1 MSLRDAIESGN
12 YQNYFTDESNQKKKK
27 KTLKEAIEDGTY
39 QNYFEDDVPE
49 ESQKDKRTVEFLEGA
64 KKIAKADEFKD
75 GYQVGDISK
84 TVLGTLTD
92 LTQDTAAGILQ
103 PFESGI
109 DIVANLIATGQTKL
123 GFNEAANR
131 TREFANQN
139 LSANI
144 SEKIANATT
153 PGVLYNIINGTPQ
166 KIFNPAE
173 IEYDKNKNF
182 IENYKEGF
190 KKAYL
195 TKSNKQEYEHSSA
208 SGEITDEIVSLIAS
222 NISKSGISKKME
234 NLTGT
239 KEIGNSKLGATI
251 NGGNIG
257 ITISGRTLNLP
268 TFAFAGGM
276 ASGLQEAN
284 EKENISE
291 IERWTKGISGGII
304 ESTTEGLFGL
314 LGVGGNEL
322 TDAWGEKAAQ
332 QFSSKAG
339 KMLAKTGVSAS
350 GEAIEEFLSYAG
362 NFLVDNGIIDK
373 LGNADFK
380 NEWNW
385 GEVGEQ
391 MALAF
396 VSSTLTSGGESL
408 LQSNSAIQA
417 AEEQLGRKL
426 TSKEKADVTQAS
438 IEGTIQ
444 EKLNQINKYT
454 DNENKVYEKLV
465 NDKVNNELKNSTI
478 EQEYSKRVDEQEKM
492 LARDLTEQEKLQV
505 QKEVEEAFDKNEIS
519 IESGIDSKKRKE
531 IEKQVKE
538 DLQNG
543 KIDTKQIREIL
554 GENTDISKDTLL
566 QNSYIQEQ
574 RKSQVYVY
582 EKTESAPKNAV
593 MESAVNANMNNTEIS
608 RNLINYV
615 AKVSEDTGVAYRFVN
630 NEQLKELG
638 YSKENKIINGVV
650 SKDGVVYLNSQ
661 SKEAINYVL
670 GHETTH
676 LLENTK
682 EYTELQDL
690 VLDYAKQTGIY
701 EETMNSIK
709 ETYSDILETSE
720 QFANELTSELT
731 SRLLFTDEN
740 FVNQLSV
747 KQPNVFQKIYDYI
760 KHMIKMTTSGSE
772 EAKQLEKIKYNF
784 EKAYRQVNKQTN
796 NKLKDKFSIQNNNG
810 NKYVKIDTDQKV
822 FDGIDKKDYN
832 QIAKMYMQ
840 DYLKGKTIL
849 NENDNANIGRK
860 GINKYTN
867 PNQQTKYLS
876 EKMQLTP
883 ELKNVLE
890 IAEKVSDGTPTK
902 VTTKFPNWEYY
913 KFRFEIDGK
922 QFEGLI
928 NIGVDKEGNKHF
940 YEINKIHTTSNSY
953 VSTNKSSSTDSIK
966 NSITSQSEDV
976 NTTTKYSMQES
987 ENNSDS
993 FSMNSQNNAKTGV
1006 EALEDYRNN
1015 KKQEYERI
1023 ANEFGGGSYFWEAN
1037 LEGKDRDYAIRMLK
1051 KDSSVQQKFI
1061 EKNEF
1066 EKVNKPVEYL
1076 RFKTQE
1082 MQNFIKDNNITSLK
1096 ELINNKNLVDEYFNL
1111 WFGNKDSLNEYTKQS
1126 YEAWKDLF
1134 NSQAEVYARGGQT
1147 LRTLKSFEKDIKN
1160 INSGVTEIVDEYETA
1175 KKLENMPEYT
1185 AYVESFIDGLYNK
1198 KPKLN
1203 TEELTTLAQD
1213 TFGTTTNFNIG
1224 AYMTPDGK
1232 LLNFG
1237 DHGYRNDHRD
1247 ISSIGYDMQE
1257 FIDAGNIRMKPEGNG
1272 FELKLEPT
1280 SKQYE
1285 TLSDYIDNLKGEV
1298 YVEIDIGNN
1307 KYDGVNYKEGTPT
1320 SKIIND
1326 LQYYFRNG
1334 KFPTK
1339 SEFAQF
1345 RYSIQK
1351 DSDKNVF
1358 DKVIPKGNDYKVTA
1372 EDVAIDKSAIKNE
1385 ENIPISEKYQ
1395 NKEEKPRAKAVQ
1407 YANSAKNSFR
1417 RKFAQDMKIDEAVN
1431 KQLINDSLNQ
1441 IEAEIQQN
1449 GKLSKQRANEIFDY
1463 MYSNLQTKDGNYYFD
1478 TVDSSYEI
1486 LDRENFDR
1494 NLEPLIQE
1502 LKLADRYNKE
1512 ELSNTTSIKD
1522 TETLKEVYN
1531 QISIKQKKYDKISN
1545 KEVLTKRDRA
1555 QVDRLINKEITID
1568 ELPADVNKKGII
1580 NVYNAKYELAELK
1593 KETQSYRKQIVSEYR
1608 NLAQKVTEDIRTW
1621 RDKKAGWKYQINTMK
1636 RNLRDIIPNKAEA
1649 QKMYDTYFKPITKNN
1664 AMIEKEINNYNE
1676 RISKYEINNQE
1687 STYIQMIGEYTYN
1700 PESKISNEVIQEFYN
1715 KNEKKIDIDKCNKA
1729 VEEFR
1734 NIYDELFEKINTT
1747 LLENGY
1753 KPVEYRKG
1761 YFPHFI
1767 EDKAESVIGKMAEK
1781 LGWRIKKD
1789 TLPTDIAGITDS
1801 FKPGKAWTSFSQQR
1815 TGDATDYNA
1824 LKGYDNYIRGAMDV
1838 IYHTEDIQKLR
1849 ALENEIRYQYSSDG
1863 VKEKINEIYANNEL
1877 DIQEQQNQITE
1888 VLDDVKN
1895 SPMGNFVTEL
1905 KNYTNNLA
1913 NKKATGDR
1921 GMEEFWSR
1929 ETYSVMS
1936 NIQNRVSANMVGAN
1950 ISSAL
1955 TNFIPITQAWSQTS
1969 TKNLMRGIKE
1979 SIAIQFKDD
1988 GFADNSTFLTN
1999 RTKNAD
2005 RLYKTGLDTVND
2017 KLGFI
2022 FDKVDEFTSNAIVR
2036 GKYYDNIEKGMS
2048 IQEAMSN
2055 ADEFAKDVI
2064 AGRSKGD
2071 MPTVFNKK
2079 NPLAKLVTA
2088 FQLEVNNQY
2097 GYMFKDIPT
2106 DLGGEA
2112 KEKLV
2117 GAFVKMFL
2125 GAFFYNMLAEKITGR
2140 KSAFSP
2146 IDIALD
2152 TYKTATNEKLSLG
2165 EKVKSIGGDLI
2176 GEAPFL
2182 GGVAGGGR
2190 LPIQAALPSVSDTV
2204 SSVAD
2209 LFDMNVENKTSAIN
2223 TLKKELSKP
2232 LYYVA
2237 LPFAGGQLKKTIEGL
2252 SMYNEDLP
2260 IAGSYTNSGKLR
2272 YTVSEDLGTKIK
2284 AGIFGQYS
2292 VKEAK
2297 EYFDEGYSSLTEKQT
2312 QELVELDIPM
2322 SDYRQYKNKL
2332 KEIDKIKQDEIDDGT
2347 SKLEMKLDYINE
2359 LDLSNEQKNI
2369 LANNATTRKDK
2380 IDMSKYDEYSG
2391 LEEMDFATKNPSKYK
2406 VIKTVADY
2414 KTYNNYSEQI
2424 KELKEKYSTDTKKK
2438 RATVDF
2444 INDLPLNVEQ
2454 KAVMIKLNYNS
2465 INDNNPIIVNYINNL
2480 DLDTKE
2486 KIEIFEKLGFT
2497 YKGGRLYD

>member
-27 KTLKEAIEDGTY
+27 KTLREAIEDGTY
-39 QNYFEDDVPE
+39 QNYFKDDVPE
-49 ESQKDKRTVEFLEGA
+49 ENQSDSF
-64 KKIAKADEFKD
+64 FKQSEANTFETIL
-75 GYQVGDISK
+75 GTTGDIATH
-84 TVLGTLTD
+84 TVKGIMSIGEGIGDLLTY
-92 LTQDTAAGILQ
+92 AHAGIEEKKGNKSEADILRRNAQ
-103 PFESGI
+103 ESAMDKVFEG
-109 DIVANLIATGQTKL
+109 V
-123 GFNEAANR
+123 
-131 TREFANQN
+131 
-139 LSANI
+139 
-144 SEKIANATT
+144 EKN
-153 PGVLYNIINGTPQ
+153 V
-166 KIFNPAE
+166 
-173 IEYDKNKNF
+173 DKNSVIGNRGDAI
-182 IENYKEGF
+182 IEGLGYVAGMT
-190 KKAYL
+190 AISL
-195 TKSNKQEYEHSSA
+195 A
-208 SGEITDEIVSLIAS
+208 SGGAATA
-222 NISKSGISKKME
+222 
-234 NLTGT
+234 
-239 KEIGNSKLGATI
+239 LGATASTA
-251 NGGNIG
+251 GLAA
-257 ITISGRTLNLP
+257 TAASTAT
-268 TFAFAGGM
+268 TFASAMGNSMSEAYKSGASNDEAFKYGVIGGLAEAG
-276 ASGLQEAN
+276 
-284 EKENISE
+284 SE
-291 IERWTKGISGGII
+291 L
-304 ESTTEGLFGL
+304 LFGG
-314 LGVGGNEL
+314 LG
-322 TDAWGEKAAQ
+322 KA
-332 QFSSKAG
+332 SKAVG
-339 KMLAKTGVSAS
+339 LAKSAVPVDDMLAKKVSGVFKSKLAKNLSQYAIKAGAEGTEELVSGFISAIGKKVTYMKEEDFNKIVKNENLLEQFVDGMIIS
-350 GEAIEEFLSYAG
+350 GITQAPGLVKSTTKGRDFLSG
-362 NFLVDNGIIDK
+362 
-373 LGNADFK
+373 
-380 NEWNW
+380 
-385 GEVGEQ
+385 
-391 MALAF
+391 
-396 VSSTLTSGGESL
+396 
-408 LQSNSAIQA
+408 
-417 AEEQLGRKL
+417 
-426 TSKEKADVTQAS
+426 
-438 IEGTIQ
+438 
-444 EKLNQINKYT
+444 YT

-519 IESGIDSKKRKE
+519 VESGIDSKKRKE
-531 IEKQVKE
+531 IEEQVKE
-538 DLQNG
+538 NLQNG

-554 GENTDISKDTLL
+554 GENTDISKDNLL

-720 QFANELTSELT
+720 QFTNELTSELT

-772 EAKQLEKIKYNF
+772 EAKQLEKIKYSF

-810 NKYVKIDTDQKV
+810 NKYIKIDTDQKV

-849 NENDNANIGRK
+849 NKNDNANIGRK

-890 IAEKVSDGTPTK
+890 IAEKVSEGTPTK
-902 VTTKFPNWEYY
+902 DTAKFPNWEYY

-953 VSTNKSSSTDSIK
+953 VSTNKSSSTDPIK

-987 ENNSDS
+987 ENNSKRLEISNNVRNDVYKATSDLVEELDNDS
-993 FSMNSQNNAKTGV
+993 TFISTEDIKEKVDYYLTKESKDEIAQLYEKYDNEEIDDDFMQEIISIENNAIKDKLS
-1006 EALEDYRNN
+1006 ALGYEYN
-1015 KKQEYERI
+1015 KKDNNYSKINGLIESHEKILKYLDDENIKYEISKSKQAGIFPSIYIQDENGNIIMRI
-1023 ANEFGGGSYFWEAN
+1023 ANH
-1037 LEGKDRDYAIRMLK
+1037 
-1051 KDSSVQQKFI
+1051 
-1061 EKNEF
+1061 KNNNASIDE
-1066 EKVNKPVEYL
+1066 VYTNKEL
-1076 RFKTQE
+1076 LDTDKI
-1082 MQNFIKDNNITSLK
+1082 IKDI
-1096 ELINNKNLVDEYFNL
+1096 
-1111 WFGNKDSLNEYTKQS
+1111 GNKT
-1126 YEAWKDLF
+1126 
-1134 NSQAEVYARGGQT
+1134 
-1147 LRTLKSFEKDIKN
+1147 KN
-1160 INSGVTEIVDEYETA
+1160 IN
-1175 KKLENMPEYT
+1175 N
-1185 AYVESFIDGLYNK
+1185 
-1198 KPKLN
+1198 
-1203 TEELTTLAQD
+1203 
-1213 TFGTTTNFNIG
+1213 
-1224 AYMTPDGK
+1224 
-1232 LLNFG
+1232 
-1237 DHGYRNDHRD
+1237 
-1247 ISSIGYDMQE
+1247 
-1257 FIDAGNIRMKPEGNG
+1257 
-1272 FELKLEPT
+1272 
-1280 SKQYE
+1280 
-1285 TLSDYIDNLKGEV
+1285 
-1298 YVEIDIGNN
+1298 
-1307 KYDGVNYKEGTPT
+1307 
-1320 SKIIND
+1320 
-1326 LQYYFRNG
+1326 
-1334 KFPTK
+1334 
-1339 SEFAQF
+1339 
-1345 RYSIQK
+1345 RYSIQRESKK
-1351 DSDKNVF
+1351 DVF
-1358 DKVIPKGNDYKVTA
+1358 DKIIPQGNDYKVTA
-1372 EDVAIDKSAIKNE
+1372 EDVAITETKNNTETE
-1385 ENIPISEKYQ
+1385 ETNIPISEKYQ
-1395 NKEEKPRAKAVQ
+1395 NEQEEKARTKAVQ
-1407 YANSAKNSFR
+1407 YANRAKNRFT
-1417 RKFAQDMKIDEAVN
+1417 RKFTQDMKIDETVN
-1431 KQLINDSLNQ
+1431 KSIINDSLKQ
-1441 IEAEIQQN
+1441 IETEIQQN

-1463 MYSNLQTKDGNYYFD
+1463 MYSNLQTKDGNYYLD

-1531 QISIKQKKYDKISN
+1531 QISIKQKEYDKISN

-1555 QVDRLINKEITID
+1555 QVDRLINKEITIN

-1593 KETQSYRKQIVSEYR
+1593 KETQNYRKQVVSEYR
-1608 NLAQKVTEDIRTW
+1608 NLAQKMTEDIRTW

-1734 NIYDELFEKINTT
+1734 NIYNELFEKINTT
-1747 LLENGY
+1747 LLKNGY
-1753 KPVEYRKG
+1753 KPVDYRKG

-1767 EDKAESVIGKMAEK
+1767 EDKSESVVGKLAEK
-1781 LGWRIKKD
+1781 LGWKIKED
-1789 TLPTDIAGITDS
+1789 TLPTDIAGITDT

-1863 VKEKINEIYANNEL
+1863 IKEKINEIYANNEL

-1955 TNFIPITQAWSQTS
+1955 TNFIPITQAWAQTS

-2079 NPLAKLVTA
+2079 NPVAKLFTA

-2125 GAFFYNMLAEKITGR
+2125 GAFFYNMLAEEITGR

-2146 IDIALD
+2146 IDIAID
-2152 TYKTATNEKLSLG
+2152 SYKTATNENLGLG
-2165 EKVKSIGGDLI
+2165 EKVTSIGGDLI

-2232 LYYVA
+2232 LYYIA

-2252 SMYNEDLP
+2252 SMYNKDLP

-2297 EYFDEGYSSLTEKQT
+2297 EYFDEGYSPLTEKQT

-2347 SKLEMKLDYINE
+2347 SKLEMKLDYINGLE
-2359 LDLSNEQKNI
+2359 LSNEQKNI
-2369 LANNATTRKDK
+2369 LANNATTRKEK

-2391 LEEMDFATKNPSKYK
+2391 LEEMDFAIKSPSEYK
-2406 VIKTVADY
+2406 TIKTITDY
-2414 KTYNNYSEQI
+2414 ETYNTYSNEI
-2424 KELKEKYSTDTKKK
+2424 KDLKKKYSTDTQKK
-2438 RATVDF
+2438 RAIVDY
-2444 INDLPLNVEQ
+2444 INDLPLNIEQ

-2465 INDNNPIIVNYINNL
+2465 IDDNNPIIVNYINNL
-2480 DLDTKE
+2480 NIETKD
-2486 KIEIFEKLGFT
+2486 KIEIFQKLGFT

>member
-27 KTLKEAIEDGTY
+27 KTLREAIEDGTY
-39 QNYFEDDVPE
+39 QNYFEDDEMDDTSRYGRGNIDLLNRPIVKNDDG
-49 ESQKDKRTVEFLEGA
+49 SISTVRSMSFQ
-64 KKIAKADEFKD
+64 DKD
-75 GYQVGDISK
+75 GKEVLVPTVLNGKIVSDSEAINNYYKTGEYLGKFDTIEEANKYAEELHKQQEKIYSSNSDGFLKKSEGNIFETILGTTGDIATH
-84 TVLGTLTD
+84 TVKGIMSIGEGIGDLLTY
-92 LTQDTAAGILQ
+92 AHAGI
-103 PFESGI
+103 EEKRG
-109 DIVANLIATGQTKL
+109 
-123 GFNEAANR
+123 
-131 TREFANQN
+131 NQ
-139 LSANI
+139 S
-144 SEKIANATT
+144 K
-153 PGVLYNIINGTPQ
+153 
-166 KIFNPAE
+166 AE
-173 IEYDKNKNF
+173 ILRKNAQESTMDKVFEGVEKNVDKNSA
-182 IENYKEGF
+182 IGDRGDAIVEGLGYV
-190 KKAYL
+190 AGMTAISL
-195 TKSNKQEYEHSSA
+195 A
-208 SGEITDEIVSLIAS
+208 SGGAATA
-222 NISKSGISKKME
+222 
-234 NLTGT
+234 
-239 KEIGNSKLGATI
+239 LGATANTAGLVATAASTATTFSSAMGNSMSEAYKSGASNDEAFKYGVI
-251 NGGNIG
+251 GG
-257 ITISGRTLNLP
+257 L
-268 TFAFAGGM
+268 AEAG
-276 ASGLQEAN
+276 
-284 EKENISE
+284 SE
-291 IERWTKGISGGII
+291 L
-304 ESTTEGLFGL
+304 LFGG
-314 LGVGGNEL
+314 LG
-322 TDAWGEKAAQ
+322 KA
-332 QFSSKAG
+332 SKAVG
-339 KMLAKTGVSAS
+339 LAKSAVPVDDMLAKKVSGVFKSKLAKNLSQYAIKAGAEGTEELVSGFISAIGKKVTYMKEEDFNKIVKNENLLEQFVDGMIIS
-350 GEAIEEFLSYAG
+350 GITQAPGLVKSTTKGRDFLSG
-362 NFLVDNGIIDK
+362 
-373 LGNADFK
+373 
-380 NEWNW
+380 
-385 GEVGEQ
+385 
-391 MALAF
+391 
-396 VSSTLTSGGESL
+396 
-408 LQSNSAIQA
+408 
-417 AEEQLGRKL
+417 
-426 TSKEKADVTQAS
+426 
-438 IEGTIQ
+438 
-444 EKLNQINKYT
+444 YT

-519 IESGIDSKKRKE
+519 VESGIDSKKRKE

-810 NKYVKIDTDQKV
+810 NKYIKIDTDQKV

-890 IAEKVSDGTPTK
+890 IAEKVSEGTPTK
-902 VTTKFPNWEYY
+902 DTAKFPNWEYY

-987 ENNSDS
+987 ENNS
-993 FSMNSQNNAKTGV
+993 
-1006 EALEDYRNN
+1006 
-1015 KKQEYERI
+1015 KQ
-1023 ANEFGGGSYFWEAN
+1023 
-1037 LEGKDRDYAIRMLK
+1037 
-1051 KDSSVQQKFI
+1051 
-1061 EKNEF
+1061 
-1066 EKVNKPVEYL
+1066 
-1076 RFKTQE
+1076 
-1082 MQNFIKDNNITSLK
+1082 K
-1096 ELINNKNLVDEYFNL
+1096 E
-1111 WFGNKDSLNEYTKQS
+1111 
-1126 YEAWKDLF
+1126 
-1134 NSQAEVYARGGQT
+1134 
-1147 LRTLKSFEKDIKN
+1147 
-1160 INSGVTEIVDEYETA
+1160 
-1175 KKLENMPEYT
+1175 
-1185 AYVESFIDGLYNK
+1185 
-1198 KPKLN
+1198 
-1203 TEELTTLAQD
+1203 
-1213 TFGTTTNFNIG
+1213 
-1224 AYMTPDGK
+1224 
-1232 LLNFG
+1232 
-1237 DHGYRNDHRD
+1237 
-1247 ISSIGYDMQE
+1247 
-1257 FIDAGNIRMKPEGNG
+1257 
-1272 FELKLEPT
+1272 
-1280 SKQYE
+1280 SKQ
-1285 TLSDYIDNLKGEV
+1285 
-1298 YVEIDIGNN
+1298 
-1307 KYDGVNYKEGTPT
+1307 
-1320 SKIIND
+1320 
-1326 LQYYFRNG
+1326 
-1334 KFPTK
+1334 
-1339 SEFAQF
+1339 
-1345 RYSIQK
+1345 
-1351 DSDKNVF
+1351 NVF
-1358 DKVIPKGNDYKVTA
+1358 DKVIPQGNEYKVTA
-1372 EDVAIDKSAIKNE
+1372 EDVAVTETKNNTETE
-1385 ENIPISEKYQ
+1385 ETNIPISEKYQ
-1395 NKEEKPRAKAVQ
+1395 NEQEEKVRTKAVQ
-1407 YANSAKNSFR
+1407 YANKAKNRFI
-1417 RKFAQDMKIDEAVN
+1417 RKFTQDMKIDETAN
-1431 KQLINDSLNQ
+1431 KSIINDSLKQ
-1441 IEAEIQQN
+1441 IETEIQQN

-1531 QISIKQKKYDKISN
+1531 QISIKQKEYDKISN

-1580 NVYNAKYELAELK
+1580 NVYNVKYELAELK
-1593 KETQSYRKQIVSEYR
+1593 KETQNYRKQVVSEYR
-1608 NLAQKVTEDIRTW
+1608 NLAQKMTEDIRTW

-1734 NIYDELFEKINTT
+1734 NIYNELFEKINTT
-1747 LLENGY
+1747 LLKNGY

-1789 TLPTDIAGITDS
+1789 TLPTDIAGITDT

-1838 IYHTEDIQKLR
+1838 IYHTEDVQKLR
-1849 ALENEIRYQYSSDG
+1849 ALENEIRYQYSEDG
-1863 VKEKINEIYANNEL
+1863 IKEKINEIYANNEL

-1888 VLDDVKN
+1888 VLDNVKN

-2022 FDKVDEFTSNAIVR
+2022 FDKVDEFTSNVIVR
-2036 GKYYDNIEKGMS
+2036 AKYYDNIEKGMAV
-2048 IQEAMSN
+2048 QNAMDS

-2125 GAFFYNMLAEKITGR
+2125 GAFFYNMLAEEITGR

-2176 GEAPFL
+2176 GEVPFF
-2182 GGVAGGGR
+2182 GGILGGGR

-2209 LFDMNVENKTSAIN
+2209 LFDMNVKNKTSAIN

-2232 LYYVA
+2232 LYYIA

-2297 EYFDEGYSSLTEKQT
+2297 EYFDEGYSPLTEKQT

-2322 SDYRQYKNKL
+2322 SDYRQYKDKL

-2347 SKLEMKLDYINE
+2347 SKLEMKLDYINGLE
-2359 LDLSNEQKNI
+2359 LSNEQKNI
-2369 LANNATTRKDK
+2369 LANNTTTRKEK

-2391 LEEMDFATKNPSKYK
+2391 LDEMDFAIKSPSEYK
-2406 VIKTVADY
+2406 TIKTITDY
-2414 KTYNNYSEQI
+2414 KTYNTYSNEI
-2424 KELKEKYSTDTKKK
+2424 KDLKKKYSTDTQKK
-2438 RATVDF
+2438 RAIVDY
-2444 INDLPLNVEQ
+2444 INDLPLNIEQ

-2465 INDNNPIIVNYINNL
+2465 IDDNNPIIVNYINNL
-2480 DLDTKE
+2480 NIETKD
-2486 KIEIFEKLGFT
+2486 KIEIFQKLGFT

>member
-1 MSLRDAIESGN
+1 MSLREAIESGN

-27 KTLKEAIEDGTY
+27 KTLREAIEDGTY

-49 ESQKDKRTVEFLEGA
+49 ESQKDKRIVNFLEGA

-166 KIFNPAE
+166 KIFNPAG

-182 IENYKEGF
+182 IENYKDGF

-195 TKSNKQEYEHSSA
+195 TKSDEQEYEHSSA

-322 TDAWGEKAAQ
+322 TDTWREKAAQ

-519 IESGIDSKKRKE
+519 VESDIDSKKRKE
-531 IEKQVKE
+531 IEEQVKE
-538 DLQNG
+538 NLQNG

-608 RNLINYV
+608 RNLIDYV
-615 AKVSEDTGVAYRFVN
+615 AKISEDTGVAYRFVN

-720 QFANELTSELT
+720 QFTNELTSELT

-796 NKLKDKFSIQNNNG
+796 SNLNDKNNYHVSENLNNNIDNILKNIQERNPVKLRDYTPAILVDNGVKDFPMYENPSHIRKNILTDVEAQKLGLAVNSRDHYHGLGKELYIKAIDSLDNPRVIFKNNNNNEYLILTVIKDKNNN
-810 NKYVKIDTDQKV
+810 NIVVPIEIETSTKVNNIKIDINRVKTVYGYEEKNNIDLNNYIKHNIVENKFTKIYEQK
-822 FDGIDKKDYN
+822 KE
-832 QIAKMYMQ
+832 
-840 DYLKGKTIL
+840 KGTGFSTV
-849 NENDNANIGRK
+849 AN
-860 GINKYTN
+860 
-867 PNQQTKYLS
+867 S
-876 EKMQLTP
+876 
-883 ELKNVLE
+883 
-890 IAEKVSDGTPTK
+890 
-902 VTTKFPNWEYY
+902 
-913 KFRFEIDGK
+913 
-922 QFEGLI
+922 
-928 NIGVDKEGNKHF
+928 
-940 YEINKIHTTSNSY
+940 
-953 VSTNKSSSTDSIK
+953 NKSIPSSNK
-966 NSITSQSEDV
+966 DV

-987 ENNSDS
+987 ENNS
-993 FSMNSQNNAKTGV
+993 
-1006 EALEDYRNN
+1006 
-1015 KKQEYERI
+1015 
-1023 ANEFGGGSYFWEAN
+1023 
-1037 LEGKDRDYAIRMLK
+1037 
-1051 KDSSVQQKFI
+1051 
-1061 EKNEF
+1061 
-1066 EKVNKPVEYL
+1066 
-1076 RFKTQE
+1076 
-1082 MQNFIKDNNITSLK
+1082 
-1096 ELINNKNLVDEYFNL
+1096 
-1111 WFGNKDSLNEYTKQS
+1111 
-1126 YEAWKDLF
+1126 
-1134 NSQAEVYARGGQT
+1134 
-1147 LRTLKSFEKDIKN
+1147 
-1160 INSGVTEIVDEYETA
+1160 
-1175 KKLENMPEYT
+1175 
-1185 AYVESFIDGLYNK
+1185 
-1198 KPKLN
+1198 
-1203 TEELTTLAQD
+1203 
-1213 TFGTTTNFNIG
+1213 
-1224 AYMTPDGK
+1224 
-1232 LLNFG
+1232 
-1237 DHGYRNDHRD
+1237 
-1247 ISSIGYDMQE
+1247 
-1257 FIDAGNIRMKPEGNG
+1257 
-1272 FELKLEPT
+1272 
-1280 SKQYE
+1280 
-1285 TLSDYIDNLKGEV
+1285 
-1298 YVEIDIGNN
+1298 
-1307 KYDGVNYKEGTPT
+1307 
-1320 SKIIND
+1320 
-1326 LQYYFRNG
+1326 
-1334 KFPTK
+1334 
-1339 SEFAQF
+1339 
-1345 RYSIQK
+1345 
-1351 DSDKNVF
+1351 VF
-1358 DKVIPKGNDYKVTA
+1358 DKVIPQGNDYKVTA
-1372 EDVAIDKSAIKNE
+1372 EDVAITETKNNIETE
-1385 ENIPISEKYQ
+1385 ETNIPISEKNQ
-1395 NKEEKPRAKAVQ
+1395 NEQEEKARAKAVQ
-1407 YANSAKNSFR
+1407 YANRAKNRFT
-1417 RKFAQDMKIDEAVN
+1417 RKFTQDMKIDETVN
-1431 KQLINDSLNQ
+1431 KSIINDSLKQ
-1441 IEAEIQQN
+1441 IETEIQQN

-1463 MYSNLQTKDGNYYFD
+1463 MYSNLQTKDGNYYLD

-1531 QISIKQKKYDKISN
+1531 QISIKQKEYDKISN

-1580 NVYNAKYELAELK
+1580 NVYNAKYELSELK
-1593 KETQSYRKQIVSEYR
+1593 KETQNYRKQVVSEYR
-1608 NLAQKVTEDIRTW
+1608 NLAQKMTEDIRTW
-1621 RDKKAGWKYQINTMK
+1621 KDKKAGWQYQINTMK
-1636 RNLRDIIPNKAEA
+1636 RNLRDIIPSKAEA
-1649 QKMYDTYFKPITKNN
+1649 QKMYDTYFKPITQNN

-1715 KNEKKIDIDKCNKA
+1715 KNEKKIDVDKCNKA

-1734 NIYDELFEKINTT
+1734 NVYNELFEKINTT
-1747 LLENGY
+1747 LLKNGY
-1753 KPVEYRKG
+1753 KPVDYRKG

-1767 EDKAESVIGKMAEK
+1767 EDKAESVVGKLAEK
-1781 LGWRIKKD
+1781 LGWKIKKD
-1789 TLPTDIAGITDS
+1789 TLPTDIAGITDT

-1863 VKEKINEIYANNEL
+1863 IKEKINEIYANNEL

-1895 SPMGNFVTEL
+1895 SPMGNLVTEL

-2036 GKYYDNIEKGMS
+2036 SKYYDNIEKGMP

-2079 NPLAKLVTA
+2079 NPVAKLFTA

-2117 GAFVKMFL
+2117 GAFIKMFL
-2125 GAFFYNMLAEKITGR
+2125 GAFFYNMLAEEITGR

-2146 IDIALD
+2146 IDIAID
-2152 TYKTATNEKLSLG
+2152 SYKTATNENLGLG
-2165 EKVKSIGGDLI
+2165 EKITSIGGDLI
-2176 GEAPFL
+2176 GEAPFF

-2223 TLKKELSKP
+2223 TLKTELSKP

-2297 EYFDEGYSSLTEKQT
+2297 EYFDEGYSPLTEKQT
-2312 QELVELDIPM
+2312 QELIELDIPM
-2322 SDYRQYKNKL
+2322 SDYRQYTNKL

-2347 SKLEMKLDYINE
+2347 SKLEMKLDYINGLE
-2359 LDLSNEQKNI
+2359 LSNEQKNI
-2369 LANNATTRKDK
+2369 LANNTTTRKEK

-2391 LEEMDFATKNPSKYK
+2391 LDEMDFAIKSPSEYK
-2406 VIKTVADY
+2406 TIKTITDY
-2414 KTYNNYSEQI
+2414 ETYNTYSNEI
-2424 KELKEKYSTDTKKK
+2424 KDLKKKYSTDTQKK
-2438 RATVDF
+2438 RAIVDY
-2444 INDLPLNVEQ
+2444 INDLPLNIEQ

-2465 INDNNPIIVNYINNL
+2465 IDDNNPIIVNYINNL
-2480 DLDTKE
+2480 NIETKD

>member
-27 KTLKEAIEDGTY
+27 KTLREAIEDGTY

-49 ESQKDKRTVEFLEGA
+49 ENQSDSF
-64 KKIAKADEFKD
+64 FKQSEANTFETIL
-75 GYQVGDISK
+75 GTTGDIATH
-84 TVLGTLTD
+84 TVKGIMSIGEGIGDLLTY
-92 LTQDTAAGILQ
+92 AHAGIEEKKGNKSEADILRRNAQ
-103 PFESGI
+103 ESAMDKVFEG
-109 DIVANLIATGQTKL
+109 V
-123 GFNEAANR
+123 
-131 TREFANQN
+131 
-139 LSANI
+139 
-144 SEKIANATT
+144 EKN
-153 PGVLYNIINGTPQ
+153 V
-166 KIFNPAE
+166 
-173 IEYDKNKNF
+173 DKNSVIGNRGDAI
-182 IENYKEGF
+182 IEGLGYVAGMT
-190 KKAYL
+190 AISL
-195 TKSNKQEYEHSSA
+195 A
-208 SGEITDEIVSLIAS
+208 SGGAATA
-222 NISKSGISKKME
+222 
-234 NLTGT
+234 
-239 KEIGNSKLGATI
+239 LGATASTA
-251 NGGNIG
+251 GLAA
-257 ITISGRTLNLP
+257 TAASTAT
-268 TFAFAGGM
+268 TFASAMGNSMSEAYKSGASNDEAFKYGVIGGLAEAG
-276 ASGLQEAN
+276 
-284 EKENISE
+284 SE
-291 IERWTKGISGGII
+291 L
-304 ESTTEGLFGL
+304 LFGG
-314 LGVGGNEL
+314 LG
-322 TDAWGEKAAQ
+322 KA
-332 QFSSKAG
+332 SKAVG
-339 KMLAKTGVSAS
+339 LAKSAVPVDDMLAKKVSGVFKSKLAKNLSQYAIKAGAEGTEELVSGFISAIGKKVTYMKEEDFNKIVKNENLLEQFVDGMIIS
-350 GEAIEEFLSYAG
+350 GITQAPGLVKSTTKGRDFLSG
-362 NFLVDNGIIDK
+362 
-373 LGNADFK
+373 
-380 NEWNW
+380 
-385 GEVGEQ
+385 
-391 MALAF
+391 
-396 VSSTLTSGGESL
+396 
-408 LQSNSAIQA
+408 
-417 AEEQLGRKL
+417 
-426 TSKEKADVTQAS
+426 
-438 IEGTIQ
+438 
-444 EKLNQINKYT
+444 YT

-519 IESGIDSKKRKE
+519 VESGIDSKKRKE
-531 IEKQVKE
+531 IEEQVKE
-538 DLQNG
+538 NLQNG

-554 GENTDISKDTLL
+554 GENTDISKDNLL

-720 QFANELTSELT
+720 QFTNELTSELT

-810 NKYVKIDTDQKV
+810 NKYIKIDTDQKV

-890 IAEKVSDGTPTK
+890 IAEKVSEGTPTK
-902 VTTKFPNWEYY
+902 DTAKFPNWEYY

-987 ENNSDS
+987 ENNSKMLEISNNVRNDVYEATSDLVEELDNDS
-993 FSMNSQNNAKTGV
+993 TFISTEDINDIKEKVDYYLTKESKDEIAQLYEKYDNEEIDDDFMQEIISIENNAIKDKLS
-1006 EALEDYRNN
+1006 ALGYEYN
-1015 KKQEYERI
+1015 KKDNNYSKINGLIESHEKILKYLDDENIKYEISKSKQAGIFPSIYIQDENGNIIMRI
-1023 ANEFGGGSYFWEAN
+1023 ANH
-1037 LEGKDRDYAIRMLK
+1037 
-1051 KDSSVQQKFI
+1051 
-1061 EKNEF
+1061 KNNNASIDE
-1066 EKVNKPVEYL
+1066 VYTNKEL
-1076 RFKTQE
+1076 LDTDKI
-1082 MQNFIKDNNITSLK
+1082 IKDI
-1096 ELINNKNLVDEYFNL
+1096 
-1111 WFGNKDSLNEYTKQS
+1111 GNKT
-1126 YEAWKDLF
+1126 
-1134 NSQAEVYARGGQT
+1134 
-1147 LRTLKSFEKDIKN
+1147 KN
-1160 INSGVTEIVDEYETA
+1160 IN
-1175 KKLENMPEYT
+1175 N
-1185 AYVESFIDGLYNK
+1185 
-1198 KPKLN
+1198 
-1203 TEELTTLAQD
+1203 
-1213 TFGTTTNFNIG
+1213 
-1224 AYMTPDGK
+1224 
-1232 LLNFG
+1232 
-1237 DHGYRNDHRD
+1237 
-1247 ISSIGYDMQE
+1247 
-1257 FIDAGNIRMKPEGNG
+1257 
-1272 FELKLEPT
+1272 
-1280 SKQYE
+1280 
-1285 TLSDYIDNLKGEV
+1285 
-1298 YVEIDIGNN
+1298 
-1307 KYDGVNYKEGTPT
+1307 
-1320 SKIIND
+1320 
-1326 LQYYFRNG
+1326 
-1334 KFPTK
+1334 
-1339 SEFAQF
+1339 
-1345 RYSIQK
+1345 RYSIQRESKK
-1351 DSDKNVF
+1351 DVF
-1358 DKVIPKGNDYKVTA
+1358 DKIIPQGNDYKVTA
-1372 EDVAIDKSAIKNE
+1372 EDVAVTETKNNTETE
-1385 ENIPISEKYQ
+1385 ETNIPISEKYQ
-1395 NKEEKPRAKAVQ
+1395 NEQEEKARTKAVQ
-1407 YANSAKNSFR
+1407 YANRAKNRFT
-1417 RKFAQDMKIDEAVN
+1417 RKFTQDMKIDETVN
-1431 KQLINDSLNQ
+1431 KSIINDSLKQ
-1441 IEAEIQQN
+1441 IETEIQQN

-1463 MYSNLQTKDGNYYFD
+1463 MYSKLQTKDGNYYLD

-1531 QISIKQKKYDKISN
+1531 QISIKQKEYDKISN

-1593 KETQSYRKQIVSEYR
+1593 KETQNYRKQVVSEYR
-1608 NLAQKVTEDIRTW
+1608 NLAQKMTEDIRTW

-1734 NIYDELFEKINTT
+1734 NIYNELFEKINTT
-1747 LLENGY
+1747 LLKNGY
-1753 KPVEYRKG
+1753 KPVDYRKG

-1767 EDKAESVIGKMAEK
+1767 EDKAESVVGKLAEK
-1781 LGWRIKKD
+1781 LGWKIKKD
-1789 TLPTDIAGITDS
+1789 SLPTDIAGITDT

-1863 VKEKINEIYANNEL
+1863 IKEKINEIYANNEL

-1955 TNFIPITQAWSQTS
+1955 TNFIPITQAWAQTS

-2079 NPLAKLVTA
+2079 NPVAKLFTA

-2125 GAFFYNMLAEKITGR
+2125 GAFFYNMLAEEITGR

-2146 IDIALD
+2146 IDIAID
-2152 TYKTATNEKLSLG
+2152 SYKTATNENLGLG
-2165 EKVKSIGGDLI
+2165 EKVTSIGGDLI

-2232 LYYVA
+2232 LYYIA

-2252 SMYNEDLP
+2252 SMYNKDLP

-2297 EYFDEGYSSLTEKQT
+2297 EYFDEGYSPLTEKQT

-2347 SKLEMKLDYINE
+2347 SKLEMKLDYINGLE
-2359 LDLSNEQKNI
+2359 LSNEQKNI
-2369 LANNATTRKDK
+2369 LANNATTRKEK

-2391 LEEMDFATKNPSKYK
+2391 LEEMDFAIKSPSEYK
-2406 VIKTVADY
+2406 TIKTITDY
-2414 KTYNNYSEQI
+2414 ETYNTYSNEI
-2424 KELKEKYSTDTKKK
+2424 KDLKKKYSTDTQKK
-2438 RATVDF
+2438 RAIVDY
-2444 INDLPLNVEQ
+2444 INDLPLNIEQ

-2465 INDNNPIIVNYINNL
+2465 IDDNNPIIVNYINNL
-2480 DLDTKE
+2480 NIETKD
-2486 KIEIFEKLGFT
+2486 KIEIFQKLGFT

>member
-1 MSLRDAIESGN
+1 MSLREAIESGN

-27 KTLKEAIEDGTY
+27 KTLREAIEDGTY

-49 ESQKDKRTVEFLEGA
+49 ESQKDKRIVEFLEGA

-109 DIVANLIATGQTKL
+109 DIVANLIATGQAKL

-195 TKSNKQEYEHSSA
+195 TKSNEQEYEHSSA

-322 TDAWGEKAAQ
+322 TDAWGKKAAQ

-531 IEKQVKE
+531 IEEQVKE
-538 DLQNG
+538 ELQNG

-554 GENTDISKDTLL
+554 GENTDISKDNLL

-720 QFANELTSELT
+720 QFTNELTSELT

-810 NKYVKIDTDQKV
+810 NKYIKIDTDQKV

-840 DYLKGKTIL
+840 DYLKGKTTL
-849 NENDNANIGRK
+849 SENDSANIGRK

-867 PNQQTKYLS
+867 PNQQTKYLN

-890 IAEKVSDGTPTK
+890 IAEKVSEGTPTK
-902 VTTKFPNWEYY
+902 DTTKFPNWEYY

-966 NSITSQSEDV
+966 NSITSQSENV

-987 ENNSDS
+987 ENNSKRLEISNNVRNDVYKATSDLVEELDNDS
-993 FSMNSQNNAKTGV
+993 TFISTENINDIKEKVDYYLTKESKDEIAQLYEKYDNEEIDDDFMQEIISIENNAIKDKLS
-1006 EALEDYRNN
+1006 ALGYEYN
-1015 KKQEYERI
+1015 KKDNNYSKINGLIESHEKILKYLDDENIKYEISKSKQAGIFPSIYIQDENGNIIMRI
-1023 ANEFGGGSYFWEAN
+1023 ANH
-1037 LEGKDRDYAIRMLK
+1037 
-1051 KDSSVQQKFI
+1051 
-1061 EKNEF
+1061 KNNNASIDE
-1066 EKVNKPVEYL
+1066 VYTNKEL
-1076 RFKTQE
+1076 LDTDKI
-1082 MQNFIKDNNITSLK
+1082 IKDI
-1096 ELINNKNLVDEYFNL
+1096 
-1111 WFGNKDSLNEYTKQS
+1111 GNKT
-1126 YEAWKDLF
+1126 
-1134 NSQAEVYARGGQT
+1134 
-1147 LRTLKSFEKDIKN
+1147 KN
-1160 INSGVTEIVDEYETA
+1160 IN
-1175 KKLENMPEYT
+1175 N
-1185 AYVESFIDGLYNK
+1185 
-1198 KPKLN
+1198 
-1203 TEELTTLAQD
+1203 
-1213 TFGTTTNFNIG
+1213 
-1224 AYMTPDGK
+1224 
-1232 LLNFG
+1232 
-1237 DHGYRNDHRD
+1237 
-1247 ISSIGYDMQE
+1247 
-1257 FIDAGNIRMKPEGNG
+1257 
-1272 FELKLEPT
+1272 
-1280 SKQYE
+1280 
-1285 TLSDYIDNLKGEV
+1285 
-1298 YVEIDIGNN
+1298 
-1307 KYDGVNYKEGTPT
+1307 
-1320 SKIIND
+1320 
-1326 LQYYFRNG
+1326 
-1334 KFPTK
+1334 
-1339 SEFAQF
+1339 
-1345 RYSIQK
+1345 RYSIQRESK
-1351 DSDKNVF
+1351 QDVF
-1358 DKVIPKGNDYKVTA
+1358 DKVIPQGNNYKVTA
-1372 EDVAIDKSAIKNE
+1372 EDVATTETKNNIETE
-1385 ENIPISEKYQ
+1385 ETNIPISEKYQ
-1395 NKEEKPRAKAVQ
+1395 NEQEEKARTKAVQ
-1407 YANSAKNSFR
+1407 YANRAKNRFT
-1417 RKFAQDMKIDEAVN
+1417 RKFTQDMKIDETVN
-1431 KQLINDSLNQ
+1431 KSIINDSLKQ
-1441 IEAEIQQN
+1441 IETEIQQN

-1463 MYSNLQTKDGNYYFD
+1463 MYSNLQTKDGNYYLD

-1531 QISIKQKKYDKISN
+1531 QISIKQKEYDKISN

-1593 KETQSYRKQIVSEYR
+1593 KETQNYRKQVVSEYR
-1608 NLAQKVTEDIRTW
+1608 NLAQKMTEDIRTW

-1734 NIYDELFEKINTT
+1734 NIYNELFEKINTT
-1747 LLENGY
+1747 LLKNGY
-1753 KPVEYRKG
+1753 KPVDYRKG

-1767 EDKAESVIGKMAEK
+1767 EDKAESVVGKLAEK
-1781 LGWRIKKD
+1781 LGWKIKKD
-1789 TLPTDIAGITDS
+1789 SLPTDIAGITDT

-1863 VKEKINEIYANNEL
+1863 IKEKINEIYANNEL

-2079 NPLAKLVTA
+2079 NPVAKLFTA

-2125 GAFFYNMLAEKITGR
+2125 GAFFYNMLAEEITGR

-2146 IDIALD
+2146 IDIAID
-2152 TYKTATNEKLSLG
+2152 SYKTATNENLGLG
-2165 EKVKSIGGDLI
+2165 EKVTSIGGDLI

-2284 AGIFGQYS
+2284 AEIFGQYS

-2297 EYFDEGYSSLTEKQT
+2297 EYFDEGYSPLTEKQT

-2347 SKLEMKLDYINE
+2347 SKLEMKLDYINGLE
-2359 LDLSNEQKNI
+2359 LSNEQKNI
-2369 LANNATTRKDK
+2369 LANNTTTRKEK

-2391 LEEMDFATKNPSKYK
+2391 LDEMDFAIKSPSEYK
-2406 VIKTVADY
+2406 TIKTITDY
-2414 KTYNNYSEQI
+2414 ETYNTYSNEI
-2424 KELKEKYSTDTKKK
+2424 KDLKKKYSTDTQKK
-2438 RATVDF
+2438 RAIVDY
-2444 INDLPLNVEQ
+2444 INDLPLNIEQ

-2465 INDNNPIIVNYINNL
+2465 IDDNNPIIVNYINNL
-2480 DLDTKE
+2480 NIETKD
-2486 KIEIFEKLGFT
+2486 KIEIFQKLGFT

>member
-1 MSLRDAIESGN
+1 MSLREAIESGN

-27 KTLKEAIEDGTY
+27 KTLREAIEDGTY

-49 ESQKDKRTVEFLEGA
+49 ENQSDSF
-64 KKIAKADEFKD
+64 FKQSEANTFETIL
-75 GYQVGDISK
+75 GTTGDIATH
-84 TVLGTLTD
+84 TVKGIMSIGEGIGDLLTY
-92 LTQDTAAGILQ
+92 AHAGIEEKKGNKSEADILRRNAQ
-103 PFESGI
+103 ESAMDKVFEG
-109 DIVANLIATGQTKL
+109 V
-123 GFNEAANR
+123 
-131 TREFANQN
+131 
-139 LSANI
+139 
-144 SEKIANATT
+144 EKN
-153 PGVLYNIINGTPQ
+153 V
-166 KIFNPAE
+166 
-173 IEYDKNKNF
+173 DKNSVIGNRGDA
-182 IENYKEGF
+182 IVEGLGYV
-190 KKAYL
+190 AGMTAISL
-195 TKSNKQEYEHSSA
+195 A
-208 SGEITDEIVSLIAS
+208 SGGAATA
-222 NISKSGISKKME
+222 
-234 NLTGT
+234 
-239 KEIGNSKLGATI
+239 LGATASTA
-251 NGGNIG
+251 GLAA
-257 ITISGRTLNLP
+257 TAASTAT
-268 TFAFAGGM
+268 TFASAMGNSMSEAYKSGASNDEAFKYGVIGGLAEAG
-276 ASGLQEAN
+276 
-284 EKENISE
+284 SE
-291 IERWTKGISGGII
+291 L
-304 ESTTEGLFGL
+304 LFGG
-314 LGVGGNEL
+314 LG
-322 TDAWGEKAAQ
+322 KA
-332 QFSSKAG
+332 SKAVG
-339 KMLAKTGVSAS
+339 LAKSAVPVDDMLAKKVSGVFKSKLAKNLSQYAIKAGAEGTEELVSGFISAIGKKVTYMKEEDFNKIVKNENLLEQFVDGMIIS
-350 GEAIEEFLSYAG
+350 GITQAPGLVKSTTKGRDFLSG
-362 NFLVDNGIIDK
+362 
-373 LGNADFK
+373 
-380 NEWNW
+380 
-385 GEVGEQ
+385 
-391 MALAF
+391 
-396 VSSTLTSGGESL
+396 
-408 LQSNSAIQA
+408 
-417 AEEQLGRKL
+417 
-426 TSKEKADVTQAS
+426 
-438 IEGTIQ
+438 
-444 EKLNQINKYT
+444 YT

-519 IESGIDSKKRKE
+519 VESGIDGKKRKE
-531 IEKQVKE
+531 IEEQVKE
-538 DLQNG
+538 ELQNG

-554 GENTDISKDTLL
+554 GENTDISKDNLL

-709 ETYSDILETSE
+709 ETYSDMLETSE
-720 QFANELTSELT
+720 QFTNELTSELT

-784 EKAYRQVNKQTN
+784 EKVYRQVNKQTN
-796 NKLKDKFSIQNNNG
+796 NKLKDKFSIQNDNG
-810 NKYVKIDTDQKV
+810 NKYIKIDTDQKV

-840 DYLKGKTIL
+840 DYLKGKTTL
-849 NENDNANIGRK
+849 SENDSANIGRK

-867 PNQQTKYLS
+867 PNQQTKYLN

-890 IAEKVSDGTPTK
+890 IAEKVSEGTPTK
-902 VTTKFPNWEYY
+902 DTTKFPNWEYY

-966 NSITSQSEDV
+966 NSITSQSENV

-987 ENNSDS
+987 ENNSKRLEISNNVRNDVYKATSDLVEELDNDS
-993 FSMNSQNNAKTGV
+993 TFISTEDINDIKEKVDYYLTKESKDEIAQLYEKYDNEEIDDDFMQEIISIENNAIKDKLS
-1006 EALEDYRNN
+1006 ALGYEYN
-1015 KKQEYERI
+1015 KKDNNYSKINGLIESHEKILKYLDDENIKYEISKSKQAGIFPSIYIQDENGNIIMRI
-1023 ANEFGGGSYFWEAN
+1023 ANH
-1037 LEGKDRDYAIRMLK
+1037 
-1051 KDSSVQQKFI
+1051 
-1061 EKNEF
+1061 KNNNASIDE
-1066 EKVNKPVEYL
+1066 VYTNKEL
-1076 RFKTQE
+1076 LDTDKI
-1082 MQNFIKDNNITSLK
+1082 IKDI
-1096 ELINNKNLVDEYFNL
+1096 
-1111 WFGNKDSLNEYTKQS
+1111 GNKT
-1126 YEAWKDLF
+1126 
-1134 NSQAEVYARGGQT
+1134 
-1147 LRTLKSFEKDIKN
+1147 KN
-1160 INSGVTEIVDEYETA
+1160 IN
-1175 KKLENMPEYT
+1175 N
-1185 AYVESFIDGLYNK
+1185 
-1198 KPKLN
+1198 
-1203 TEELTTLAQD
+1203 
-1213 TFGTTTNFNIG
+1213 
-1224 AYMTPDGK
+1224 
-1232 LLNFG
+1232 
-1237 DHGYRNDHRD
+1237 
-1247 ISSIGYDMQE
+1247 
-1257 FIDAGNIRMKPEGNG
+1257 
-1272 FELKLEPT
+1272 
-1280 SKQYE
+1280 
-1285 TLSDYIDNLKGEV
+1285 
-1298 YVEIDIGNN
+1298 
-1307 KYDGVNYKEGTPT
+1307 
-1320 SKIIND
+1320 
-1326 LQYYFRNG
+1326 
-1334 KFPTK
+1334 
-1339 SEFAQF
+1339 
-1345 RYSIQK
+1345 RYSIQRESKK
-1351 DSDKNVF
+1351 DVF
-1358 DKVIPKGNDYKVTA
+1358 DKIIPQGNDYKVTA
-1372 EDVAIDKSAIKNE
+1372 EDVAITETKNNTETE
-1385 ENIPISEKYQ
+1385 ETNIPISEKYQ
-1395 NKEEKPRAKAVQ
+1395 NEQEEKARTKAVQ
-1407 YANSAKNSFR
+1407 YANRAKNRFT
-1417 RKFAQDMKIDEAVN
+1417 RKFTQDMKIDETVN
-1431 KQLINDSLNQ
+1431 KSIINDSLKQ
-1441 IEAEIQQN
+1441 IETEIQQN

-1463 MYSNLQTKDGNYYFD
+1463 MYSKLQTKDGNYYLD

-1531 QISIKQKKYDKISN
+1531 QISIKQKEYDKISN

-1555 QVDRLINKEITID
+1555 QVDRLINKEITIN

-1593 KETQSYRKQIVSEYR
+1593 KETQNYRKQVVSEYR
-1608 NLAQKVTEDIRTW
+1608 NLAQKMTEDIRTW

-1734 NIYDELFEKINTT
+1734 NIYNELFEKINTT
-1747 LLENGY
+1747 LLKNGY
-1753 KPVEYRKG
+1753 KPVDYRKG

-1767 EDKAESVIGKMAEK
+1767 EDKSESVVGKLAEK
-1781 LGWRIKKD
+1781 LGWKIKKD

-1863 VKEKINEIYANNEL
+1863 IKEKINEIYANNEL

-2079 NPLAKLVTA
+2079 NPVAKLFTA

-2125 GAFFYNMLAEKITGR
+2125 GAFFYNMLAEEITGR

-2146 IDIALD
+2146 IDIAID
-2152 TYKTATNEKLSLG
+2152 SYKTATNENLGLG
-2165 EKVKSIGGDLI
+2165 EKVTSIGGDLI

-2297 EYFDEGYSSLTEKQT
+2297 EYFDEGYSPLTEKQT

-2347 SKLEMKLDYINE
+2347 SKLEIKLDYINGLE
-2359 LDLSNEQKNI
+2359 LSNEQKNI
-2369 LANNATTRKDK
+2369 LANNTTTRKEK

-2391 LEEMDFATKNPSKYK
+2391 LDEMDFAIKSPSEYK
-2406 VIKTVADY
+2406 TIKTITDY
-2414 KTYNNYSEQI
+2414 ETYNTYSNEI
-2424 KELKEKYSTDTKKK
+2424 KDLKKKYSTDTQKK
-2438 RATVDF
+2438 RAIVDY
-2444 INDLPLNVEQ
+2444 INDLPLNIEQ

-2465 INDNNPIIVNYINNL
+2465 IDDNNPIIVNYINNL
-2480 DLDTKE
+2480 NIETKD
-2486 KIEIFEKLGFT
+2486 KIEIFQKLGFT

>member
-195 TKSNKQEYEHSSA
+195 TKSNEQEYEHSSA
-208 SGEITDEIVSLIAS
+208 SGEITDEIVNLIAS

-519 IESGIDSKKRKE
+519 VESGIDSKKRKE
-531 IEKQVKE
+531 IEEQVKE

-554 GENTDISKDTLL
+554 GENTDISEDTLL
-566 QNSYIQEQ
+566 QNSYIQEH
-574 RKSQVYVY
+574 RKTQAYDY
-582 EKTESAPKNAV
+582 KRTESVAKNAV
-593 MESAVNANMNNTEIS
+593 MESAVSANMNNTEIS
-608 RNLINYV
+608 RNLIDYV
-615 AKVSEDTGVAYRFVN
+615 AKISEDTGVAYRFVN
-630 NEQLKELG
+630 NEQLRDLG

-682 EYTELQDL
+682 EYTDLQNL

-701 EETMNSIK
+701 EETINSIK

-720 QFANELTSELT
+720 QFTNELTSELT

-796 NKLKDKFSIQNNNG
+796 NKLKDKFSIQNDNG
-810 NKYVKIDTDQKV
+810 NKYIKIDTDQKV

-840 DYLKGKTIL
+840 DYLKGKTTL
-849 NENDNANIGRK
+849 SENDSANIGRK

-890 IAEKVSDGTPTK
+890 IAEKVSEGTPTK
-902 VTTKFPNWEYY
+902 DTAKFPNWEYY

-987 ENNSDS
+987 ENNSKRLEISNNVRNDVYKATSDLVEELDNDS
-993 FSMNSQNNAKTGV
+993 TFISTEDINDIKEKVDYYLTKESKDEIAQLYEKYDNEEIDDDFMQEIISIENNAIKDKLS
-1006 EALEDYRNN
+1006 ALGYEYN
-1015 KKQEYERI
+1015 KKDNNYSKINGLIESHEKILKYLDDENIKYEISKSKQAGIFPSIYIQDENGNIIMRI
-1023 ANEFGGGSYFWEAN
+1023 ANH
-1037 LEGKDRDYAIRMLK
+1037 
-1051 KDSSVQQKFI
+1051 
-1061 EKNEF
+1061 KNNNASIDE
-1066 EKVNKPVEYL
+1066 VYTNKEL
-1076 RFKTQE
+1076 LDTDKI
-1082 MQNFIKDNNITSLK
+1082 IKDI
-1096 ELINNKNLVDEYFNL
+1096 
-1111 WFGNKDSLNEYTKQS
+1111 GNKT
-1126 YEAWKDLF
+1126 
-1134 NSQAEVYARGGQT
+1134 
-1147 LRTLKSFEKDIKN
+1147 KN
-1160 INSGVTEIVDEYETA
+1160 IN
-1175 KKLENMPEYT
+1175 N
-1185 AYVESFIDGLYNK
+1185 
-1198 KPKLN
+1198 
-1203 TEELTTLAQD
+1203 
-1213 TFGTTTNFNIG
+1213 
-1224 AYMTPDGK
+1224 
-1232 LLNFG
+1232 
-1237 DHGYRNDHRD
+1237 
-1247 ISSIGYDMQE
+1247 
-1257 FIDAGNIRMKPEGNG
+1257 
-1272 FELKLEPT
+1272 
-1280 SKQYE
+1280 
-1285 TLSDYIDNLKGEV
+1285 
-1298 YVEIDIGNN
+1298 
-1307 KYDGVNYKEGTPT
+1307 
-1320 SKIIND
+1320 
-1326 LQYYFRNG
+1326 
-1334 KFPTK
+1334 
-1339 SEFAQF
+1339 
-1345 RYSIQK
+1345 RYSIQRESKK
-1351 DSDKNVF
+1351 DVF
-1358 DKVIPKGNDYKVTA
+1358 DKVIPQGNDYKVTA
-1372 EDVAIDKSAIKNE
+1372 EDVAITETKNNTETE
-1385 ENIPISEKYQ
+1385 ETNIPISEKYQ
-1395 NKEEKPRAKAVQ
+1395 NEQEEKARTKAVQ
-1407 YANSAKNSFR
+1407 YANRAKNRFT
-1417 RKFAQDMKIDEAVN
+1417 RKFTQDMKIDETAN
-1431 KQLINDSLNQ
+1431 KSIINDSLKQ
-1441 IEAEIQQN
+1441 IEIEIQQN

-1463 MYSNLQTKDGNYYFD
+1463 MYSNLQTKDGNYYLD

-1531 QISIKQKKYDKISN
+1531 QISIKQKEYDKISN

-1580 NVYNAKYELAELK
+1580 NVYNAKVELVELK
-1593 KETQSYRKQIVSEYR
+1593 KETENYRKEVVSKRR
-1608 NLAQKVTEDIRTW
+1608 NLAQKMIENITTW
-1621 RDKKAGWKYQINTMK
+1621 KDKKRGWEYQINTMK
-1636 RNLRDIIPNKAEA
+1636 RNLRDIIPNKLEA
-1649 QKMYDTYFKPITKNN
+1649 QEMYDTYFRSITKNN
-1664 AMIEKEINNYNE
+1664 ATIEKEINKYNE

-1700 PESKISNEVIQEFYN
+1700 PESKISNEIIQKFYEKN
-1715 KNEKKIDIDKCNKA
+1715 KKKIDIDKCNNA

-1789 TLPTDIAGITDS
+1789 TLPTDIAGITDT

-1824 LKGYDNYIRGAMDV
+1824 LKGFDNYIRGAMDV
-1838 IYHTEDIQKLR
+1838 IYHTEDVQKLR

-1863 VKEKINEIYANNEL
+1863 IKEKINEIYANNEL

-1913 NKKATGDR
+1913 NKKATSDR

-1929 ETYSVMS
+1929 ETYSIMT

-2079 NPLAKLVTA
+2079 NPVAKLFTA

-2117 GAFVKMFL
+2117 GAFVKMLL
-2125 GAFFYNMLAEKITGR
+2125 GAFFYNMLAEEITGR

-2152 TYKTATNEKLSLG
+2152 TYKTATNEKLGLG

-2176 GEAPFL
+2176 GEVPFF
-2182 GGVAGGGR
+2182 GGILGGGR
-2190 LPIQAALPSVSDTV
+2190 LPIQAAIPDGGEVLK
-2204 SSVAD
+2204 SSFD

-2297 EYFDEGYSSLTEKQT
+2297 EYFDEGYSPLTEKQT

-2347 SKLEMKLDYINE
+2347 SKLEMKLDYINGLE
-2359 LDLSNEQKNI
+2359 LSNEQKNI
-2369 LANNATTRKDK
+2369 LANNITTRKEK

-2391 LEEMDFATKNPSKYK
+2391 LDEMDFAIKSPSEYK
-2406 VIKTVADY
+2406 TIKTITDY
-2414 KTYNNYSEQI
+2414 ETYNTYSNEI
-2424 KELKEKYSTDTKKK
+2424 KDLKKKYSTDTQKK
-2438 RATVDF
+2438 RAIVDY
-2444 INDLPLNVEQ
+2444 INDLPLNIEQ

-2465 INDNNPIIVNYINNL
+2465 IDDNNPIIVNYINNL
-2480 DLDTKE
+2480 NIETKD
-2486 KIEIFEKLGFT
+2486 KIEIFQKLGFT

>member
-1 MSLRDAIESGN
+1 MSLREAIESGN

-27 KTLKEAIEDGTY
+27 KTLREAIEDGTY

-49 ESQKDKRTVEFLEGA
+49 ESQKDKRIVEFLEGA

-109 DIVANLIATGQTKL
+109 DIVANLIATGQAKL

-195 TKSNKQEYEHSSA
+195 TKSNEQEYEHSSA

-362 NFLVDNGIIDK
+362 NFLVDNDIIDK

-505 QKEVEEAFDKNEIS
+505 QKEVEDAFDKNEIS
-519 IESGIDSKKRKE
+519 VESGIDSKKRKE
-531 IEKQVKE
+531 IEEQVKE

-543 KIDTKQIREIL
+543 KIDTNQIREIL

-720 QFANELTSELT
+720 QFTNELTSELT

-810 NKYVKIDTDQKV
+810 NKYIKIDTDQKV

-890 IAEKVSDGTPTK
+890 IAEKVSKGTPTK
-902 VTTKFPNWEYY
+902 DTAKFPNWEYY

-993 FSMNSQNNAKTGV
+993 FNFDKNAKRYEDLKSSNTVIFNKKTDGTINVEITNDSELVNQFTAYSKDNAIKQLGSDIANYIYNNATENSKTINLKQTENV
-1006 EALEDYRNN
+1006 KVQDTSQKEKQFEIIRNTNPMLDDYHVGIRN
-1015 KKQEYERI
+1015 I
-1023 ANEFGGGSYFWEAN
+1023 
-1037 LEGKDRDYAIRMLK
+1037 D
-1051 KDSSVQQKFI
+1051 
-1061 EKNEF
+1061 
-1066 EKVNKPVEYL
+1066 
-1076 RFKTQE
+1076 
-1082 MQNFIKDNNITSLK
+1082 
-1096 ELINNKNLVDEYFNL
+1096 
-1111 WFGNKDSLNEYTKQS
+1111 
-1126 YEAWKDLF
+1126 
-1134 NSQAEVYARGGQT
+1134 
-1147 LRTLKSFEKDIKN
+1147 DIKTFDEV
-1160 INSGVTEIVDEYETA
+1160 INDG
-1175 KKLENMPEYT
+1175 
-1185 AYVESFIDGLYNK
+1185 ESFAWGDFSKEDAENALKNGRITVYSSYPIKQG
-1198 KPKLN
+1198 
-1203 TEELTTLAQD
+1203 
-1213 TFGTTTNFNIG
+1213 TFV
-1224 AYMTPDGK
+1224 
-1232 LLNFG
+1232 
-1237 DHGYRNDHRD
+1237 
-1247 ISSIGYDMQE
+1247 S
-1257 FIDAGNIRMKPEGNG
+1257 
-1272 FELKLEPT
+1272 
-1280 SKQYE
+1280 
-1285 TLSDYIDNLKGEV
+1285 
-1298 YVEIDIGNN
+1298 
-1307 KYDGVNYKEGTPT
+1307 T
-1320 SKIIND
+1320 SKIQAEEYAGGRKSRVYSKTIPLEYVAWINGD
-1326 LQYYFRNG
+1326 EGQYA
-1334 KFPTK
+1334 KIDSK
-1339 SEFAQF
+1339 
-1345 RYSIQK
+1345 YSIQRESK
-1351 DSDKNVF
+1351 QDVF
-1358 DKVIPKGNDYKVTA
+1358 DKVIPQGNDYKVTA
-1372 EDVAIDKSAIKNE
+1372 EDVAITETKNNTETE
-1385 ENIPISEKYQ
+1385 ETNIPISEKYQ
-1395 NKEEKPRAKAVQ
+1395 NEQEEKARTKAVQ
-1407 YANSAKNSFR
+1407 YANRAKNRFT
-1417 RKFAQDMKIDEAVN
+1417 RKFTQDMKIDETVN
-1431 KQLINDSLNQ
+1431 KSIINDSLKQ
-1441 IEAEIQQN
+1441 IETEIQQN

-1463 MYSNLQTKDGNYYFD
+1463 MYSNLQTKDGNYYLD

-1531 QISIKQKKYDKISN
+1531 QISIKQKEYDKISN

-1593 KETQSYRKQIVSEYR
+1593 KETQNYRKQVVSEYR
-1608 NLAQKVTEDIRTW
+1608 NLAQKMTEDIRTW

-1734 NIYDELFEKINTT
+1734 NIYNELFEKINTT
-1747 LLENGY
+1747 LLKNGY

-1789 TLPTDIAGITDS
+1789 TLPTDIAGITDT

-1863 VKEKINEIYANNEL
+1863 IKEKINEIYANNEL

-1955 TNFIPITQAWSQTS
+1955 TNFIPITQAWAQTS

-2079 NPLAKLVTA
+2079 NPVAKLFTA

-2125 GAFFYNMLAEKITGR
+2125 GAFFYNMLAEEITGR

-2146 IDIALD
+2146 IDIAID
-2152 TYKTATNEKLSLG
+2152 SYKTATNENLGLG
-2165 EKVKSIGGDLI
+2165 EKVTSIGGDLI

-2232 LYYVA
+2232 LYYIA

-2252 SMYNEDLP
+2252 SMYNKDLP

-2272 YTVSEDLGTKIK
+2272 YTVSEDLGAKIK
-2284 AGIFGQYS
+2284 ARIFGQYS

-2297 EYFDEGYSSLTEKQT
+2297 EYFDEGYSPLTEKQT

-2347 SKLEMKLDYINE
+2347 SKLEMKLDYINGLE
-2359 LDLSNEQKNI
+2359 LSNEQKNI
-2369 LANNATTRKDK
+2369 LANNATTRKEK

-2391 LEEMDFATKNPSKYK
+2391 LEEMDFAIKSPSEYK
-2406 VIKTVADY
+2406 TIKTITDY
-2414 KTYNNYSEQI
+2414 ETYNTYSNEI
-2424 KELKEKYSTDTKKK
+2424 KDLKKKYSTDTQKK
-2438 RATVDF
+2438 RAIVDY
-2444 INDLPLNVEQ
+2444 INDLPLNIEQ

-2465 INDNNPIIVNYINNL
+2465 IDDNNPIIVNYINNL
-2480 DLDTKE
+2480 NIETKD
-2486 KIEIFEKLGFT
+2486 KIEIFQKLGFT

>member
-1 MSLRDAIESGN
+1 MSLREAIESGN

-27 KTLKEAIEDGTY
+27 KTLREAIEDGTY

-49 ESQKDKRTVEFLEGA
+49 ESQKDKRIVEFLEGA

-195 TKSNKQEYEHSSA
+195 TKSNEQEYEHSSA

-284 EKENISE
+284 EKENINE

-519 IESGIDSKKRKE
+519 VESGIDSKKRKE
-531 IEKQVKE
+531 IEEQVKE

-720 QFANELTSELT
+720 QFTNELTSELT

-810 NKYVKIDTDQKV
+810 NKYIKIDTDQKV

-890 IAEKVSDGTPTK
+890 IAEKVSEGTPTK
-902 VTTKFPNWEYY
+902 DTAKFPNWEYY

-993 FSMNSQNNAKTGV
+993 FNISKYDNKGRELSKQQQEYFKDSKVRDKKGNLLTMYHSTDADFSTFTYDNLGKTGLAYGEGFYFTDSEKAKKTYGKNTKTVYLDISKPMEIGKRTMTKNDFKKLV
-1006 EALEDYRNN
+1006 EAVNERTNGQVEADYGNINDALQVYEYGGDDIDLVNELKNESGLSNAEYYSLLRETLGYDGIKANN
-1015 KKQEYERI
+1015 KTNGEDGNYWI
-1023 ANEFGGGSYFWEAN
+1023 A
-1037 LEGKDRDYAIRMLK
+1037 
-1051 KDSSVQQKFI
+1051 
-1061 EKNEF
+1061 
-1066 EKVNKPVEYL
+1066 
-1076 RFKTQE
+1076 
-1082 MQNFIKDNNITSLK
+1082 
-1096 ELINNKNLVDEYFNL
+1096 FNP
-1111 WFGNKDSLNEYTKQS
+1111 NQ
-1126 YEAWKDLF
+1126 
-1134 NSQAEVYARGGQT
+1134 
-1147 LRTLKSFEKDIKN
+1147 IKN
-1160 INSGVTEIVDEYETA
+1160 IDNSNPTD
-1175 KKLENMPEYT
+1175 N
-1185 AYVESFIDGLYNK
+1185 
-1198 KPKLN
+1198 
-1203 TEELTTLAQD
+1203 
-1213 TFGTTTNFNIG
+1213 
-1224 AYMTPDGK
+1224 PD
-1232 LLNFG
+1232 
-1237 DHGYRNDHRD
+1237 
-1247 ISSIGYDMQE
+1247 I
-1257 FIDAGNIRMKPEGNG
+1257 
-1272 FELKLEPT
+1272 
-1280 SKQYE
+1280 
-1285 TLSDYIDNLKGEV
+1285 
-1298 YVEIDIGNN
+1298 
-1307 KYDGVNYKEGTPT
+1307 
-1320 SKIIND
+1320 
-1326 LQYYFRNG
+1326 
-1334 KFPTK
+1334 
-1339 SEFAQF
+1339 
-1345 RYSIQK
+1345 RYSIQRESKK
-1351 DSDKNVF
+1351 DVF
-1358 DKVIPKGNDYKVTA
+1358 DKVIPQGNNYKVTA
-1372 EDVAIDKSAIKNE
+1372 EDVAITETKNNTETE
-1385 ENIPISEKYQ
+1385 ETNIPISEKYQ
-1395 NKEEKPRAKAVQ
+1395 NEQEEKARTKAVQ
-1407 YANSAKNSFR
+1407 YANRAKNRFT
-1417 RKFAQDMKIDEAVN
+1417 RKFTQDMKIDETVN
-1431 KQLINDSLNQ
+1431 KSIINDSLKQ
-1441 IEAEIQQN
+1441 IENEIQQN

-1463 MYSNLQTKDGNYYFD
+1463 MYSNLQTKDGNYYLD

-1531 QISIKQKKYDKISN
+1531 QISIKQKEYDKISN

-1555 QVDRLINKEITID
+1555 QVDRLINKEITIN

-1593 KETQSYRKQIVSEYR
+1593 KETQNYRKQVVSEYR
-1608 NLAQKVTEDIRTW
+1608 NLAQKMTEDIRTW

-1734 NIYDELFEKINTT
+1734 NIYNELFEKINTT
-1747 LLENGY
+1747 LLKNGY
-1753 KPVEYRKG
+1753 KPVDYRKG

-1767 EDKAESVIGKMAEK
+1767 EDKAESVVGKLAEK
-1781 LGWRIKKD
+1781 LGWKIKKD
-1789 TLPTDIAGITDS
+1789 SLPTDIAGITDT

-1863 VKEKINEIYANNEL
+1863 IKEKINEIYANNEL

-2079 NPLAKLVTA
+2079 NPVAKLFTA

-2125 GAFFYNMLAEKITGR
+2125 GAFFYNMLAEEITGR

-2146 IDIALD
+2146 IDIAID
-2152 TYKTATNEKLSLG
+2152 SYKTATNENLGLG
-2165 EKVKSIGGDLI
+2165 EKVTSIGGDLI

-2232 LYYVA
+2232 LYYIA

-2297 EYFDEGYSSLTEKQT
+2297 EYFDEGYSPLTEKQT

-2347 SKLEMKLDYINE
+2347 SKLEMKLDYINDLE
-2359 LDLSNEQKNI
+2359 LSNEQKNI
-2369 LANNATTRKDK
+2369 LANNATTRKEK

-2391 LEEMDFATKNPSKYK
+2391 LEEMDFAIKSPSEYK
-2406 VIKTVADY
+2406 TIKTITDY
-2414 KTYNNYSEQI
+2414 ETYNTYSNEI
-2424 KELKEKYSTDTKKK
+2424 KDLKKKYSTDTQKK
-2438 RATVDF
+2438 RAIVGY
-2444 INDLPLNVEQ
+2444 INDLPLNIEQ

-2465 INDNNPIIVNYINNL
+2465 IDDNNPIIVNYINNL
-2480 DLDTKE
+2480 NIETKD
-2486 KIEIFEKLGFT
+2486 KIEIFQKLGFT

>member
-195 TKSNKQEYEHSSA
+195 TKSNEQEYEHSSA
-208 SGEITDEIVSLIAS
+208 SGEITDEIVNLIAA

-519 IESGIDSKKRKE
+519 VESGIDSKKRKE
-531 IEKQVKE
+531 IEEQVKE

-554 GENTDISKDTLL
+554 GENTDISEDTLL
-566 QNSYIQEQ
+566 QNSYIQEH
-574 RKSQVYVY
+574 RKTQAYDY
-582 EKTESAPKNAV
+582 KRTESVAKNAV
-593 MESAVNANMNNTEIS
+593 MESAVSANMNNTEIS
-608 RNLINYV
+608 RNLIDYV
-615 AKVSEDTGVAYRFVN
+615 AKISEDTGVAYRFVN
-630 NEQLKELG
+630 NEQLRDLG

-682 EYTELQDL
+682 EYTDLQNL

-701 EETMNSIK
+701 EETINSIK

-720 QFANELTSELT
+720 QFTNELTSELT

-796 NKLKDKFSIQNNNG
+796 NKLKDKFSIQNDNG
-810 NKYVKIDTDQKV
+810 NKYIKIDTDQKV

-840 DYLKGKTIL
+840 DYLKGKTTL
-849 NENDNANIGRK
+849 SENDSANIGRK

-890 IAEKVSDGTPTK
+890 IAEKVSEGTPTK
-902 VTTKFPNWEYY
+902 DTAKFPNWEYY

-987 ENNSDS
+987 ENNSKRLEISNNVRNDVYKATSDLVEELDNDS
-993 FSMNSQNNAKTGV
+993 TFISTEDINDIKEKVDYYLTKESKDEIAQLYEKYDNEEIDDDFMQEIISIENNAIKDKLS
-1006 EALEDYRNN
+1006 ALGYEYN
-1015 KKQEYERI
+1015 KKDNNYSKINGLIESHEKILKYLDDENIKYEISKSKQAGIFPSIYIQDENGNIIMRI
-1023 ANEFGGGSYFWEAN
+1023 ANH
-1037 LEGKDRDYAIRMLK
+1037 
-1051 KDSSVQQKFI
+1051 
-1061 EKNEF
+1061 KNNNASIDE
-1066 EKVNKPVEYL
+1066 VYTNKEL
-1076 RFKTQE
+1076 LDTDKI
-1082 MQNFIKDNNITSLK
+1082 IKDI
-1096 ELINNKNLVDEYFNL
+1096 
-1111 WFGNKDSLNEYTKQS
+1111 GNKT
-1126 YEAWKDLF
+1126 
-1134 NSQAEVYARGGQT
+1134 
-1147 LRTLKSFEKDIKN
+1147 KN
-1160 INSGVTEIVDEYETA
+1160 IN
-1175 KKLENMPEYT
+1175 N
-1185 AYVESFIDGLYNK
+1185 
-1198 KPKLN
+1198 
-1203 TEELTTLAQD
+1203 
-1213 TFGTTTNFNIG
+1213 
-1224 AYMTPDGK
+1224 
-1232 LLNFG
+1232 
-1237 DHGYRNDHRD
+1237 
-1247 ISSIGYDMQE
+1247 
-1257 FIDAGNIRMKPEGNG
+1257 
-1272 FELKLEPT
+1272 
-1280 SKQYE
+1280 
-1285 TLSDYIDNLKGEV
+1285 
-1298 YVEIDIGNN
+1298 
-1307 KYDGVNYKEGTPT
+1307 
-1320 SKIIND
+1320 
-1326 LQYYFRNG
+1326 
-1334 KFPTK
+1334 
-1339 SEFAQF
+1339 
-1345 RYSIQK
+1345 RYSIQRESKK
-1351 DSDKNVF
+1351 DVF
-1358 DKVIPKGNDYKVTA
+1358 DKVIPQGNDYKVTA
-1372 EDVAIDKSAIKNE
+1372 EDVAITETKNNTETE
-1385 ENIPISEKYQ
+1385 ETNIPISEKYQ
-1395 NKEEKPRAKAVQ
+1395 NEQEEKARTKAVQ
-1407 YANSAKNSFR
+1407 YANRAKNRFT
-1417 RKFAQDMKIDEAVN
+1417 RKFTQDMKIDETAN
-1431 KQLINDSLNQ
+1431 KSIINDSLKQ
-1441 IEAEIQQN
+1441 IEIEIQQN

-1463 MYSNLQTKDGNYYFD
+1463 MYSNLQTKDGNYYLD

-1531 QISIKQKKYDKISN
+1531 QISIKQKEYDKISN

-1580 NVYNAKYELAELK
+1580 NVYNAKVELVELK
-1593 KETQSYRKQIVSEYR
+1593 KETENYRKEVVSKRR
-1608 NLAQKVTEDIRTW
+1608 NLAQKMIENITTW
-1621 RDKKAGWKYQINTMK
+1621 KDKKRGWEYQINTMK
-1636 RNLRDIIPNKAEA
+1636 RNLRDIIPNKLEA
-1649 QKMYDTYFKPITKNN
+1649 QEMYDTYFRSITKNN
-1664 AMIEKEINNYNE
+1664 ATIEKEINKYNE

-1700 PESKISNEVIQEFYN
+1700 PESKISNEIIQKFYEKN
-1715 KNEKKIDIDKCNKA
+1715 KKKIDIDKCNNA

-1789 TLPTDIAGITDS
+1789 TLPTDIAGITDT

-1824 LKGYDNYIRGAMDV
+1824 LKGFDNYIRGAMDV
-1838 IYHTEDIQKLR
+1838 IYHTEDVQKLR

-1863 VKEKINEIYANNEL
+1863 IKEKINEIYANNEL

-1913 NKKATGDR
+1913 NKKATSDR

-1929 ETYSVMS
+1929 ETYSIMT

-2079 NPLAKLVTA
+2079 NPVAKLFTA

-2117 GAFVKMFL
+2117 GAFVKMLL
-2125 GAFFYNMLAEKITGR
+2125 GAFFYNMLAEEITGR

-2152 TYKTATNEKLSLG
+2152 TYKTATNEKLGLG

-2176 GEAPFL
+2176 GEVPFF
-2182 GGVAGGGR
+2182 GGILGGGR
-2190 LPIQAALPSVSDTV
+2190 LPIQAAIPDGGEVLK
-2204 SSVAD
+2204 SSFD

-2297 EYFDEGYSSLTEKQT
+2297 EYFDEGYSPLTEKQT

-2347 SKLEMKLDYINE
+2347 SKLEMKLDYINGLE
-2359 LDLSNEQKNI
+2359 LSNEQKNI
-2369 LANNATTRKDK
+2369 LANNITTRKEK

-2391 LEEMDFATKNPSKYK
+2391 LDEMDFAIKSPSEYK
-2406 VIKTVADY
+2406 TIKTITDY
-2414 KTYNNYSEQI
+2414 ETYNTYSNEI
-2424 KELKEKYSTDTKKK
+2424 KDLKKKYSTDTQKK
-2438 RATVDF
+2438 RAIVDY
-2444 INDLPLNVEQ
+2444 INDLPLNIEQ

-2465 INDNNPIIVNYINNL
+2465 IDDNNPIIVNYINNL
-2480 DLDTKE
+2480 NIETKD
-2486 KIEIFEKLGFT
+2486 KIEIFQKLGFT

>member
-27 KTLKEAIEDGTY
+27 KTLREAIEDGTY

-49 ESQKDKRTVEFLEGA
+49 ESQKDKRIVEFLEGA

-195 TKSNKQEYEHSSA
+195 TRSNEQEYEHSSA

-519 IESGIDSKKRKE
+519 VESGIDAKKRKE
-531 IEKQVKE
+531 IEEQVKE
-538 DLQNG
+538 EFQNG

-566 QNSYIQEQ
+566 QNNYIQEQ

-615 AKVSEDTGVAYRFVN
+615 AKISEDTGVAYRFVN

-720 QFANELTSELT
+720 QFTNELTSELT

-740 FVNQLSV
+740 FISELSV
-747 KQPNVFQKIYDYI
+747 KQPNVFQKIFDYI
-760 KHMIKMTTSGSE
+760 KHMIKMTTAGSE

-784 EKAYRQVNKQTN
+784 EKAYKNIDRTVKN
-796 NKLKDKFSIQNNNG
+796 KFSIQTASDG
-810 NKYVKIDTDQKV
+810 SKYVQVDTDQNI
-822 FDGIDKKDYN
+822 FSGIEKKDYN
-832 QIAKMYMQ
+832 KIAKMYMQ
-840 DYLKGKTIL
+840 DYLMGETQLSKSDEAIIDKKS
-849 NENDNANIGRK
+849 A
-860 GINKYTN
+860 NKYTN
-867 PNQQTKYLS
+867 PGKRQQNFDK
-876 EKMQLTP
+876 KMQLTP

-890 IAEKVSDGTPTK
+890 IAQIDSTSVPTK
-902 VTTKFPNWEYY
+902 DTSKYKNWEYY
-913 KFRFEIDGK
+913 KFNFKLNEK
-922 QFEGLI
+922 SFEGTI
-928 NIGVDKEGNKHF
+928 NIGIDGNGDKHF
-940 YEINKIHTTSNSY
+940 YEINKIKEIDDISGKNL
-953 VSTNKSSSTDSIK
+953 NRSSTSFIKDSIPSS
-966 NSITSQSEDV
+966 NENV
-976 NTTTKYSMQES
+976 NTTKYSIQNNENNTQNKLTEEQKRFISRIYDLQYFKNGDKYSVEAINNDGNLEYQASSLS
-987 ENNSDS
+987 ENNLRKYFGD
-993 FSMNSQNNAKTGV
+993 
-1006 EALEDYRNN
+1006 D
-1015 KKQEYERI
+1015 I
-1023 ANEFGGGSYFWEAN
+1023 ANE
-1037 LEGKDRDYAIRMLK
+1037 I
-1051 KDSSVQQKFI
+1051 I
-1061 EKNEF
+1061 EKGTRMYKSVNKDLLKIEKPQVDI
-1066 EKVNKPVEYL
+1066 EKV
-1076 RFKTQE
+1076 
-1082 MQNFIKDNNITSLK
+1082 
-1096 ELINNKNLVDEYFNL
+1096 
-1111 WFGNKDSLNEYTKQS
+1111 TK
-1126 YEAWKDLF
+1126 
-1134 NSQAEVYARGGQT
+1134 
-1147 LRTLKSFEKDIKN
+1147 
-1160 INSGVTEIVDEYETA
+1160 
-1175 KKLENMPEYT
+1175 
-1185 AYVESFIDGLYNK
+1185 
-1198 KPKLN
+1198 
-1203 TEELTTLAQD
+1203 LAQKE
-1213 TFGTTTNFNIG
+1213 FGTTTDFRIG
-1224 AYMTPDGK
+1224 AYMTIDGK
-1232 LLNFG
+1232 LLNF
-1237 DHGYRNDHRD
+1237 DTDKTGYRDDHRT
-1247 ISSIGYDMQE
+1247 ISSIGYNMQE
-1257 FIDAGNIRMKPEGNG
+1257 FIDMGNIRMQPESKGID
-1272 FELKLEPT
+1272 LTLEPT
-1280 SKQYE
+1280 EKQYQ
-1285 TLSDYIDNLKGEV
+1285 TLSKYIDNNNGEI
-1298 YVEIDIGNN
+1298 YIDIN
-1307 KYDGVNYKEGTPT
+1307 KADGTYDTADYKTNTPT
-1320 SKIIND
+1320 NKIISD
-1326 LQYYFRNG
+1326 IQYYFRNG
-1334 KFPTK
+1334 KFPK
-1339 SEFAQF
+1339 RSDLAQF

-1358 DKVIPKGNDYKVTA
+1358 DKIIPKGNDYKVTA
-1372 EDVAIDKSAIKNE
+1372 EDVAIDKSAIENE

-1407 YANSAKNSFR
+1407 YSNRAKNSFR
-1417 RKFAQDMKIDEAVN
+1417 RKFAQDMKIDEGVN

-1441 IEAEIQQN
+1441 IEVEIQQN
-1449 GKLSKQRANEIFDY
+1449 GKLSKQRANEIFEN
-1463 MYSNLQTKDGNYYFD
+1463 MYSNLKDKDGNYYVD
-1478 TVDSSYEI
+1478 TVDKGYKI

-1494 NLEPLIQE
+1494 NIEPLIKE

-1512 ELSNTTSIKD
+1512 ELKNVTSIKD
-1522 TETLKEVYN
+1522 IPTLKEVYK
-1531 QISIKQKKYDKISN
+1531 QISIKQKEYDKVSN

-1593 KETQSYRKQIVSEYR
+1593 KETQNYRKQVVSEYR
-1608 NLAQKVTEDIRTW
+1608 NLAQKMTEDIRTW
-1621 RDKKAGWKYQINTMK
+1621 RDKKAGWQYQINTMK
-1636 RNLRDIIPNKAEA
+1636 RNFRDIIPNKLEA

-1664 AMIEKEINNYNE
+1664 AMIEKEINNYNK

-1789 TLPTDIAGITDS
+1789 TLPTDIAGITDT

-1863 VKEKINEIYANNEL
+1863 IKEKINEIYANNEL

-1895 SPMGNFVTEL
+1895 SPMENLVTEL

-1929 ETYSVMS
+1929 ETYSIMT

-1979 SIAIQFKDD
+1979 SIAIQVKDD

-2079 NPLAKLVTA
+2079 NPVAKLFTA

-2097 GYMFKDIPT
+2097 GYMFKDIPM

-2125 GAFFYNMLAEKITGR
+2125 GAFFYNMLAEEITGR

-2146 IDIALD
+2146 IDIAID
-2152 TYKTATNEKLSLG
+2152 SYKTATNENLGLG
-2165 EKVKSIGGDLI
+2165 EKVTSIGEDLI

-2297 EYFDEGYSSLTEKQT
+2297 EYFDEGYSPLTEKQT

-2322 SDYRQYKNKL
+2322 SDYRKYKNKL

-2347 SKLEMKLDYINE
+2347 SKLEMKLDYINGLE
-2359 LDLSNEQKNI
+2359 LSNEQKNI
-2369 LANNATTRKDK
+2369 LANNTTTRKEK

-2391 LEEMDFATKNPSKYK
+2391 LDEMDFAIKSPSEYK
-2406 VIKTVADY
+2406 TIKTITDY
-2414 KTYNNYSEQI
+2414 ETYNTYSNEI
-2424 KELKEKYSTDTKKK
+2424 KDLKKKYSTDTQKK
-2438 RATVDF
+2438 RAIVDY
-2444 INDLPLNVEQ
+2444 INDLPLNIEQ

-2465 INDNNPIIVNYINNL
+2465 IDDNNPIIVNYINNL
-2480 DLDTKE
+2480 NIETKD
-2486 KIEIFEKLGFT
+2486 KIEIFQKLGFT

>member
-12 YQNYFTDESNQKKKK
+12 YQNYFTDESSQKKKK
-27 KTLKEAIEDGTY
+27 KTLREAIEDGTY
-39 QNYFEDDVPE
+39 QNYFKDDVPE
-49 ESQKDKRTVEFLEGA
+49 ENQSDSF
-64 KKIAKADEFKD
+64 FKQSEANTFETIL
-75 GYQVGDISK
+75 GTTGDIATH
-84 TVLGTLTD
+84 TVKGIMSIGEGIGDLLTY
-92 LTQDTAAGILQ
+92 AHAGIEEKKGNKSEADILRRNAQ
-103 PFESGI
+103 ESAMDKVFEG
-109 DIVANLIATGQTKL
+109 V
-123 GFNEAANR
+123 
-131 TREFANQN
+131 
-139 LSANI
+139 
-144 SEKIANATT
+144 EKN
-153 PGVLYNIINGTPQ
+153 V
-166 KIFNPAE
+166 
-173 IEYDKNKNF
+173 DKNSVIGNRGDAI
-182 IENYKEGF
+182 IEGLGYVAGMT
-190 KKAYL
+190 AISL
-195 TKSNKQEYEHSSA
+195 A
-208 SGEITDEIVSLIAS
+208 SGGAATA
-222 NISKSGISKKME
+222 
-234 NLTGT
+234 
-239 KEIGNSKLGATI
+239 LGATASTA
-251 NGGNIG
+251 GLAA
-257 ITISGRTLNLP
+257 TAASTAT
-268 TFAFAGGM
+268 TFASAMGNSMSEAYKSGASNDEAFKYGVIGGLAEAG
-276 ASGLQEAN
+276 
-284 EKENISE
+284 SE
-291 IERWTKGISGGII
+291 L
-304 ESTTEGLFGL
+304 LFGG
-314 LGVGGNEL
+314 LG
-322 TDAWGEKAAQ
+322 KA
-332 QFSSKAG
+332 SKAVG
-339 KMLAKTGVSAS
+339 LAKSAVPVDDMLAKKVSGVFKSKLAKNLSQYAIKAGAEGTEELVSGFISAIGKKVTYMKEEDFNKIVKNENLLEQFVDGMIIS
-350 GEAIEEFLSYAG
+350 GITQAPGLVKSTTKGRDFLSG
-362 NFLVDNGIIDK
+362 
-373 LGNADFK
+373 
-380 NEWNW
+380 
-385 GEVGEQ
+385 
-391 MALAF
+391 
-396 VSSTLTSGGESL
+396 
-408 LQSNSAIQA
+408 
-417 AEEQLGRKL
+417 
-426 TSKEKADVTQAS
+426 
-438 IEGTIQ
+438 
-444 EKLNQINKYT
+444 YT

-519 IESGIDSKKRKE
+519 VESGIDSKKRKE
-531 IEKQVKE
+531 IEEQVKE
-538 DLQNG
+538 NLQNG

-554 GENTDISKDTLL
+554 GENTDISKDNLL

-720 QFANELTSELT
+720 QFTNELTSELT

-810 NKYVKIDTDQKV
+810 NKYIKIDTDQKV

-849 NENDNANIGRK
+849 NKNDNANIGRK

-890 IAEKVSDGTPTK
+890 IAEKVSEGTPTK
-902 VTTKFPNWEYY
+902 DTAKFPNWEYY

-953 VSTNKSSSTDSIK
+953 VSTNKSSSTDPIK

-987 ENNSDS
+987 ENNSKRLEISNNVRNDVYKATSDLVEELDNDS
-993 FSMNSQNNAKTGV
+993 TFISTEDIKEKVDYYLTKESKDEIAQLYEKYDNEEIDDDFMQEIISIENNAIKDKLS
-1006 EALEDYRNN
+1006 ALGYEYN
-1015 KKQEYERI
+1015 KKDNNYSKINGLIESHEKILKYLDDENIKYEISKSKQAGIFPSIYIQDENGNIIMRI
-1023 ANEFGGGSYFWEAN
+1023 ANH
-1037 LEGKDRDYAIRMLK
+1037 
-1051 KDSSVQQKFI
+1051 
-1061 EKNEF
+1061 KNNNASIDE
-1066 EKVNKPVEYL
+1066 VYTNKEL
-1076 RFKTQE
+1076 LDTDKI
-1082 MQNFIKDNNITSLK
+1082 IKDI
-1096 ELINNKNLVDEYFNL
+1096 
-1111 WFGNKDSLNEYTKQS
+1111 GNKT
-1126 YEAWKDLF
+1126 
-1134 NSQAEVYARGGQT
+1134 
-1147 LRTLKSFEKDIKN
+1147 KN
-1160 INSGVTEIVDEYETA
+1160 IN
-1175 KKLENMPEYT
+1175 N
-1185 AYVESFIDGLYNK
+1185 
-1198 KPKLN
+1198 
-1203 TEELTTLAQD
+1203 
-1213 TFGTTTNFNIG
+1213 
-1224 AYMTPDGK
+1224 
-1232 LLNFG
+1232 
-1237 DHGYRNDHRD
+1237 
-1247 ISSIGYDMQE
+1247 
-1257 FIDAGNIRMKPEGNG
+1257 
-1272 FELKLEPT
+1272 
-1280 SKQYE
+1280 
-1285 TLSDYIDNLKGEV
+1285 
-1298 YVEIDIGNN
+1298 
-1307 KYDGVNYKEGTPT
+1307 
-1320 SKIIND
+1320 
-1326 LQYYFRNG
+1326 
-1334 KFPTK
+1334 
-1339 SEFAQF
+1339 
-1345 RYSIQK
+1345 RYSIQRESKK
-1351 DSDKNVF
+1351 DVF
-1358 DKVIPKGNDYKVTA
+1358 DKIIPQGNDYKVTA
-1372 EDVAIDKSAIKNE
+1372 EDVAITETKNNTETE
-1385 ENIPISEKYQ
+1385 ETNIPISEKYQ
-1395 NKEEKPRAKAVQ
+1395 NEQEEKARTKAVQ
-1407 YANSAKNSFR
+1407 YANRAKNRFT
-1417 RKFAQDMKIDEAVN
+1417 RKFTQDMKIDETVN
-1431 KQLINDSLNQ
+1431 KSIINDSLKQ
-1441 IEAEIQQN
+1441 IETEIQQN

-1463 MYSNLQTKDGNYYFD
+1463 MYSNLQTKDGNYYLD

-1531 QISIKQKKYDKISN
+1531 QISIKQKEYDKISN

-1555 QVDRLINKEITID
+1555 QVDRLINKEITIN

-1593 KETQSYRKQIVSEYR
+1593 KETQNYRKQVVSEYR
-1608 NLAQKVTEDIRTW
+1608 NLAQKMTEDIRTW

-1734 NIYDELFEKINTT
+1734 NIYNELFEKINTT
-1747 LLENGY
+1747 LLKNGY
-1753 KPVEYRKG
+1753 KPVDYRKG

-1767 EDKAESVIGKMAEK
+1767 EDKSESVVGKLAEK
-1781 LGWRIKKD
+1781 LGWKIKED
-1789 TLPTDIAGITDS
+1789 TLPTDIAGITDT

-1863 VKEKINEIYANNEL
+1863 IKEKINEIYANNEL

-1955 TNFIPITQAWSQTS
+1955 TNFIPITQAWAQTS

-2079 NPLAKLVTA
+2079 NPVAKLFTA

-2125 GAFFYNMLAEKITGR
+2125 GAFFYNMLAEEITGR

-2146 IDIALD
+2146 IDIAID
-2152 TYKTATNEKLSLG
+2152 SYKTATNENLGLG
-2165 EKVKSIGGDLI
+2165 EKVTSIGGDLI

-2232 LYYVA
+2232 LYYIA

-2252 SMYNEDLP
+2252 SMYNKDLP

-2297 EYFDEGYSSLTEKQT
+2297 EYFDEGYSPLTEKQT

-2347 SKLEMKLDYINE
+2347 SKLEMKLDYINGLE
-2359 LDLSNEQKNI
+2359 LSNEQKNI
-2369 LANNATTRKDK
+2369 LANNATTRKEK

-2391 LEEMDFATKNPSKYK
+2391 LEEMDFAIKSPSEYK
-2406 VIKTVADY
+2406 TIKTITDY
-2414 KTYNNYSEQI
+2414 ETYNTYSNEI
-2424 KELKEKYSTDTKKK
+2424 KDLKKKYSTDTQKK
-2438 RATVDF
+2438 RAIVDY
-2444 INDLPLNVEQ
+2444 INDLPLNIEQ

-2465 INDNNPIIVNYINNL
+2465 IDDNNPIIVNYINNL
-2480 DLDTKE
+2480 NIETKD
-2486 KIEIFEKLGFT
+2486 KIEIFQKLGFT

>member
-1 MSLRDAIESGN
+1 MSLREAIESGN

-27 KTLKEAIEDGTY
+27 KTLREAIEDGTY

-49 ESQKDKRTVEFLEGA
+49 ESQKDKRIVEFLEGA

-109 DIVANLIATGQTKL
+109 DIVANLIATGQAKL

-195 TKSNKQEYEHSSA
+195 TKSNEQEYEHSSA

-322 TDAWGEKAAQ
+322 TDAWGKKAAQ

-531 IEKQVKE
+531 IEEQVKE
-538 DLQNG
+538 ELQNG

-554 GENTDISKDTLL
+554 GENTDISKDNLL

-720 QFANELTSELT
+720 QFTNELTSELT

-810 NKYVKIDTDQKV
+810 NKYIKIDTDQKV

-840 DYLKGKTIL
+840 DYLKGKTTL
-849 NENDNANIGRK
+849 SENDSANIGRK

-867 PNQQTKYLS
+867 PNQQTKYLN

-890 IAEKVSDGTPTK
+890 IAEKVSEGTPTK
-902 VTTKFPNWEYY
+902 DTTKFPNWEYY

-966 NSITSQSEDV
+966 NSITSQSENV

-987 ENNSDS
+987 ENNSKRLEISNNVRNDVYKATSDLVEELDNDS
-993 FSMNSQNNAKTGV
+993 TFISTENINDIKEKVDYYLTKESKDEIAQLYEKYDNEEIDDDFMQEIISIENNAIKDKLS
-1006 EALEDYRNN
+1006 ALGYEYN
-1015 KKQEYERI
+1015 KKDNNYSKINGLIESHEKILKYLDDENIKYEISKSKQAGIFPSIYIQDENGNIIMRI
-1023 ANEFGGGSYFWEAN
+1023 ANH
-1037 LEGKDRDYAIRMLK
+1037 
-1051 KDSSVQQKFI
+1051 
-1061 EKNEF
+1061 KNNNASIDE
-1066 EKVNKPVEYL
+1066 VYTNKEL
-1076 RFKTQE
+1076 LDTDKI
-1082 MQNFIKDNNITSLK
+1082 IKDI
-1096 ELINNKNLVDEYFNL
+1096 
-1111 WFGNKDSLNEYTKQS
+1111 GNKT
-1126 YEAWKDLF
+1126 
-1134 NSQAEVYARGGQT
+1134 
-1147 LRTLKSFEKDIKN
+1147 KN
-1160 INSGVTEIVDEYETA
+1160 IN
-1175 KKLENMPEYT
+1175 N
-1185 AYVESFIDGLYNK
+1185 
-1198 KPKLN
+1198 
-1203 TEELTTLAQD
+1203 
-1213 TFGTTTNFNIG
+1213 
-1224 AYMTPDGK
+1224 
-1232 LLNFG
+1232 
-1237 DHGYRNDHRD
+1237 
-1247 ISSIGYDMQE
+1247 
-1257 FIDAGNIRMKPEGNG
+1257 
-1272 FELKLEPT
+1272 
-1280 SKQYE
+1280 
-1285 TLSDYIDNLKGEV
+1285 
-1298 YVEIDIGNN
+1298 
-1307 KYDGVNYKEGTPT
+1307 
-1320 SKIIND
+1320 
-1326 LQYYFRNG
+1326 
-1334 KFPTK
+1334 
-1339 SEFAQF
+1339 
-1345 RYSIQK
+1345 RYSIQRESK
-1351 DSDKNVF
+1351 QDVF
-1358 DKVIPKGNDYKVTA
+1358 DKVIPQGNNYKVTA
-1372 EDVAIDKSAIKNE
+1372 EDVATTETKNNIETE
-1385 ENIPISEKYQ
+1385 ETNIPISEKYQ
-1395 NKEEKPRAKAVQ
+1395 NEQEEKARTKAVQ
-1407 YANSAKNSFR
+1407 YANRAKNRFT
-1417 RKFAQDMKIDEAVN
+1417 RKFTQDMKIDETVN
-1431 KQLINDSLNQ
+1431 KSIINDSLKQ
-1441 IEAEIQQN
+1441 IETEIQQN

-1463 MYSNLQTKDGNYYFD
+1463 MYSNLQTKDGNYYLD

-1531 QISIKQKKYDKISN
+1531 QISIKQKEYDKISN

-1593 KETQSYRKQIVSEYR
+1593 KETQNYRKQVVSEYR
-1608 NLAQKVTEDIRTW
+1608 NLAQKMTEDIRTW

-1734 NIYDELFEKINTT
+1734 NIYNELFEKINTT
-1747 LLENGY
+1747 LLKNGY
-1753 KPVEYRKG
+1753 KPVDYRKG

-1767 EDKAESVIGKMAEK
+1767 EDKAESVVGKLAEK
-1781 LGWRIKKD
+1781 LGWKIKKD
-1789 TLPTDIAGITDS
+1789 SLPTDIAGITDT

-1863 VKEKINEIYANNEL
+1863 IKEKINEIYANNEL

-2079 NPLAKLVTA
+2079 NPVAKLFTA

-2125 GAFFYNMLAEKITGR
+2125 GAFFYNMLAEEITGR

-2146 IDIALD
+2146 IDIAID
-2152 TYKTATNEKLSLG
+2152 SYKTATNENLGLG
-2165 EKVKSIGGDLI
+2165 EKVTSIGGDLI

-2297 EYFDEGYSSLTEKQT
+2297 EYFDEGYSPLTEKQT

-2347 SKLEMKLDYINE
+2347 SKLEMKLDYINGLE
-2359 LDLSNEQKNI
+2359 LSNEQKNI
-2369 LANNATTRKDK
+2369 LANNTTTRKEK

-2391 LEEMDFATKNPSKYK
+2391 LDEMDFAIKSPSEYK
-2406 VIKTVADY
+2406 TIKTITDY
-2414 KTYNNYSEQI
+2414 ETYNTYSNEI
-2424 KELKEKYSTDTKKK
+2424 KDLKKKYSTDTQKK
-2438 RATVDF
+2438 RAIVDY
-2444 INDLPLNVEQ
+2444 INDLPLNIEQ

-2465 INDNNPIIVNYINNL
+2465 IDDNNLIIVNYINNL
-2480 DLDTKE
+2480 NIETKD
-2486 KIEIFEKLGFT
+2486 KIEIFQKLGFT

>member
-195 TKSNKQEYEHSSA
+195 TKSNEQEYEHSSA
-208 SGEITDEIVSLIAS
+208 SGEITDEIVNLIAS

-519 IESGIDSKKRKE
+519 VESGIDSKKRKE
-531 IEKQVKE
+531 IEEQVKE

-554 GENTDISKDTLL
+554 GENTDISEDTLL
-566 QNSYIQEQ
+566 QNSYIQEH
-574 RKSQVYVY
+574 RKTQAYDY
-582 EKTESAPKNAV
+582 KRTESVAKNAV
-593 MESAVNANMNNTEIS
+593 MESAVSANMNNTEIS
-608 RNLINYV
+608 RNLIDYV
-615 AKVSEDTGVAYRFVN
+615 AKISEDTGVAYRFVN
-630 NEQLKELG
+630 NEQLRDLG

-682 EYTELQDL
+682 EYTDLQNL

-701 EETMNSIK
+701 EETINSIK

-720 QFANELTSELT
+720 QFTNELTSELT

-796 NKLKDKFSIQNNNG
+796 NKLKDKFSIQNDNG
-810 NKYVKIDTDQKV
+810 NKYIKIDTDQKV

-840 DYLKGKTIL
+840 DYLKGKTTL
-849 NENDNANIGRK
+849 SENDSANIGRK

-890 IAEKVSDGTPTK
+890 IAEKVSEGTPTK
-902 VTTKFPNWEYY
+902 DTAKFPNWEYY

-987 ENNSDS
+987 ENNSKRLEISNNVRNDVYKATSDLVEELDNDS
-993 FSMNSQNNAKTGV
+993 TFISTEDINDIKEKVDYYLTKESKDEIAQLYEKYDNEEIDDDFMQEIISIENNAIKDKLS
-1006 EALEDYRNN
+1006 ALGYEYN
-1015 KKQEYERI
+1015 KKDNNYSKINGLIESHEKILKYLDDENIKYEISKSKQAGIFPSIYIQDENGNIIMRI
-1023 ANEFGGGSYFWEAN
+1023 ANH
-1037 LEGKDRDYAIRMLK
+1037 
-1051 KDSSVQQKFI
+1051 
-1061 EKNEF
+1061 KNNNASIDE
-1066 EKVNKPVEYL
+1066 VYTNKEL
-1076 RFKTQE
+1076 LDTDKI
-1082 MQNFIKDNNITSLK
+1082 IKDI
-1096 ELINNKNLVDEYFNL
+1096 
-1111 WFGNKDSLNEYTKQS
+1111 GNKT
-1126 YEAWKDLF
+1126 
-1134 NSQAEVYARGGQT
+1134 
-1147 LRTLKSFEKDIKN
+1147 KN
-1160 INSGVTEIVDEYETA
+1160 IN
-1175 KKLENMPEYT
+1175 N
-1185 AYVESFIDGLYNK
+1185 
-1198 KPKLN
+1198 
-1203 TEELTTLAQD
+1203 
-1213 TFGTTTNFNIG
+1213 
-1224 AYMTPDGK
+1224 
-1232 LLNFG
+1232 
-1237 DHGYRNDHRD
+1237 
-1247 ISSIGYDMQE
+1247 
-1257 FIDAGNIRMKPEGNG
+1257 
-1272 FELKLEPT
+1272 
-1280 SKQYE
+1280 
-1285 TLSDYIDNLKGEV
+1285 
-1298 YVEIDIGNN
+1298 
-1307 KYDGVNYKEGTPT
+1307 
-1320 SKIIND
+1320 
-1326 LQYYFRNG
+1326 
-1334 KFPTK
+1334 
-1339 SEFAQF
+1339 
-1345 RYSIQK
+1345 RYSIQRESKK
-1351 DSDKNVF
+1351 DVF
-1358 DKVIPKGNDYKVTA
+1358 DKVIPQGNDYKVTA
-1372 EDVAIDKSAIKNE
+1372 EDVAITETKNNTETE
-1385 ENIPISEKYQ
+1385 ETNIPISEKYQ
-1395 NKEEKPRAKAVQ
+1395 NEQEEKARTKAVQ
-1407 YANSAKNSFR
+1407 YANRAKNRFT
-1417 RKFAQDMKIDEAVN
+1417 RKFTQDMKIDETAN
-1431 KQLINDSLNQ
+1431 KSIINDSLKQ
-1441 IEAEIQQN
+1441 IEIEIQQN

-1463 MYSNLQTKDGNYYFD
+1463 MYSNLQTKDGNYYLD

-1531 QISIKQKKYDKISN
+1531 QISIKQKEYDKISN

-1568 ELPADVNKKGII
+1568 GLPADVNKKGII

-1593 KETQSYRKQIVSEYR
+1593 KETQNYRKQVVSEYR
-1608 NLAQKVTEDIRTW
+1608 NLAQKMTEDIRTW

-1734 NIYDELFEKINTT
+1734 NIYNELFEKINTT
-1747 LLENGY
+1747 LLKNGY
-1753 KPVEYRKG
+1753 KPVDYRKG

-1767 EDKAESVIGKMAEK
+1767 EDKSESVVGKLAEK
-1781 LGWRIKKD
+1781 LGWKIKKD
-1789 TLPTDIAGITDS
+1789 TLPTDIAGITDT

-1863 VKEKINEIYANNEL
+1863 IKEKINEIYANNEL

-1888 VLDDVKN
+1888 VLDNVKN

-2036 GKYYDNIEKGMS
+2036 AKYYDNIEKGMS

-2079 NPLAKLVTA
+2079 NPVAKLFTA

-2125 GAFFYNMLAEKITGR
+2125 GAFFYNMLAEEITGR
-2140 KSAFSP
+2140 KSALSP
-2146 IDIALD
+2146 IDIAID
-2152 TYKTATNEKLSLG
+2152 SYKTATNENLGLG
-2165 EKVKSIGGDLI
+2165 EKVTSIGGDLI

-2297 EYFDEGYSSLTEKQT
+2297 EYFDEGYSPLTEKQT

-2347 SKLEMKLDYINE
+2347 SKLEMKLDYINGLE
-2359 LDLSNEQKNI
+2359 LSNEQKNI
-2369 LANNATTRKDK
+2369 LANNTTTRKEK

-2391 LEEMDFATKNPSKYK
+2391 LDEMDFAIKSPSEYK
-2406 VIKTVADY
+2406 TIKIIADY
-2414 KTYNNYSEQI
+2414 ETYNTYSNEI
-2424 KELKEKYSTDTKKK
+2424 KDLKKKYSTDTQKK
-2438 RATVDF
+2438 RAIVDY
-2444 INDLPLNVEQ
+2444 INDLPLNIEQ

-2465 INDNNPIIVNYINNL
+2465 IDDNNPIIVNYINSL
-2480 DLDTKE
+2480 DLDIKE

>member
-12 YQNYFTDESNQKKKK
+12 YQNYFTDEGNKKKK
-27 KTLKEAIEDGTY
+27 KTLREAIEDGTY

-49 ESQKDKRTVEFLEGA
+49 ESQKDKRIVEFLEGS

-92 LTQDTAAGILQ
+92 LTQDAAAGILQ

-195 TKSNKQEYEHSSA
+195 TKSNEQEYEHSSA

-396 VSSTLTSGGESL
+396 VSSTLTSEGESL

-438 IEGTIQ
+438 IEGTIH

-519 IESGIDSKKRKE
+519 VESGIDSKKRKE

-574 RKSQVYVY
+574 RKSQVYIY

-987 ENNSDS
+987 ENNS
-993 FSMNSQNNAKTGV
+993 
-1006 EALEDYRNN
+1006 
-1015 KKQEYERI
+1015 KQ
-1023 ANEFGGGSYFWEAN
+1023 
-1037 LEGKDRDYAIRMLK
+1037 
-1051 KDSSVQQKFI
+1051 
-1061 EKNEF
+1061 
-1066 EKVNKPVEYL
+1066 
-1076 RFKTQE
+1076 
-1082 MQNFIKDNNITSLK
+1082 K
-1096 ELINNKNLVDEYFNL
+1096 E
-1111 WFGNKDSLNEYTKQS
+1111 
-1126 YEAWKDLF
+1126 
-1134 NSQAEVYARGGQT
+1134 
-1147 LRTLKSFEKDIKN
+1147 
-1160 INSGVTEIVDEYETA
+1160 
-1175 KKLENMPEYT
+1175 
-1185 AYVESFIDGLYNK
+1185 
-1198 KPKLN
+1198 
-1203 TEELTTLAQD
+1203 
-1213 TFGTTTNFNIG
+1213 
-1224 AYMTPDGK
+1224 
-1232 LLNFG
+1232 
-1237 DHGYRNDHRD
+1237 
-1247 ISSIGYDMQE
+1247 
-1257 FIDAGNIRMKPEGNG
+1257 
-1272 FELKLEPT
+1272 
-1280 SKQYE
+1280 SKQ
-1285 TLSDYIDNLKGEV
+1285 D
-1298 YVEIDIGNN
+1298 
-1307 KYDGVNYKEGTPT
+1307 
-1320 SKIIND
+1320 
-1326 LQYYFRNG
+1326 
-1334 KFPTK
+1334 
-1339 SEFAQF
+1339 
-1345 RYSIQK
+1345 
-1351 DSDKNVF
+1351 VF
-1358 DKVIPKGNDYKVTA
+1358 DKVIPQGNEYKVTA
-1372 EDVAIDKSAIKNE
+1372 EDVAVTETKNNIEAE
-1385 ENIPISEKYQ
+1385 EPNIPISEKYQ
-1395 NKEEKPRAKAVQ
+1395 NEQEEKARAKAVQ
-1407 YANSAKNSFR
+1407 YANRAKNRFT
-1417 RKFAQDMKIDEAVN
+1417 RKFTQDMKLDETVN
-1431 KQLINDSLNQ
+1431 KSIINDSLKQ
-1441 IEAEIQQN
+1441 IETEIQQN

-1463 MYSNLQTKDGNYYFD
+1463 MYSNLQTKDGNYYLD

-1494 NLEPLIQE
+1494 NLEPLIKE

-1522 TETLKEVYN
+1522 TETLKEVYD
-1531 QISIKQKKYDKISN
+1531 QISIKQKEYDKISN

-1593 KETQSYRKQIVSEYR
+1593 KETQNYRKQVVSEYR
-1608 NLAQKVTEDIRTW
+1608 NLAQKMTEDIRTW

-1700 PESKISNEVIQEFYN
+1700 PESKISNEIIQKFYEKN
-1715 KNEKKIDIDKCNKA
+1715 KKKIDIDKCNNA

-1753 KPVEYRKG
+1753 RPVEYRKG

-1789 TLPTDIAGITDS
+1789 TLPTDIAGITDT

-1863 VKEKINEIYANNEL
+1863 IKEKINEIYANNEL

-1888 VLDDVKN
+1888 VLDNVKN

-2079 NPLAKLVTA
+2079 NPVAKLFTA

-2297 EYFDEGYSSLTEKQT
+2297 EYFDEGYSPLTEKQT

-2369 LANNATTRKDK
+2369 LAYNATTRKDK

-2424 KELKEKYSTDTKKK
+2424 KELKEKYSTDTQKK

>member
-1 MSLRDAIESGN
+1 MSLREAIESGN

-27 KTLKEAIEDGTY
+27 KTLREAIEDGTY

-49 ESQKDKRTVEFLEGA
+49 ESQKDKRIVEFLEGA

-109 DIVANLIATGQTKL
+109 DIVANLIATGQAKL

-195 TKSNKQEYEHSSA
+195 TKSNEQEYEHSSA

-322 TDAWGEKAAQ
+322 TDAWGKKAAQ

-519 IESGIDSKKRKE
+519 VESGIDSKKRKE
-531 IEKQVKE
+531 IEEQVKE
-538 DLQNG
+538 ELQNG

-554 GENTDISKDTLL
+554 GENTDISKDNLL

-720 QFANELTSELT
+720 QFTNELTSELT

-810 NKYVKIDTDQKV
+810 NKYIKIDTDQKV

-840 DYLKGKTIL
+840 DYLKGKTTL
-849 NENDNANIGRK
+849 SENDSANIGRK

-867 PNQQTKYLS
+867 PNQQTKYLN

-890 IAEKVSDGTPTK
+890 IAEKVSEGTPTK
-902 VTTKFPNWEYY
+902 DTTKFPNWEYY

-966 NSITSQSEDV
+966 NSITSQSENV

-987 ENNSDS
+987 ENNSKRIEISNNVRNDVYKATSDLVEELDNDS
-993 FSMNSQNNAKTGV
+993 TFISTEDINDIKEKVDYYLTKESKDEIAQLYEKYDNEEIDDDFMQEIISIENNAIKDKLS
-1006 EALEDYRNN
+1006 ALGYEYN
-1015 KKQEYERI
+1015 KKDNNYSKINGLIESHEKILKYLDDENIKYEISKSKQAGIFPSIYIQDENGNIIMRI
-1023 ANEFGGGSYFWEAN
+1023 ANH
-1037 LEGKDRDYAIRMLK
+1037 
-1051 KDSSVQQKFI
+1051 
-1061 EKNEF
+1061 KNNNASIDE
-1066 EKVNKPVEYL
+1066 VYTNKEL
-1076 RFKTQE
+1076 LDTDKI
-1082 MQNFIKDNNITSLK
+1082 IKDI
-1096 ELINNKNLVDEYFNL
+1096 
-1111 WFGNKDSLNEYTKQS
+1111 GNKT
-1126 YEAWKDLF
+1126 
-1134 NSQAEVYARGGQT
+1134 
-1147 LRTLKSFEKDIKN
+1147 KN
-1160 INSGVTEIVDEYETA
+1160 IN
-1175 KKLENMPEYT
+1175 N
-1185 AYVESFIDGLYNK
+1185 
-1198 KPKLN
+1198 
-1203 TEELTTLAQD
+1203 
-1213 TFGTTTNFNIG
+1213 
-1224 AYMTPDGK
+1224 
-1232 LLNFG
+1232 
-1237 DHGYRNDHRD
+1237 
-1247 ISSIGYDMQE
+1247 
-1257 FIDAGNIRMKPEGNG
+1257 
-1272 FELKLEPT
+1272 
-1280 SKQYE
+1280 
-1285 TLSDYIDNLKGEV
+1285 
-1298 YVEIDIGNN
+1298 
-1307 KYDGVNYKEGTPT
+1307 
-1320 SKIIND
+1320 
-1326 LQYYFRNG
+1326 
-1334 KFPTK
+1334 
-1339 SEFAQF
+1339 
-1345 RYSIQK
+1345 RYSIQRESKK
-1351 DSDKNVF
+1351 DVF
-1358 DKVIPKGNDYKVTA
+1358 DKVIPQGNDYKVTA
-1372 EDVAIDKSAIKNE
+1372 EDVAITETKNNTETE
-1385 ENIPISEKYQ
+1385 ETNIPISEKYQ
-1395 NKEEKPRAKAVQ
+1395 NEQEEKARTKAVQ
-1407 YANSAKNSFR
+1407 YANRAKNRFT
-1417 RKFAQDMKIDEAVN
+1417 RKFTQDMKIDEAAN
-1431 KQLINDSLNQ
+1431 KSIINDSLKQ
-1441 IEAEIQQN
+1441 IETEIQQN

-1463 MYSNLQTKDGNYYFD
+1463 MYSNLQTKDGNYYLD
-1478 TVDSSYEI
+1478 TVNSSYEI

-1531 QISIKQKKYDKISN
+1531 QISIKQKEYDKISN

-1593 KETQSYRKQIVSEYR
+1593 KETQNYRKQVVSEYR
-1608 NLAQKVTEDIRTW
+1608 NLAQKMTEDIRTW

-1664 AMIEKEINNYNE
+1664 ATIEKEINNYNE

-1700 PESKISNEVIQEFYN
+1700 PESKISNEIIQKFYEKN
-1715 KNEKKIDIDKCNKA
+1715 KKKIDIDKCNNA

-1789 TLPTDIAGITDS
+1789 TLPTDIAGITDT

-2036 GKYYDNIEKGMS
+2036 AKYYDNIEKGMS

-2079 NPLAKLVTA
+2079 NPVAKLFTA

-2125 GAFFYNMLAEKITGR
+2125 GAFFYNMLAEEITGR

-2146 IDIALD
+2146 IDIAID
-2152 TYKTATNEKLSLG
+2152 SYKTATNENLGLG
-2165 EKVKSIGGDLI
+2165 EKITSIGGDLI

-2190 LPIQAALPSVSDTV
+2190 LPIQAALPSASDTV

-2297 EYFDEGYSSLTEKQT
+2297 EYFDEGYSPLTEKQT

-2347 SKLEMKLDYINE
+2347 SKLEMKLDYINGLE
-2359 LDLSNEQKNI
+2359 LSNEQKNI
-2369 LANNATTRKDK
+2369 LANNTTTRKEK

-2391 LEEMDFATKNPSKYK
+2391 LDEMDFATKSPSEYK
-2406 VIKTVADY
+2406 TIKTITDY
-2414 KTYNNYSEQI
+2414 ETYNSYSNEI
-2424 KELKEKYSTDTKKK
+2424 KDLKKKYSTDTQKK
-2438 RATVDF
+2438 RAIVDY
-2444 INDLPLNVEQ
+2444 INDLPLNIEQ

-2480 DLDTKE
+2480 NIETKD
-2486 KIEIFEKLGFT
+2486 KIEIFQKLGFT

>member
-195 TKSNKQEYEHSSA
+195 TKSNEQEYEHSSA
-208 SGEITDEIVSLIAS
+208 SGEITDEIVNLIAS

-519 IESGIDSKKRKE
+519 VESGIDSKKRKE
-531 IEKQVKE
+531 IEEQVKE

-554 GENTDISKDTLL
+554 GENTDISEDTLL
-566 QNSYIQEQ
+566 QNSYIQEHKKTQ
-574 RKSQVYVY
+574 AYDYKR
-582 EKTESAPKNAV
+582 TESVAKNAV
-593 MESAVNANMNNTEIS
+593 MESAVSANMNNTEIS
-608 RNLINYV
+608 RNLIDYV
-615 AKVSEDTGVAYRFVN
+615 AKISEDTGVAYRFVN
-630 NEQLKELG
+630 NEQLRDLG

-682 EYTELQDL
+682 EYTDLQNL

-701 EETMNSIK
+701 EETINSIK

-720 QFANELTSELT
+720 QFTNELTSELT

-796 NKLKDKFSIQNNNG
+796 NKLKDKFSIQNDNG
-810 NKYVKIDTDQKV
+810 NKYIKIDTDQKV

-840 DYLKGKTIL
+840 DYLKGKTTL
-849 NENDNANIGRK
+849 SENDSANIGRK

-890 IAEKVSDGTPTK
+890 IAEKVSEGTPTK
-902 VTTKFPNWEYY
+902 DTAKFPNWEYY

-987 ENNSDS
+987 ENNSKRLEISNNVRNDVYKATSDLVEELDNDS
-993 FSMNSQNNAKTGV
+993 TFISTEDINDIKEKVDYYLTKESKDEIAQLYEKYDNEEIDDDFMQEIISIENNAIKDKLSTLGY
-1006 EALEDYRNN
+1006 EYN
-1015 KKQEYERI
+1015 KKDNNYSKINGLIESHEKILKYLDDENIKYEISKSKQAGIFPSIYIQDENGNIIMRI
-1023 ANEFGGGSYFWEAN
+1023 ANH
-1037 LEGKDRDYAIRMLK
+1037 
-1051 KDSSVQQKFI
+1051 
-1061 EKNEF
+1061 KNNNASIDE
-1066 EKVNKPVEYL
+1066 VYTNKEL
-1076 RFKTQE
+1076 LDTDKI
-1082 MQNFIKDNNITSLK
+1082 IKDI
-1096 ELINNKNLVDEYFNL
+1096 
-1111 WFGNKDSLNEYTKQS
+1111 GNKT
-1126 YEAWKDLF
+1126 
-1134 NSQAEVYARGGQT
+1134 
-1147 LRTLKSFEKDIKN
+1147 KN
-1160 INSGVTEIVDEYETA
+1160 IN
-1175 KKLENMPEYT
+1175 N
-1185 AYVESFIDGLYNK
+1185 
-1198 KPKLN
+1198 
-1203 TEELTTLAQD
+1203 
-1213 TFGTTTNFNIG
+1213 
-1224 AYMTPDGK
+1224 
-1232 LLNFG
+1232 
-1237 DHGYRNDHRD
+1237 
-1247 ISSIGYDMQE
+1247 
-1257 FIDAGNIRMKPEGNG
+1257 
-1272 FELKLEPT
+1272 
-1280 SKQYE
+1280 
-1285 TLSDYIDNLKGEV
+1285 
-1298 YVEIDIGNN
+1298 
-1307 KYDGVNYKEGTPT
+1307 
-1320 SKIIND
+1320 
-1326 LQYYFRNG
+1326 
-1334 KFPTK
+1334 
-1339 SEFAQF
+1339 
-1345 RYSIQK
+1345 RYSIQRESKK
-1351 DSDKNVF
+1351 DVF
-1358 DKVIPKGNDYKVTA
+1358 DKVIPQGNDYKVTA
-1372 EDVAIDKSAIKNE
+1372 EDVAITETKNNTETE
-1385 ENIPISEKYQ
+1385 ETNIPISEKYQ
-1395 NKEEKPRAKAVQ
+1395 NEQEEKARTKAVQ
-1407 YANSAKNSFR
+1407 YANRAKNRFT
-1417 RKFAQDMKIDEAVN
+1417 RKFTQDMKIDETAN
-1431 KQLINDSLNQ
+1431 KSIINDSLKQ
-1441 IEAEIQQN
+1441 IEIEIQQN

-1463 MYSNLQTKDGNYYFD
+1463 MYSNLQTKDGNYYLD

-1531 QISIKQKKYDKISN
+1531 QISIKQKEYDKISN

-1568 ELPADVNKKGII
+1568 GLPADVNKKGII

-1593 KETQSYRKQIVSEYR
+1593 KETQNYRKQVVSEYR
-1608 NLAQKVTEDIRTW
+1608 NLAQKMTEDIRTW

-1734 NIYDELFEKINTT
+1734 NIYNELFEKINTT
-1747 LLENGY
+1747 LLKNGY
-1753 KPVEYRKG
+1753 KPVDYRKG

-1767 EDKAESVIGKMAEK
+1767 EDKSESVVGKLAEK
-1781 LGWRIKKD
+1781 LGWKIKKD
-1789 TLPTDIAGITDS
+1789 TLPTDIAGITDT

-1863 VKEKINEIYANNEL
+1863 IKEKINEIYANNEL

-1888 VLDDVKN
+1888 VLDNVKN

-2036 GKYYDNIEKGMS
+2036 AKYYDNIEKGMS

-2079 NPLAKLVTA
+2079 NPVAKLFTA

-2125 GAFFYNMLAEKITGR
+2125 GAFFYNMLAEEITGR
-2140 KSAFSP
+2140 KSALSP
-2146 IDIALD
+2146 IDIAID
-2152 TYKTATNEKLSLG
+2152 SYKTATNENLGLG
-2165 EKVKSIGGDLI
+2165 EKVTSIGGDLI

-2297 EYFDEGYSSLTEKQT
+2297 EYFDEGYSPLTEKQT

-2347 SKLEMKLDYINE
+2347 SKLEMKLDYINGLE
-2359 LDLSNEQKNI
+2359 LSNEQKNI
-2369 LANNATTRKDK
+2369 LANNTTTRKEK

-2391 LEEMDFATKNPSKYK
+2391 LDEMDFAIKSPSEYK
-2406 VIKTVADY
+2406 TIKIIADY
-2414 KTYNNYSEQI
+2414 ETYNTYSNEI
-2424 KELKEKYSTDTKKK
+2424 KDLKKKYSTDTQKK
-2438 RATVDF
+2438 RAIVDY
-2444 INDLPLNVEQ
+2444 INDLPLNIEQ

-2465 INDNNPIIVNYINNL
+2465 IDDNNPIIVNYINSL
-2480 DLDTKE
+2480 DLDIKE

>member
-1 MSLRDAIESGN
+1 MSLREAIESGN

-27 KTLKEAIEDGTY
+27 KTLREAIEDGTY

-49 ESQKDKRTVEFLEGA
+49 ESQKDKRIVEFLEGA

-109 DIVANLIATGQTKL
+109 DIVANLIATGQAKL

-195 TKSNKQEYEHSSA
+195 TKSNEQEYEHSSA

-519 IESGIDSKKRKE
+519 VESDIDSKKRKE
-531 IEKQVKE
+531 IEEQVKE

-720 QFANELTSELT
+720 QFTNELTSELT

-796 NKLKDKFSIQNNNG
+796 NKLKDKFSIQNDNG
-810 NKYVKIDTDQKV
+810 NKYIKIDTDQKV

-890 IAEKVSDGTPTK
+890 IAEKVSEGTPTK
-902 VTTKFPNWEYY
+902 DTAKFPNWEYY

-987 ENNSDS
+987 ENNSKRLEISNNVRNDVYKATSDLVEELDNDS
-993 FSMNSQNNAKTGV
+993 TFISTEDINDIKEKVDYYLTKESKDEIAQLYEKYDNEEIDDDFMQEIISIENNAIKDKLS
-1006 EALEDYRNN
+1006 ALGYEYN
-1015 KKQEYERI
+1015 KKDNNYSKINGLIESHEKILKYLDNENIKYEISKSKQAGIFPSIYIQDENGNIIMRI
-1023 ANEFGGGSYFWEAN
+1023 ANH
-1037 LEGKDRDYAIRMLK
+1037 
-1051 KDSSVQQKFI
+1051 
-1061 EKNEF
+1061 KNNNASIDE
-1066 EKVNKPVEYL
+1066 VYTNKEL
-1076 RFKTQE
+1076 LDTDKI
-1082 MQNFIKDNNITSLK
+1082 IKDI
-1096 ELINNKNLVDEYFNL
+1096 
-1111 WFGNKDSLNEYTKQS
+1111 GNKT
-1126 YEAWKDLF
+1126 
-1134 NSQAEVYARGGQT
+1134 
-1147 LRTLKSFEKDIKN
+1147 KN
-1160 INSGVTEIVDEYETA
+1160 IN
-1175 KKLENMPEYT
+1175 N
-1185 AYVESFIDGLYNK
+1185 
-1198 KPKLN
+1198 
-1203 TEELTTLAQD
+1203 
-1213 TFGTTTNFNIG
+1213 
-1224 AYMTPDGK
+1224 
-1232 LLNFG
+1232 
-1237 DHGYRNDHRD
+1237 
-1247 ISSIGYDMQE
+1247 
-1257 FIDAGNIRMKPEGNG
+1257 
-1272 FELKLEPT
+1272 
-1280 SKQYE
+1280 
-1285 TLSDYIDNLKGEV
+1285 
-1298 YVEIDIGNN
+1298 
-1307 KYDGVNYKEGTPT
+1307 
-1320 SKIIND
+1320 
-1326 LQYYFRNG
+1326 
-1334 KFPTK
+1334 
-1339 SEFAQF
+1339 
-1345 RYSIQK
+1345 RYSIQRESKK
-1351 DSDKNVF
+1351 DVF
-1358 DKVIPKGNDYKVTA
+1358 DKVIPQGNNYKVTA
-1372 EDVAIDKSAIKNE
+1372 EDVAITETKNNTETE
-1385 ENIPISEKYQ
+1385 ETNIPISEKYQ
-1395 NKEEKPRAKAVQ
+1395 NEQEEKARTKAVQ
-1407 YANSAKNSFR
+1407 YANRAKNRFT
-1417 RKFAQDMKIDEAVN
+1417 RKFTQDMKIDETVN
-1431 KQLINDSLNQ
+1431 KSIINDSLKQ
-1441 IEAEIQQN
+1441 IENEIQQN

-1463 MYSNLQTKDGNYYFD
+1463 MYSNLQTKDGNYYLD

-1531 QISIKQKKYDKISN
+1531 QISIKQKEYDKISN

-1555 QVDRLINKEITID
+1555 QVDRLINKEITIN

-1593 KETQSYRKQIVSEYR
+1593 KETQNYRKQVVSEYR
-1608 NLAQKVTEDIRTW
+1608 NLAQKMTEDIRTW

-1734 NIYDELFEKINTT
+1734 NIYNELFEKINTT
-1747 LLENGY
+1747 LLKNGY
-1753 KPVEYRKG
+1753 KPVDYRKG

-1767 EDKAESVIGKMAEK
+1767 EDKAESVVGKLAEK
-1781 LGWRIKKD
+1781 LGWKIKKD
-1789 TLPTDIAGITDS
+1789 SLPTDIAGITDT

-1863 VKEKINEIYANNEL
+1863 IKEKINEIYANNEL

-2079 NPLAKLVTA
+2079 NPVAKLFTA

-2125 GAFFYNMLAEKITGR
+2125 GAFFYNMLAEEITGR

-2146 IDIALD
+2146 IDIAID
-2152 TYKTATNEKLSLG
+2152 SYKTATNENLGLG
-2165 EKVKSIGGDLI
+2165 EKVTSIGGDLI

-2232 LYYVA
+2232 LYYIA

-2297 EYFDEGYSSLTEKQT
+2297 EYFDEGYSPLTEKQT

-2347 SKLEMKLDYINE
+2347 SKLEMKLDYINDLE
-2359 LDLSNEQKNI
+2359 LSNEQKNI
-2369 LANNATTRKDK
+2369 LANNATTRKEK

-2391 LEEMDFATKNPSKYK
+2391 LEEMDFAIKSPSEYK
-2406 VIKTVADY
+2406 TIKTITDY
-2414 KTYNNYSEQI
+2414 ETYNTYSNEI
-2424 KELKEKYSTDTKKK
+2424 KDLKKKYSTDTQKK
-2438 RATVDF
+2438 RAIVGY
-2444 INDLPLNVEQ
+2444 INDLPLNIEQ

-2465 INDNNPIIVNYINNL
+2465 IDDNNPIIVNYINNL
-2480 DLDTKE
+2480 NIETKD
-2486 KIEIFEKLGFT
+2486 KIEIFQKLGFT

>member
-1 MSLRDAIESGN
+1 MSLREAIESGN

-27 KTLKEAIEDGTY
+27 KTLREAIEDGTY

-49 ESQKDKRTVEFLEGA
+49 ESQKDKRIVEFLEGA

-195 TKSNKQEYEHSSA
+195 TKSNEQEYEHSSA

-284 EKENISE
+284 EKENINE

-505 QKEVEEAFDKNEIS
+505 QKEVEAAFDKNEIS
-519 IESGIDSKKRKE
+519 VESDIDSKKRKE
-531 IEKQVKE
+531 IEEQVKE
-538 DLQNG
+538 NLQNG

-615 AKVSEDTGVAYRFVN
+615 AKISEDTGVAYRFVN

-720 QFANELTSELT
+720 QFTNELTSELT

-796 NKLKDKFSIQNNNG
+796 NKLKDKFSIQNDNG
-810 NKYVKIDTDQKV
+810 NKYIKIDTDQKV
-822 FDGIDKKDYN
+822 FDGIDRKDYN

-840 DYLKGKTIL
+840 DYLKGRTTL
-849 NENDNANIGRK
+849 NENDSANIGRK

-890 IAEKVSDGTPTK
+890 IAEKVSEGNPTK
-902 VTTKFPNWEYY
+902 DTTKFPNWEYY

-993 FSMNSQNNAKTGV
+993 FNFDKNAKRYEDLKSSNTVIFNKKTDGTINVEITNDSELVNQFTVYSKDNAIKQLGSDIANYIYNNATENSKTINLKQTENV
-1006 EALEDYRNN
+1006 KVQDTSQKEKQFEIIRNTNPVLDDYHVGIRN
-1015 KKQEYERI
+1015 I
-1023 ANEFGGGSYFWEAN
+1023 
-1037 LEGKDRDYAIRMLK
+1037 D
-1051 KDSSVQQKFI
+1051 
-1061 EKNEF
+1061 
-1066 EKVNKPVEYL
+1066 
-1076 RFKTQE
+1076 
-1082 MQNFIKDNNITSLK
+1082 
-1096 ELINNKNLVDEYFNL
+1096 
-1111 WFGNKDSLNEYTKQS
+1111 
-1126 YEAWKDLF
+1126 
-1134 NSQAEVYARGGQT
+1134 
-1147 LRTLKSFEKDIKN
+1147 DIKTFDEV
-1160 INSGVTEIVDEYETA
+1160 INDG
-1175 KKLENMPEYT
+1175 
-1185 AYVESFIDGLYNK
+1185 ESFAWGDFSKEDAENALKNGRITVYSSYPIKQG
-1198 KPKLN
+1198 
-1203 TEELTTLAQD
+1203 
-1213 TFGTTTNFNIG
+1213 TFV
-1224 AYMTPDGK
+1224 
-1232 LLNFG
+1232 
-1237 DHGYRNDHRD
+1237 
-1247 ISSIGYDMQE
+1247 S
-1257 FIDAGNIRMKPEGNG
+1257 
-1272 FELKLEPT
+1272 
-1280 SKQYE
+1280 
-1285 TLSDYIDNLKGEV
+1285 
-1298 YVEIDIGNN
+1298 
-1307 KYDGVNYKEGTPT
+1307 T
-1320 SKIIND
+1320 SKIQAEEYAGGRKSRVYSKTIPLEYVAWINGD
-1326 LQYYFRNG
+1326 EGQYA
-1334 KFPTK
+1334 KIDSK
-1339 SEFAQF
+1339 
-1345 RYSIQK
+1345 YSIQRESKK
-1351 DSDKNVF
+1351 DVF
-1358 DKVIPKGNDYKVTA
+1358 DKVIPRGNDYKVTA
-1372 EDVAIDKSAIKNE
+1372 EDVAITETKNNTETE
-1385 ENIPISEKYQ
+1385 ETNIPISEKYQ
-1395 NKEEKPRAKAVQ
+1395 NEQEEKARTKAVQ
-1407 YANSAKNSFR
+1407 YANRAKNRFT
-1417 RKFAQDMKIDEAVN
+1417 RKFTQDMKIEETVN
-1431 KQLINDSLNQ
+1431 KSIINDSLKQ
-1441 IEAEIQQN
+1441 IETEIQQN

-1463 MYSNLQTKDGNYYFD
+1463 MYSNLQTKDGNYYLD

-1531 QISIKQKKYDKISN
+1531 QISIKQKEYDKISN

-1593 KETQSYRKQIVSEYR
+1593 KETQNYRKQVVSEYR
-1608 NLAQKVTEDIRTW
+1608 NLAQKMTEDIRTW

-1700 PESKISNEVIQEFYN
+1700 PESKISNEVIREFYN

-1734 NIYDELFEKINTT
+1734 NIYNELFEKINTT
-1747 LLENGY
+1747 LLKNGY
-1753 KPVEYRKG
+1753 KPVDYRKG

-1767 EDKAESVIGKMAEK
+1767 EDKAESVVGKLAEK
-1781 LGWRIKKD
+1781 LGWKIKKD
-1789 TLPTDIAGITDS
+1789 SLPTDIAGITDT

-1863 VKEKINEIYANNEL
+1863 IKEKINEIYANNEL

-2079 NPLAKLVTA
+2079 NPVAKLFTA

-2125 GAFFYNMLAEKITGR
+2125 GAFFYNMLAEEITGR

-2146 IDIALD
+2146 IDIAID
-2152 TYKTATNEKLSLG
+2152 SYKTATNENLGLG
-2165 EKVKSIGGDLI
+2165 EKVTSIGGDLI

-2232 LYYVA
+2232 LYYIA

-2252 SMYNEDLP
+2252 SMYNKDLP

-2284 AGIFGQYS
+2284 AEIFGQYS

-2297 EYFDEGYSSLTEKQT
+2297 EYFDEGYSPLTEKQT

-2347 SKLEMKLDYINE
+2347 SKLEMKLDYINGLE
-2359 LDLSNEQKNI
+2359 LSNEQKNI
-2369 LANNATTRKDK
+2369 LANNATTRKEK

-2391 LEEMDFATKNPSKYK
+2391 LEEMDFAIKSPSEYK
-2406 VIKTVADY
+2406 TIKTITDY
-2414 KTYNNYSEQI
+2414 ETYNTYSNEI
-2424 KELKEKYSTDTKKK
+2424 KDLKKKYSTDTQKK
-2438 RATVDF
+2438 RAIVDY
-2444 INDLPLNVEQ
+2444 INDLPLNIEQ

-2465 INDNNPIIVNYINNL
+2465 IDDNNPIIVNYINNL
-2480 DLDTKE
+2480 NIETKD
-2486 KIEIFEKLGFT
+2486 KIEIFQKLGFT

>member
-49 ESQKDKRTVEFLEGA
+49 ESQKDKRIVEFLEGS

-92 LTQDTAAGILQ
+92 LTQDAAAGILQ

-195 TKSNKQEYEHSSA
+195 TKSNEQEYEHSSA

-251 NGGNIG
+251 DGGNIG

-519 IESGIDSKKRKE
+519 VESGIDSKKRKE

-574 RKSQVYVY
+574 RKSQVYIY

-840 DYLKGKTIL
+840 DYLKEKTIL

-966 NSITSQSEDV
+966 NSITSQSENV

-993 FSMNSQNNAKTGV
+993 FNFDKNAKRYEDLKSSNTVIFNKKTDGTINVEITNDSELVNQFTVYSKDNAIKQLGSDIANYIYNNATENSKTINLKQIENV
-1006 EALEDYRNN
+1006 KVQDTSQKEKQFEIIRNTNPMLDDYHVGIRN
-1015 KKQEYERI
+1015 I
-1023 ANEFGGGSYFWEAN
+1023 
-1037 LEGKDRDYAIRMLK
+1037 D
-1051 KDSSVQQKFI
+1051 
-1061 EKNEF
+1061 
-1066 EKVNKPVEYL
+1066 
-1076 RFKTQE
+1076 
-1082 MQNFIKDNNITSLK
+1082 
-1096 ELINNKNLVDEYFNL
+1096 
-1111 WFGNKDSLNEYTKQS
+1111 
-1126 YEAWKDLF
+1126 
-1134 NSQAEVYARGGQT
+1134 
-1147 LRTLKSFEKDIKN
+1147 DIKTFDEV
-1160 INSGVTEIVDEYETA
+1160 INDG
-1175 KKLENMPEYT
+1175 
-1185 AYVESFIDGLYNK
+1185 ESFAWGDFSKEDAENALKNGRITVYSSYPIKQG
-1198 KPKLN
+1198 
-1203 TEELTTLAQD
+1203 
-1213 TFGTTTNFNIG
+1213 TFV
-1224 AYMTPDGK
+1224 
-1232 LLNFG
+1232 
-1237 DHGYRNDHRD
+1237 
-1247 ISSIGYDMQE
+1247 S
-1257 FIDAGNIRMKPEGNG
+1257 
-1272 FELKLEPT
+1272 
-1280 SKQYE
+1280 
-1285 TLSDYIDNLKGEV
+1285 
-1298 YVEIDIGNN
+1298 
-1307 KYDGVNYKEGTPT
+1307 T
-1320 SKIIND
+1320 SKIQAEEYAGGRKSRVYSKTIPLEYVAWINGD
-1326 LQYYFRNG
+1326 EGQYA
-1334 KFPTK
+1334 KIDSK
-1339 SEFAQF
+1339 
-1345 RYSIQK
+1345 YSIQRESK
-1351 DSDKNVF
+1351 QDVF
-1358 DKVIPKGNDYKVTA
+1358 DKIIPQGNDYKVTA
-1372 EDVAIDKSAIKNE
+1372 EDVAVTETKNNIEAE
-1385 ENIPISEKYQ
+1385 EPNIPISEKYQ
-1395 NKEEKPRAKAVQ
+1395 NEQEEKARTKAVQ
-1407 YANSAKNSFR
+1407 YANRAKNRFT
-1417 RKFAQDMKIDEAVN
+1417 RKFTQDMKLDETVN
-1431 KQLINDSLNQ
+1431 KSIINDSLKQ
-1441 IEAEIQQN
+1441 IETEIQQN

-1463 MYSNLQTKDGNYYFD
+1463 MYSNLQTKDGNYYLD

-1502 LKLADRYNKE
+1502 LKLANRYNKE
-1512 ELSNTTSIKD
+1512 ELKNVTSIKD
-1522 TETLKEVYN
+1522 IPTLKEVYK
-1531 QISIKQKKYDKISN
+1531 QISIKQKEYDKISN
-1545 KEVLTKRDRA
+1545 KEVLTQRDRA

-1593 KETQSYRKQIVSEYR
+1593 KETQNYRKQVVSEYR
-1608 NLAQKVTEDIRTW
+1608 NLAQKMTEDIRTW

-1664 AMIEKEINNYNE
+1664 ATIEKEINNYNE

-1734 NIYDELFEKINTT
+1734 NIYNELFEKINTT
-1747 LLENGY
+1747 LLKNGY
-1753 KPVEYRKG
+1753 KPVDYRKG

-1767 EDKAESVIGKMAEK
+1767 EDKSESVVGKLAEK
-1781 LGWRIKKD
+1781 LGWKIKKD
-1789 TLPTDIAGITDS
+1789 SLPTDIAGITDT

-1863 VKEKINEIYANNEL
+1863 IKEKINEIYANNEL
-1877 DIQEQQNQITE
+1877 DIQDQQNQITE

-1979 SIAIQFKDD
+1979 AIAIQFKDD
-1988 GFADNSTFLTN
+1988 GFADSSTFLIN
-1999 RTKNAD
+1999 RIKNAD

-2022 FDKVDEFTSNAIVR
+2022 FDKVDEFTSNVIVR
-2036 GKYYDNIEKGMS
+2036 AKYYDNIEKGMAV
-2048 IQEAMSN
+2048 QNAMDS

-2125 GAFFYNMLAEKITGR
+2125 GAFFYNMLAEEITGR

-2176 GEAPFL
+2176 GEVPFF
-2182 GGVAGGGR
+2182 GGILGGGR
-2190 LPIQAALPSVSDTV
+2190 LPIQAAIPDGGEVLK
-2204 SSVAD
+2204 SSFD

-2223 TLKKELSKP
+2223 TLKTELSKP

-2252 SMYNEDLP
+2252 SMYSDDLP

-2297 EYFDEGYSSLTEKQT
+2297 EYFDEGYSPLTEKQT

-2347 SKLEMKLDYINE
+2347 SKLEMKLDYINGLE
-2359 LDLSNEQKNI
+2359 LSNEQKNI
-2369 LANNATTRKDK
+2369 LANNTTTRKEK

-2391 LEEMDFATKNPSKYK
+2391 LDEMDFAIKSPSEYK
-2406 VIKTVADY
+2406 TIKTITDY
-2414 KTYNNYSEQI
+2414 ETYNTYSNEI
-2424 KELKEKYSTDTKKK
+2424 KDLKKKYSTDTQKK
-2438 RATVDF
+2438 RAIVDY
-2444 INDLPLNVEQ
+2444 INDLPLNIEQ

-2465 INDNNPIIVNYINNL
+2465 IDDNNPIIVNYINNL
-2480 DLDTKE
+2480 NIETKD
-2486 KIEIFEKLGFT
+2486 KIEIFQKLGFT

>member
-27 KTLKEAIEDGTY
+27 KTLREAIEDGTY
-39 QNYFEDDVPE
+39 QNYFEDDEMDDTSRYGRGNIDLLNRPIVKNDDG
-49 ESQKDKRTVEFLEGA
+49 SISTVRSMSFQ
-64 KKIAKADEFKD
+64 DKD
-75 GYQVGDISK
+75 GKEVLVPTVLNGKIVSDSEAINNYYKTGEYLGKFDTIEEANKYAEELHKQQEKIYSNNSDGFLKKSEGNTFETILGTTGDIATH
-84 TVLGTLTD
+84 TVKGIMSIGEGIGDLLTY
-92 LTQDTAAGILQ
+92 AHAGIEEKRGNQSEADILRRNAQ
-103 PFESGI
+103 ESAMDKVFEG
-109 DIVANLIATGQTKL
+109 V
-123 GFNEAANR
+123 
-131 TREFANQN
+131 
-139 LSANI
+139 
-144 SEKIANATT
+144 EKN
-153 PGVLYNIINGTPQ
+153 V
-166 KIFNPAE
+166 
-173 IEYDKNKNF
+173 DKNSVIGNRGDA
-182 IENYKEGF
+182 IVEGLGYV
-190 KKAYL
+190 AGMTAISL
-195 TKSNKQEYEHSSA
+195 A
-208 SGEITDEIVSLIAS
+208 SGGAATA
-222 NISKSGISKKME
+222 
-234 NLTGT
+234 
-239 KEIGNSKLGATI
+239 LGATASTA
-251 NGGNIG
+251 GLAA
-257 ITISGRTLNLP
+257 TAASTAT
-268 TFAFAGGM
+268 TFASAMGNSMSEAYKSGASNDEAFKYGVIGGLAEAG
-276 ASGLQEAN
+276 
-284 EKENISE
+284 SE
-291 IERWTKGISGGII
+291 L
-304 ESTTEGLFGL
+304 LFGG
-314 LGVGGNEL
+314 LG
-322 TDAWGEKAAQ
+322 KA
-332 QFSSKAG
+332 SKAVG
-339 KMLAKTGVSAS
+339 LAKSAVPVDDMLAKKVSGVFKSKLAKNLSQYAIKAGAEGTEELVSGFISAIGKKVTYMKEEDFNKIVKNENLLEQFVDGMIIS
-350 GEAIEEFLSYAG
+350 GITQAPGLVKSTTKGRDFLSG
-362 NFLVDNGIIDK
+362 
-373 LGNADFK
+373 
-380 NEWNW
+380 
-385 GEVGEQ
+385 
-391 MALAF
+391 
-396 VSSTLTSGGESL
+396 
-408 LQSNSAIQA
+408 
-417 AEEQLGRKL
+417 
-426 TSKEKADVTQAS
+426 
-438 IEGTIQ
+438 
-444 EKLNQINKYT
+444 YT

-519 IESGIDSKKRKE
+519 VESGIDSKKRKE
-531 IEKQVKE
+531 IEEQVKE

-554 GENTDISKDTLL
+554 GENTDISEDTLL
-566 QNSYIQEQ
+566 QNSYIQEH
-574 RKSQVYVY
+574 RKTQAYDY
-582 EKTESAPKNAV
+582 KRTESVAKNAV
-593 MESAVNANMNNTEIS
+593 MESAVSANMNNTEIS
-608 RNLINYV
+608 RNLIDYV
-615 AKVSEDTGVAYRFVN
+615 AKISEDTGVAYRFVN
-630 NEQLKELG
+630 NEQLRDLG

-720 QFANELTSELT
+720 QFTNELTSELT

-772 EAKQLEKIKYNF
+772 EAKQLEKIKYSF
-784 EKAYRQVNKQTN
+784 EKAYKKVNKQTN

-810 NKYVKIDTDQKV
+810 NKYIKIDTDQKV

-890 IAEKVSDGTPTK
+890 IAEKVSEGTPTK
-902 VTTKFPNWEYY
+902 DTAKFPNWEYY

-922 QFEGLI
+922 HFEGLI

-987 ENNSDS
+987 ENNS
-993 FSMNSQNNAKTGV
+993 
-1006 EALEDYRNN
+1006 
-1015 KKQEYERI
+1015 KQ
-1023 ANEFGGGSYFWEAN
+1023 
-1037 LEGKDRDYAIRMLK
+1037 
-1051 KDSSVQQKFI
+1051 
-1061 EKNEF
+1061 
-1066 EKVNKPVEYL
+1066 
-1076 RFKTQE
+1076 
-1082 MQNFIKDNNITSLK
+1082 K
-1096 ELINNKNLVDEYFNL
+1096 E
-1111 WFGNKDSLNEYTKQS
+1111 
-1126 YEAWKDLF
+1126 
-1134 NSQAEVYARGGQT
+1134 
-1147 LRTLKSFEKDIKN
+1147 
-1160 INSGVTEIVDEYETA
+1160 
-1175 KKLENMPEYT
+1175 
-1185 AYVESFIDGLYNK
+1185 
-1198 KPKLN
+1198 
-1203 TEELTTLAQD
+1203 
-1213 TFGTTTNFNIG
+1213 
-1224 AYMTPDGK
+1224 
-1232 LLNFG
+1232 
-1237 DHGYRNDHRD
+1237 
-1247 ISSIGYDMQE
+1247 
-1257 FIDAGNIRMKPEGNG
+1257 
-1272 FELKLEPT
+1272 
-1280 SKQYE
+1280 SKQ
-1285 TLSDYIDNLKGEV
+1285 D
-1298 YVEIDIGNN
+1298 
-1307 KYDGVNYKEGTPT
+1307 
-1320 SKIIND
+1320 
-1326 LQYYFRNG
+1326 
-1334 KFPTK
+1334 
-1339 SEFAQF
+1339 
-1345 RYSIQK
+1345 
-1351 DSDKNVF
+1351 VF
-1358 DKVIPKGNDYKVTA
+1358 DKVIPQGNEYKVTA
-1372 EDVAIDKSAIKNE
+1372 EDVAVTETKNNIEAE
-1385 ENIPISEKYQ
+1385 EPNIPISEKYQ
-1395 NKEEKPRAKAVQ
+1395 NEQEEKARTKAVQ
-1407 YANSAKNSFR
+1407 YANRAKNRFT
-1417 RKFAQDMKIDEAVN
+1417 RKFTQDMKIDETVN
-1431 KQLINDSLNQ
+1431 KSIINDSLKQ
-1441 IEAEIQQN
+1441 IETEIQQN

-1463 MYSNLQTKDGNYYFD
+1463 MYSNLQTKDGNYYLD

-1502 LKLADRYNKE
+1502 LKLANRYNKE
-1512 ELSNTTSIKD
+1512 ELKNVTSIKD
-1522 TETLKEVYN
+1522 IPTLKEVYK
-1531 QISIKQKKYDKISN
+1531 QISIKQKEYDKVSN
-1545 KEVLTKRDRA
+1545 KEVLTQRDRA

-1580 NVYNAKYELAELK
+1580 NVYNAKVELVELK
-1593 KETQSYRKQIVSEYR
+1593 KETENYRKEVVEKYR
-1608 NLAQKVTEDIRTW
+1608 NLAKEMIKNIRNW
-1621 RDKKAGWKYQINTMK
+1621 KDKKAGWEYQINTMK
-1636 RNLRDIIPNKAEA
+1636 RNFRDITPNKLEA
-1649 QKMYDTYFKPITKNN
+1649 DILYDTYFRPITEHN
-1664 AMIEKEINNYNE
+1664 AIIEKEINKYNE
-1676 RISKYEINNQE
+1676 RISKYKINNQE
-1687 STYIQMIGEYTYN
+1687 STYIQMIGEYKYN
-1700 PESKISNEVIQEFYN
+1700 PESKISNEIIQKFYEKN
-1715 KNEKKIDIDKCNKA
+1715 KKKIDIDKCNNA

-1789 TLPTDIAGITDS
+1789 TLPTDIAGITDT

-1824 LKGYDNYIRGAMDV
+1824 LKGFDNYIRGAMDV

-1849 ALENEIRYQYSSDG
+1849 ALENEIRYQYSEDG
-1863 VKEKINEIYANNEL
+1863 IKEKINEIYANTEL
-1877 DIQEQQNQITE
+1877 DIAEQQDEISKI
-1888 VLDDVKN
+1888 LGDVKDV
-1895 SPMGNFVTEL
+1895 PMGNLVTEL

-1913 NKKATGDR
+1913 NKKATSDR

-1929 ETYSVMS
+1929 ETYSIMT

-2079 NPLAKLVTA
+2079 NPVAKLFTA

-2097 GYMFKDIPT
+2097 GYMFKDIPM

-2125 GAFFYNMLAEKITGR
+2125 GAFFYNMLAEEITGR

-2146 IDIALD
+2146 IDIAID
-2152 TYKTATNEKLSLG
+2152 SYKTATNENLGLG
-2165 EKVKSIGGDLI
+2165 EKVTSIGGDLI

-2190 LPIQAALPSVSDTV
+2190 LPIQAALPSASNTV

-2297 EYFDEGYSSLTEKQT
+2297 EYFDEGYSPLTEKQT

-2347 SKLEMKLDYINE
+2347 SKLEMKLDYINGLE
-2359 LDLSNEQKNI
+2359 LSNEQKNI
-2369 LANNATTRKDK
+2369 LANNTTTRKEK

-2391 LEEMDFATKNPSKYK
+2391 LDEMDFAIKSPSEYK
-2406 VIKTVADY
+2406 TIKTITDY
-2414 KTYNNYSEQI
+2414 KTYNTYSNKI
-2424 KELKEKYSTDTKKK
+2424 KDLKKKYSTDTQKK
-2438 RATVDF
+2438 RAIVDY
-2444 INDLPLNVEQ
+2444 INDLPLNIEQ

-2465 INDNNPIIVNYINNL
+2465 IDDNNPIIVNYINNL
-2480 DLDTKE
+2480 NIETKD
-2486 KIEIFEKLGFT
+2486 KIEIFQKLGFT

>member
-1 MSLRDAIESGN
+1 MSLREAIESGN

-27 KTLKEAIEDGTY
+27 KTLREAIEDGTY

-49 ESQKDKRTVEFLEGA
+49 ESQKDKRIVEFLEGA

-109 DIVANLIATGQTKL
+109 DIVANLIATGQAKL

-195 TKSNKQEYEHSSA
+195 TKSNEQEYEHSSA

-322 TDAWGEKAAQ
+322 TDAWGKKAAQ

-426 TSKEKADVTQAS
+426 TSIEKADVTQAS

-531 IEKQVKE
+531 IEEQVKE
-538 DLQNG
+538 ELQNG

-554 GENTDISKDTLL
+554 GENTDISKDNLL

-720 QFANELTSELT
+720 QFTNELTSELT

-810 NKYVKIDTDQKV
+810 NKYIKIDTDQKV

-840 DYLKGKTIL
+840 DYLKGKTTL
-849 NENDNANIGRK
+849 SENDSANIGRK

-867 PNQQTKYLS
+867 PNQQTKYLN

-890 IAEKVSDGTPTK
+890 IAEKVSEGTPTK
-902 VTTKFPNWEYY
+902 DTTKFPNWEYY

-966 NSITSQSEDV
+966 NSITSQSENV

-987 ENNSDS
+987 ENNSKRLEISNNVRNDVYKATSDLVEELDNDS
-993 FSMNSQNNAKTGV
+993 TFISTENINDIKEKVDYYLTKESKDEIAQLYEKYDNEEIDDDFMQEIISIENNAIKDKLS
-1006 EALEDYRNN
+1006 ALGYEYN
-1015 KKQEYERI
+1015 KKDNNYSKINGLIESHEKILKYLDDENIKYEISKSKQAGIFPSIYIQDENGNIIMRI
-1023 ANEFGGGSYFWEAN
+1023 ANH
-1037 LEGKDRDYAIRMLK
+1037 
-1051 KDSSVQQKFI
+1051 
-1061 EKNEF
+1061 KNNNASIDE
-1066 EKVNKPVEYL
+1066 VYTNKEL
-1076 RFKTQE
+1076 LDTDKI
-1082 MQNFIKDNNITSLK
+1082 IKDI
-1096 ELINNKNLVDEYFNL
+1096 
-1111 WFGNKDSLNEYTKQS
+1111 GNKT
-1126 YEAWKDLF
+1126 
-1134 NSQAEVYARGGQT
+1134 
-1147 LRTLKSFEKDIKN
+1147 KN
-1160 INSGVTEIVDEYETA
+1160 IN
-1175 KKLENMPEYT
+1175 N
-1185 AYVESFIDGLYNK
+1185 
-1198 KPKLN
+1198 
-1203 TEELTTLAQD
+1203 
-1213 TFGTTTNFNIG
+1213 
-1224 AYMTPDGK
+1224 
-1232 LLNFG
+1232 
-1237 DHGYRNDHRD
+1237 
-1247 ISSIGYDMQE
+1247 
-1257 FIDAGNIRMKPEGNG
+1257 
-1272 FELKLEPT
+1272 
-1280 SKQYE
+1280 
-1285 TLSDYIDNLKGEV
+1285 
-1298 YVEIDIGNN
+1298 
-1307 KYDGVNYKEGTPT
+1307 
-1320 SKIIND
+1320 
-1326 LQYYFRNG
+1326 
-1334 KFPTK
+1334 
-1339 SEFAQF
+1339 
-1345 RYSIQK
+1345 RYSIQRESK
-1351 DSDKNVF
+1351 QDVF
-1358 DKVIPKGNDYKVTA
+1358 DKVIPQGNNYKVTA
-1372 EDVAIDKSAIKNE
+1372 EDVATTETKNNIETE
-1385 ENIPISEKYQ
+1385 ETNIPISEKYQ
-1395 NKEEKPRAKAVQ
+1395 NEQEEKARTKAVQ
-1407 YANSAKNSFR
+1407 YANRAKNRFT
-1417 RKFAQDMKIDEAVN
+1417 RKFTQDMKIDETVN
-1431 KQLINDSLNQ
+1431 KSIINDSLKQ
-1441 IEAEIQQN
+1441 IETEIQQN

-1463 MYSNLQTKDGNYYFD
+1463 MYSNLQTKDGNYYLD

-1531 QISIKQKKYDKISN
+1531 QISIKQKEYDKISN

-1593 KETQSYRKQIVSEYR
+1593 KETQNYRKQVVSEYR
-1608 NLAQKVTEDIRTW
+1608 NLAQKMTEDIRTW

-1734 NIYDELFEKINTT
+1734 NIYNELFEKINTT
-1747 LLENGY
+1747 LLKNGY
-1753 KPVEYRKG
+1753 KPVDYRKG

-1767 EDKAESVIGKMAEK
+1767 EDKAESVVGKLAEK
-1781 LGWRIKKD
+1781 LGWKIKKD
-1789 TLPTDIAGITDS
+1789 SLPTDIAGITDT

-1863 VKEKINEIYANNEL
+1863 IKEKINEIYANNEL

-2079 NPLAKLVTA
+2079 NPVAKLFTA

-2125 GAFFYNMLAEKITGR
+2125 GAFFYNMLAEEITGR

-2146 IDIALD
+2146 IDIAID
-2152 TYKTATNEKLSLG
+2152 SYKTATNENLGLG
-2165 EKVKSIGGDLI
+2165 EKVTSIGGDLI

-2284 AGIFGQYS
+2284 AEIFGQYS

-2297 EYFDEGYSSLTEKQT
+2297 EYFDEGYSPLTEKQT

-2347 SKLEMKLDYINE
+2347 SKLEMKLDYINGLE
-2359 LDLSNEQKNI
+2359 LSNEQKNI
-2369 LANNATTRKDK
+2369 LANNTTTRKEK

-2391 LEEMDFATKNPSKYK
+2391 LDEMDFAIKSPSEYK
-2406 VIKTVADY
+2406 TIKTITDY
-2414 KTYNNYSEQI
+2414 ETYNTYSNEI
-2424 KELKEKYSTDTKKK
+2424 KDLKKKYSTDTQKK
-2438 RATVDF
+2438 RAIVDY
-2444 INDLPLNVEQ
+2444 INDLPLNIEQ

-2465 INDNNPIIVNYINNL
+2465 IDDNNPIIVNYINNL
-2480 DLDTKE
+2480 NIETKD
-2486 KIEIFEKLGFT
+2486 KIEIFQKLGFT

>member
-39 QNYFEDDVPE
+39 QNYFEDDVPK
-49 ESQKDKRTVEFLEGA
+49 ESQKDKRMVEFLEGA

-195 TKSNKQEYEHSSA
+195 TKSNEQEYEHSSA

-519 IESGIDSKKRKE
+519 VESGIDSKKRKE

-670 GHETTH
+670 GHETIH

-993 FSMNSQNNAKTGV
+993 FNFDKNAKRYEDLKSSNTVIFNKKTDGTINVEITNDSELVNQFTVYSKDNAIKQLGSDIANYIYNNATENSKTINLKQTENV
-1006 EALEDYRNN
+1006 KVQDTSQKEKQFEIIRNTNPMLDDYHVGIRN
-1015 KKQEYERI
+1015 I
-1023 ANEFGGGSYFWEAN
+1023 
-1037 LEGKDRDYAIRMLK
+1037 D
-1051 KDSSVQQKFI
+1051 
-1061 EKNEF
+1061 
-1066 EKVNKPVEYL
+1066 
-1076 RFKTQE
+1076 
-1082 MQNFIKDNNITSLK
+1082 
-1096 ELINNKNLVDEYFNL
+1096 
-1111 WFGNKDSLNEYTKQS
+1111 
-1126 YEAWKDLF
+1126 
-1134 NSQAEVYARGGQT
+1134 
-1147 LRTLKSFEKDIKN
+1147 DIKTFDEV
-1160 INSGVTEIVDEYETA
+1160 INDG
-1175 KKLENMPEYT
+1175 
-1185 AYVESFIDGLYNK
+1185 ESFAWGDFSKEDAENALKNGRITVYSSYPIKQG
-1198 KPKLN
+1198 
-1203 TEELTTLAQD
+1203 
-1213 TFGTTTNFNIG
+1213 TFV
-1224 AYMTPDGK
+1224 
-1232 LLNFG
+1232 
-1237 DHGYRNDHRD
+1237 
-1247 ISSIGYDMQE
+1247 S
-1257 FIDAGNIRMKPEGNG
+1257 
-1272 FELKLEPT
+1272 
-1280 SKQYE
+1280 
-1285 TLSDYIDNLKGEV
+1285 
-1298 YVEIDIGNN
+1298 
-1307 KYDGVNYKEGTPT
+1307 T
-1320 SKIIND
+1320 SKIQAEEYAGGRKSRVYSKTIPLEYVAWINGD
-1326 LQYYFRNG
+1326 EGQYA
-1334 KFPTK
+1334 KIDSK
-1339 SEFAQF
+1339 
-1345 RYSIQK
+1345 YSIQRESK
-1351 DSDKNVF
+1351 QDVF
-1358 DKVIPKGNDYKVTA
+1358 DKVIPQGNDYKVTA
-1372 EDVAIDKSAIKNE
+1372 EDVAITETKNNTETE
-1385 ENIPISEKYQ
+1385 ETNIPISEKYQ
-1395 NKEEKPRAKAVQ
+1395 NEQEEKARTKAVQ
-1407 YANSAKNSFR
+1407 YANRVKNRFI
-1417 RKFAQDMKIDEAVN
+1417 RKFTQDMKIDETVN
-1431 KQLINDSLNQ
+1431 KSIINDSLKQ
-1441 IEAEIQQN
+1441 IETEIQQN

-1463 MYSNLQTKDGNYYFD
+1463 MYSNLQTKDGNYYLD

-1494 NLEPLIQE
+1494 NLEPLIKE

-1522 TETLKEVYN
+1522 TETLKEVYD
-1531 QISIKQKKYDKISN
+1531 QISIKQKEYDKISN

-1593 KETQSYRKQIVSEYR
+1593 KETQNYRKQVVSEYR
-1608 NLAQKVTEDIRTW
+1608 NLAQKMTEDIRTW

-1734 NIYDELFEKINTT
+1734 NIYNELFEKINTT
-1747 LLENGY
+1747 LLKNGY
-1753 KPVEYRKG
+1753 KPVDYRKG

-1767 EDKAESVIGKMAEK
+1767 EDKSESVVGKLAEK
-1781 LGWRIKKD
+1781 LGWKIKKD
-1789 TLPTDIAGITDS
+1789 TLPTDIAGITDT

-1863 VKEKINEIYANNEL
+1863 IKEKINEIYANNEL

-1888 VLDDVKN
+1888 VLDNVKN

-2022 FDKVDEFTSNAIVR
+2022 FDKVDEFTSNVIVR
-2036 GKYYDNIEKGMS
+2036 AKYYDNIEKGMAV
-2048 IQEAMSN
+2048 QNAMDS

-2125 GAFFYNMLAEKITGR
+2125 GAFFYNMLAEEITGR

-2165 EKVKSIGGDLI
+2165 EKVKSFGGDLI
-2176 GEAPFL
+2176 GEVPFF
-2182 GGVAGGGR
+2182 GGILGGGR

-2209 LFDMNVENKTSAIN
+2209 LFDMNVKNKTSAIN

-2232 LYYVA
+2232 LYYIA

-2297 EYFDEGYSSLTEKQT
+2297 EYFDEGYSPLTEKQT

-2347 SKLEMKLDYINE
+2347 SKLEMKLDYINGLE
-2359 LDLSNEQKNI
+2359 LSNEQKNI
-2369 LANNATTRKDK
+2369 LANNTTTRKEK

-2391 LEEMDFATKNPSKYK
+2391 LDEMDFAIKSPSEYK
-2406 VIKTVADY
+2406 TIKTITDY
-2414 KTYNNYSEQI
+2414 ETYNTYSNEI
-2424 KELKEKYSTDTKKK
+2424 KDLKKKYSTDTQKK
-2438 RATVDF
+2438 RAIVDY
-2444 INDLPLNVEQ
+2444 INDLPLNIEQ

-2465 INDNNPIIVNYINNL
+2465 IDDNNPIIVNYINNL
-2480 DLDTKE
+2480 NIETKD
-2486 KIEIFEKLGFT
+2486 KIEIFQKLGFT

>member
-195 TKSNKQEYEHSSA
+195 TKSNEQEYEHSSA
-208 SGEITDEIVSLIAS
+208 SGEITDEIVNLIAS

-519 IESGIDSKKRKE
+519 VESGIDSKKRKE
-531 IEKQVKE
+531 IEEQVKE

-554 GENTDISKDTLL
+554 GENTDISEDTLL
-566 QNSYIQEQ
+566 QNSYIQEH
-574 RKSQVYVY
+574 RKTQAYDY
-582 EKTESAPKNAV
+582 KRTESVAKNAV
-593 MESAVNANMNNTEIS
+593 MESAVSANMNNTEIS
-608 RNLINYV
+608 RNLIDYV
-615 AKVSEDTGVAYRFVN
+615 AKISEDTGVAYRFVN
-630 NEQLKELG
+630 NEQLRDLG

-682 EYTELQDL
+682 EYTDLQNL

-701 EETMNSIK
+701 EETINSIK

-720 QFANELTSELT
+720 QFTNELTSELT

-796 NKLKDKFSIQNNNG
+796 NKLKDKFSIQNDNG
-810 NKYVKIDTDQKV
+810 NKYIKIDTDQKV

-840 DYLKGKTIL
+840 DYLKGKTTL
-849 NENDNANIGRK
+849 SENDSANIGRK

-890 IAEKVSDGTPTK
+890 IAEKVSEGTPTK
-902 VTTKFPNWEYY
+902 DTAKFPNWEYY

-987 ENNSDS
+987 ENNSKRLEISNNVRNDVYKATSDLVEELDNDS
-993 FSMNSQNNAKTGV
+993 TFISTEDINDIKEKVDYYLTKESKDEIAQLYEKYDNEEIDDDFMQEIISIENNAIKDKLS
-1006 EALEDYRNN
+1006 ALGYEYN
-1015 KKQEYERI
+1015 KKDNNYSKINGLIESHEKILKYLDDENIKYEISKSKQAGIFPSIYIQDENGNIIMRI
-1023 ANEFGGGSYFWEAN
+1023 ANH
-1037 LEGKDRDYAIRMLK
+1037 
-1051 KDSSVQQKFI
+1051 
-1061 EKNEF
+1061 KNNNASIDE
-1066 EKVNKPVEYL
+1066 VYTNKEL
-1076 RFKTQE
+1076 LDTDKI
-1082 MQNFIKDNNITSLK
+1082 IKDI
-1096 ELINNKNLVDEYFNL
+1096 
-1111 WFGNKDSLNEYTKQS
+1111 GNKT
-1126 YEAWKDLF
+1126 
-1134 NSQAEVYARGGQT
+1134 
-1147 LRTLKSFEKDIKN
+1147 KN
-1160 INSGVTEIVDEYETA
+1160 IN
-1175 KKLENMPEYT
+1175 N
-1185 AYVESFIDGLYNK
+1185 
-1198 KPKLN
+1198 
-1203 TEELTTLAQD
+1203 
-1213 TFGTTTNFNIG
+1213 
-1224 AYMTPDGK
+1224 
-1232 LLNFG
+1232 
-1237 DHGYRNDHRD
+1237 
-1247 ISSIGYDMQE
+1247 
-1257 FIDAGNIRMKPEGNG
+1257 
-1272 FELKLEPT
+1272 
-1280 SKQYE
+1280 
-1285 TLSDYIDNLKGEV
+1285 
-1298 YVEIDIGNN
+1298 
-1307 KYDGVNYKEGTPT
+1307 
-1320 SKIIND
+1320 
-1326 LQYYFRNG
+1326 
-1334 KFPTK
+1334 
-1339 SEFAQF
+1339 
-1345 RYSIQK
+1345 RYSIQRESKK
-1351 DSDKNVF
+1351 DVF
-1358 DKVIPKGNDYKVTA
+1358 DKVIPQGNDYKVTA
-1372 EDVAIDKSAIKNE
+1372 EDVAITETKNNTETE
-1385 ENIPISEKYQ
+1385 ETNIPISEKYQ
-1395 NKEEKPRAKAVQ
+1395 NEQEEKARTKAVQ
-1407 YANSAKNSFR
+1407 YANRAKNRFT
-1417 RKFAQDMKIDEAVN
+1417 RKFTQDMKIDETAN
-1431 KQLINDSLNQ
+1431 KSIINDSLKQ
-1441 IEAEIQQN
+1441 IEIEIQQN

-1463 MYSNLQTKDGNYYFD
+1463 MYSNLQTKDGNYYLD

-1531 QISIKQKKYDKISN
+1531 QISIKQKEYDKISN

-1568 ELPADVNKKGII
+1568 GLPADVNKKGII

-1593 KETQSYRKQIVSEYR
+1593 KETQNYRKQVVSEYR
-1608 NLAQKVTEDIRTW
+1608 NLAQKMTEDIRTW

-1734 NIYDELFEKINTT
+1734 NIYNELFEKINTT
-1747 LLENGY
+1747 LLKNGY
-1753 KPVEYRKG
+1753 KPVDYRKG

-1767 EDKAESVIGKMAEK
+1767 EDKSESVVGKLAEK
-1781 LGWRIKKD
+1781 LGWKIKKD
-1789 TLPTDIAGITDS
+1789 TLPTDIAGITDT

-1863 VKEKINEIYANNEL
+1863 IKEKINEIYANNEL

-1888 VLDDVKN
+1888 VLDNVKN

-2036 GKYYDNIEKGMS
+2036 AKYYDNIEKGMS

-2079 NPLAKLVTA
+2079 NPVAKLFTA

-2125 GAFFYNMLAEKITGR
+2125 GAFFYNMLAEEITGR
-2140 KSAFSP
+2140 KSALSP
-2146 IDIALD
+2146 IDIAID
-2152 TYKTATNEKLSLG
+2152 SYKTATNENLGLG
-2165 EKVKSIGGDLI
+2165 EKVTSIGGDLI

-2284 AGIFGQYS
+2284 AEIFGQYS

-2297 EYFDEGYSSLTEKQT
+2297 EYFDEGYSPLTEKQT

-2347 SKLEMKLDYINE
+2347 SKLEMKLDYINGLE
-2359 LDLSNEQKNI
+2359 LSNEQKNI
-2369 LANNATTRKDK
+2369 LANNTTTRKEK

-2391 LEEMDFATKNPSKYK
+2391 LDEMDFAIKSPSEYK
-2406 VIKTVADY
+2406 TIKIIADY
-2414 KTYNNYSEQI
+2414 ETYNTYSNEI
-2424 KELKEKYSTDTKKK
+2424 KDLKKKYSTDTQKK
-2438 RATVDF
+2438 RAIVDY
-2444 INDLPLNVEQ
+2444 INDLPLNIEQ

-2465 INDNNPIIVNYINNL
+2465 IDDNNPIIVNYINSL
-2480 DLDTKE
+2480 DLDIKE

>member
-1 MSLRDAIESGN
+1 MSLREAIESGN

-27 KTLKEAIEDGTY
+27 KTLREAIEDGTY

-49 ESQKDKRTVEFLEGA
+49 ESQKDKRIVEFLEGA

-195 TKSNKQEYEHSSA
+195 TKSNEQEYEHSSA

-284 EKENISE
+284 EKENINE

-478 EQEYSKRVDEQEKM
+478 EQEYSKRVEEQEKM

-519 IESGIDSKKRKE
+519 VESGIDSKKRKE
-531 IEKQVKE
+531 IEEQVKE
-538 DLQNG
+538 NLQNG

-554 GENTDISKDTLL
+554 GENTDISKDNLL

-701 EETMNSIK
+701 EETINSIK

-720 QFANELTSELT
+720 QFTNELTSELT

-810 NKYVKIDTDQKV
+810 NKYIKIDTDQKV

-890 IAEKVSDGTPTK
+890 IAEKVSEGTPTK
-902 VTTKFPNWEYY
+902 DTAKFPNWEYY

-993 FSMNSQNNAKTGV
+993 FNISKYDNKGRELSKQQQEYFKDSKVRDKKGNLLTMYHSTDADFSTFTYDNLGKTGLAYGEGFYFTDSEKAKKTYGKNTKTVYLDISKPMEIGKRTMTKNDFKKLV
-1006 EALEDYRNN
+1006 EAVNERTNGQVEADYGNINDALQVYEYGGDDIDLVNELKNESGLSNAEYYSLLRETLGYDGIKANN
-1015 KKQEYERI
+1015 KTNGEDGNYWI
-1023 ANEFGGGSYFWEAN
+1023 A
-1037 LEGKDRDYAIRMLK
+1037 
-1051 KDSSVQQKFI
+1051 
-1061 EKNEF
+1061 
-1066 EKVNKPVEYL
+1066 
-1076 RFKTQE
+1076 
-1082 MQNFIKDNNITSLK
+1082 
-1096 ELINNKNLVDEYFNL
+1096 FNP
-1111 WFGNKDSLNEYTKQS
+1111 NQ
-1126 YEAWKDLF
+1126 
-1134 NSQAEVYARGGQT
+1134 
-1147 LRTLKSFEKDIKN
+1147 IKN
-1160 INSGVTEIVDEYETA
+1160 IDNSNPTD
-1175 KKLENMPEYT
+1175 N
-1185 AYVESFIDGLYNK
+1185 
-1198 KPKLN
+1198 
-1203 TEELTTLAQD
+1203 
-1213 TFGTTTNFNIG
+1213 
-1224 AYMTPDGK
+1224 PD
-1232 LLNFG
+1232 
-1237 DHGYRNDHRD
+1237 
-1247 ISSIGYDMQE
+1247 I
-1257 FIDAGNIRMKPEGNG
+1257 
-1272 FELKLEPT
+1272 
-1280 SKQYE
+1280 
-1285 TLSDYIDNLKGEV
+1285 
-1298 YVEIDIGNN
+1298 
-1307 KYDGVNYKEGTPT
+1307 
-1320 SKIIND
+1320 
-1326 LQYYFRNG
+1326 
-1334 KFPTK
+1334 
-1339 SEFAQF
+1339 
-1345 RYSIQK
+1345 RYSIQRESKK
-1351 DSDKNVF
+1351 DVF
-1358 DKVIPKGNDYKVTA
+1358 DKVIPQGNDYKVTA
-1372 EDVAIDKSAIKNE
+1372 EDVAITETKNNTEAE
-1385 ENIPISEKYQ
+1385 ETNIPISEKYQ
-1395 NKEEKPRAKAVQ
+1395 NEQEEKARTKAVQ
-1407 YANSAKNSFR
+1407 YANRAKNRFT
-1417 RKFAQDMKIDEAVN
+1417 RKFTQDMKIDETAN
-1431 KQLINDSLNQ
+1431 KSIINDSLKQ
-1441 IEAEIQQN
+1441 IETEIQQN

-1463 MYSNLQTKDGNYYFD
+1463 MYSNLKDKDGNYYVD
-1478 TVDSSYEI
+1478 TVDKGYKI

-1531 QISIKQKKYDKISN
+1531 QISIKQKEYDKISN

-1580 NVYNAKYELAELK
+1580 NVYNAKVELVELK
-1593 KETQSYRKQIVSEYR
+1593 KETENYRKEVVSEYR
-1608 NLAQKVTEDIRTW
+1608 NLAQKMTEDIRTW

-1700 PESKISNEVIQEFYN
+1700 PESKISNEVIREFYN

-1734 NIYDELFEKINTT
+1734 NIYNELFEKINTT
-1747 LLENGY
+1747 LLKNGY
-1753 KPVEYRKG
+1753 KPVDYRKG

-1767 EDKAESVIGKMAEK
+1767 EDKAESVVGKLAEK
-1781 LGWRIKKD
+1781 LGWKIKKD
-1789 TLPTDIAGITDS
+1789 SLPTDIAGITDT

-1863 VKEKINEIYANNEL
+1863 IKEKINEIYANNEL

-2079 NPLAKLVTA
+2079 NPVAKLFTA

-2125 GAFFYNMLAEKITGR
+2125 GAFFYNMLAEEITGR

-2146 IDIALD
+2146 IDIAID
-2152 TYKTATNEKLSLG
+2152 SYKTATNENLGLG
-2165 EKVKSIGGDLI
+2165 EKVTSIGGDLI

-2232 LYYVA
+2232 LYYIA

-2252 SMYNEDLP
+2252 SMYNKDLP

-2297 EYFDEGYSSLTEKQT
+2297 EYFDEGYSPLTEKQT

-2347 SKLEMKLDYINE
+2347 SKLEMKLDYINGLE
-2359 LDLSNEQKNI
+2359 LSNEQKNI
-2369 LANNATTRKDK
+2369 LANNATTRKEK

-2391 LEEMDFATKNPSKYK
+2391 LEEMDFAIKSPSEYK
-2406 VIKTVADY
+2406 TIKTITDY
-2414 KTYNNYSEQI
+2414 ETYNTYSNEI
-2424 KELKEKYSTDTKKK
+2424 KDLKKKYSTDTQKK
-2438 RATVDF
+2438 RAIVDY
-2444 INDLPLNVEQ
+2444 INDLPLNIEQ

-2465 INDNNPIIVNYINNL
+2465 IDDNNPIIVNYINNL
-2480 DLDTKE
+2480 NIETKD
-2486 KIEIFEKLGFT
+2486 KIEIFQKLGFT

>member
-1 MSLRDAIESGN
+1 MSLREAIESGN

-27 KTLKEAIEDGTY
+27 KTLREAIEDGTY

-49 ESQKDKRTVEFLEGA
+49 ESQKDKRIVEFLEGA

-109 DIVANLIATGQTKL
+109 DIVANLIATGQAKL

-195 TKSNKQEYEHSSA
+195 TKSNEQEYEHSSA

-322 TDAWGEKAAQ
+322 TDAWGKKAAQ

-531 IEKQVKE
+531 IEEQVKE
-538 DLQNG
+538 ELQNG

-554 GENTDISKDTLL
+554 GENTDISKDNLL

-720 QFANELTSELT
+720 QFTNELTSELT

-810 NKYVKIDTDQKV
+810 NKYIKIDTDQKV

-840 DYLKGKTIL
+840 DYLKGKTTL
-849 NENDNANIGRK
+849 SENDSANIGRK

-867 PNQQTKYLS
+867 PNQQTKYLN

-890 IAEKVSDGTPTK
+890 IAEKVSEGTPTK
-902 VTTKFPNWEYY
+902 DTTKFPNWEYY

-966 NSITSQSEDV
+966 NSITSQSENV

-987 ENNSDS
+987 ENNSKRLEISNNVRNDVYKATSDLVEELDNDS
-993 FSMNSQNNAKTGV
+993 TFISTENINDIKEKVDYYLTKESKDEIAQLYEKYDNEEIDDDFMQEIISIENNAIKDKLS
-1006 EALEDYRNN
+1006 ALGYEYN
-1015 KKQEYERI
+1015 KKDNNYSKINGLIESHEKILKYLDDENIKYEISKSKQAGIFPSIYIQDENGNIIMRI
-1023 ANEFGGGSYFWEAN
+1023 ANH
-1037 LEGKDRDYAIRMLK
+1037 
-1051 KDSSVQQKFI
+1051 
-1061 EKNEF
+1061 KNNNASIDE
-1066 EKVNKPVEYL
+1066 VYTNKEL
-1076 RFKTQE
+1076 LDTDKI
-1082 MQNFIKDNNITSLK
+1082 IKDI
-1096 ELINNKNLVDEYFNL
+1096 
-1111 WFGNKDSLNEYTKQS
+1111 GNKT
-1126 YEAWKDLF
+1126 
-1134 NSQAEVYARGGQT
+1134 
-1147 LRTLKSFEKDIKN
+1147 KN
-1160 INSGVTEIVDEYETA
+1160 IN
-1175 KKLENMPEYT
+1175 N
-1185 AYVESFIDGLYNK
+1185 
-1198 KPKLN
+1198 
-1203 TEELTTLAQD
+1203 
-1213 TFGTTTNFNIG
+1213 
-1224 AYMTPDGK
+1224 
-1232 LLNFG
+1232 
-1237 DHGYRNDHRD
+1237 
-1247 ISSIGYDMQE
+1247 
-1257 FIDAGNIRMKPEGNG
+1257 
-1272 FELKLEPT
+1272 
-1280 SKQYE
+1280 
-1285 TLSDYIDNLKGEV
+1285 
-1298 YVEIDIGNN
+1298 
-1307 KYDGVNYKEGTPT
+1307 
-1320 SKIIND
+1320 
-1326 LQYYFRNG
+1326 
-1334 KFPTK
+1334 
-1339 SEFAQF
+1339 
-1345 RYSIQK
+1345 RYSIQRESK
-1351 DSDKNVF
+1351 QDVF
-1358 DKVIPKGNDYKVTA
+1358 DKVIPQGNNYKVTA
-1372 EDVAIDKSAIKNE
+1372 EDVATTETKNNIETE
-1385 ENIPISEKYQ
+1385 ETNIPISEKYQ
-1395 NKEEKPRAKAVQ
+1395 NEQEEKARTKAVQ
-1407 YANSAKNSFR
+1407 YANRAKNRFT
-1417 RKFAQDMKIDEAVN
+1417 RKFTQDMKIDETVN
-1431 KQLINDSLNQ
+1431 KSIINDSLKQ
-1441 IEAEIQQN
+1441 IETEIQQN

-1463 MYSNLQTKDGNYYFD
+1463 MYSNLQTKDGNYYLD

-1531 QISIKQKKYDKISN
+1531 QISIKQKEYDKISN

-1593 KETQSYRKQIVSEYR
+1593 KETQNYRKQVVSEYR
-1608 NLAQKVTEDIRTW
+1608 NLAQKMTEDIRTW

-1734 NIYDELFEKINTT
+1734 NIYNELFEKINTT
-1747 LLENGY
+1747 LLKNGY
-1753 KPVEYRKG
+1753 KPVDYRKG

-1767 EDKAESVIGKMAEK
+1767 EDKAESVVGKLAEK
-1781 LGWRIKKD
+1781 LGWKIKKD
-1789 TLPTDIAGITDS
+1789 SLPTDIAGITDT

-1863 VKEKINEIYANNEL
+1863 IKEKINEIYANNEL

-2079 NPLAKLVTA
+2079 NPVAKLFTA

-2125 GAFFYNMLAEKITGR
+2125 GAFFYNMLAEEITGR

-2146 IDIALD
+2146 IDIAID
-2152 TYKTATNEKLSLG
+2152 SYKTATNENLGLG
-2165 EKVKSIGGDLI
+2165 EKVTSIGGDLI

-2297 EYFDEGYSSLTEKQT
+2297 EYFDEGYSPLTEKQT

-2347 SKLEMKLDYINE
+2347 SKLEMKLDYINGLE
-2359 LDLSNEQKNI
+2359 LSNEQKNI
-2369 LANNATTRKDK
+2369 LANNTTTRKEK

-2391 LEEMDFATKNPSKYK
+2391 LDEMDFAIKSPSEYK
-2406 VIKTVADY
+2406 TIKTITDY
-2414 KTYNNYSEQI
+2414 ETYNTYSNEI
-2424 KELKEKYSTDTKKK
+2424 KDLKKKYSTDTQKK
-2438 RATVDF
+2438 RAIVDY
-2444 INDLPLNVEQ
+2444 INDLPLNIEQ

-2465 INDNNPIIVNYINNL
+2465 IDDNNPIIVNYINNL
-2480 DLDTKE
+2480 NIETKD
-2486 KIEIFEKLGFT
+2486 KIEIFQKLGFT

>member
-195 TKSNKQEYEHSSA
+195 TKSNEQEYEHSSA
-208 SGEITDEIVSLIAS
+208 SGEITDEIVNLIAS

-505 QKEVEEAFDKNEIS
+505 QKEVEEAFEKNEIS
-519 IESGIDSKKRKE
+519 VESDIDSKKRKE
-531 IEKQVKE
+531 IEEQVKE
-538 DLQNG
+538 ELQNG

-566 QNSYIQEQ
+566 QNSYIQEHRRTQ
-574 RKSQVYVY
+574 AYVY
-582 EKTESAPKNAV
+582 EKTESVAKNAV

-608 RNLINYV
+608 RNLIDYV
-615 AKVSEDTGVAYRFVN
+615 AKISEDTGVAYRFVN
-630 NEQLKELG
+630 NEQLRDLG

-709 ETYSDILETSE
+709 ETYSDMLETSE
-720 QFANELTSELT
+720 QFTNELTSELT

-987 ENNSDS
+987 ENNS
-993 FSMNSQNNAKTGV
+993 
-1006 EALEDYRNN
+1006 
-1015 KKQEYERI
+1015 KQ
-1023 ANEFGGGSYFWEAN
+1023 
-1037 LEGKDRDYAIRMLK
+1037 
-1051 KDSSVQQKFI
+1051 
-1061 EKNEF
+1061 
-1066 EKVNKPVEYL
+1066 
-1076 RFKTQE
+1076 
-1082 MQNFIKDNNITSLK
+1082 K
-1096 ELINNKNLVDEYFNL
+1096 E
-1111 WFGNKDSLNEYTKQS
+1111 
-1126 YEAWKDLF
+1126 
-1134 NSQAEVYARGGQT
+1134 
-1147 LRTLKSFEKDIKN
+1147 
-1160 INSGVTEIVDEYETA
+1160 
-1175 KKLENMPEYT
+1175 
-1185 AYVESFIDGLYNK
+1185 
-1198 KPKLN
+1198 
-1203 TEELTTLAQD
+1203 
-1213 TFGTTTNFNIG
+1213 
-1224 AYMTPDGK
+1224 
-1232 LLNFG
+1232 
-1237 DHGYRNDHRD
+1237 
-1247 ISSIGYDMQE
+1247 
-1257 FIDAGNIRMKPEGNG
+1257 
-1272 FELKLEPT
+1272 
-1280 SKQYE
+1280 SKQ
-1285 TLSDYIDNLKGEV
+1285 D
-1298 YVEIDIGNN
+1298 
-1307 KYDGVNYKEGTPT
+1307 
-1320 SKIIND
+1320 
-1326 LQYYFRNG
+1326 
-1334 KFPTK
+1334 
-1339 SEFAQF
+1339 
-1345 RYSIQK
+1345 
-1351 DSDKNVF
+1351 VF
-1358 DKVIPKGNDYKVTA
+1358 DKVIPQGNEYKVTA
-1372 EDVAIDKSAIKNE
+1372 EDVAVTETKNNTETE
-1385 ENIPISEKYQ
+1385 ETNIPISEKYQ
-1395 NKEEKPRAKAVQ
+1395 NEQEEKARAKAVQ
-1407 YANSAKNSFR
+1407 YANRAKNRFT
-1417 RKFAQDMKIDEAVN
+1417 RKFTQDMKLDETVN
-1431 KQLINDSLNQ
+1431 KSIINDSLKQ
-1441 IEAEIQQN
+1441 IETEIQQN

-1463 MYSNLQTKDGNYYFD
+1463 MYSNLQTKDGNYYLD

-1531 QISIKQKKYDKISN
+1531 QISIKQKEYDKISN

-1593 KETQSYRKQIVSEYR
+1593 KETQNYRKQVVSEYR
-1608 NLAQKVTEDIRTW
+1608 NLAQKMTEDIRTW
-1621 RDKKAGWKYQINTMK
+1621 KDKKAGWQYQINTMK
-1636 RNLRDIIPNKAEA
+1636 RNLRDIISNKAEA

-1753 KPVEYRKG
+1753 KPIEYRKG

-1789 TLPTDIAGITDS
+1789 TLPTDIAGITDT

-1849 ALENEIRYQYSSDG
+1849 ALENEIRYQYSEDG
-1863 VKEKINEIYANNEL
+1863 IKEKINEIYANNEL

-2036 GKYYDNIEKGMS
+2036 AKYYDNIEKGMS

-2079 NPLAKLVTA
+2079 NPVAKLFTA

-2146 IDIALD
+2146 IDIAID
-2152 TYKTATNEKLSLG
+2152 SYKTATNENLGLG
-2165 EKVKSIGGDLI
+2165 EKVTSIGGDLI

-2252 SMYNEDLP
+2252 SMYNKDLP

-2297 EYFDEGYSSLTEKQT
+2297 EYFDEGYSPLTEKQT

-2347 SKLEMKLDYINE
+2347 SKLEMKLDYINGLE
-2359 LDLSNEQKNI
+2359 LSNEQKNI
-2369 LANNATTRKDK
+2369 LANNTTTRKEK
-2380 IDMSKYDEYSG
+2380 IDMSKYNEYSG
-2391 LEEMDFATKNPSKYK
+2391 LDEMDFAIKSPSEYK
-2406 VIKTVADY
+2406 TIKTITDY
-2414 KTYNNYSEQI
+2414 ETYSTYSNEI
-2424 KELKEKYSTDTKKK
+2424 KDLKKKYSTDTQKK
-2438 RATVDF
+2438 RAIVDY
-2444 INDLPLNVEQ
+2444 INDLPLNIEQ

-2465 INDNNPIIVNYINNL
+2465 IDDNNPIIVNYINNL
-2480 DLDTKE
+2480 NIETKD
-2486 KIEIFEKLGFT
+2486 KIEIFQKLGFT

>member
-27 KTLKEAIEDGTY
+27 KTLREAIEDGTY

-49 ESQKDKRTVEFLEGA
+49 ENQSDSF
-64 KKIAKADEFKD
+64 FKQSEANTFETIL
-75 GYQVGDISK
+75 GTTGDIATH
-84 TVLGTLTD
+84 TVKGIMSIGEGIGDLLTY
-92 LTQDTAAGILQ
+92 AHAGIEEKKGNKSEADILRRNAQ
-103 PFESGI
+103 ESAMDKVFEG
-109 DIVANLIATGQTKL
+109 V
-123 GFNEAANR
+123 
-131 TREFANQN
+131 
-139 LSANI
+139 
-144 SEKIANATT
+144 EKN
-153 PGVLYNIINGTPQ
+153 V
-166 KIFNPAE
+166 
-173 IEYDKNKNF
+173 DKNSVIGNRGDAI
-182 IENYKEGF
+182 IEGLGYVAGMT
-190 KKAYL
+190 AISL
-195 TKSNKQEYEHSSA
+195 A
-208 SGEITDEIVSLIAS
+208 SGGAATA
-222 NISKSGISKKME
+222 
-234 NLTGT
+234 
-239 KEIGNSKLGATI
+239 LGATASTA
-251 NGGNIG
+251 GLAA
-257 ITISGRTLNLP
+257 TAASTAT
-268 TFAFAGGM
+268 TFASAMGNSMSEAYKSGASNDEAFKYGVIGGLAEAG
-276 ASGLQEAN
+276 
-284 EKENISE
+284 SE
-291 IERWTKGISGGII
+291 L
-304 ESTTEGLFGL
+304 LFGG
-314 LGVGGNEL
+314 LG
-322 TDAWGEKAAQ
+322 KA
-332 QFSSKAG
+332 SKAVG
-339 KMLAKTGVSAS
+339 LAKSAVPVDDMLAKKVSGVFKSKLAKNLSQYAIKAGAEGTEELVSGFISAIGKKVTYMKEEDFNKIVKNENLLEQFVDGMIIS
-350 GEAIEEFLSYAG
+350 GITQAPGLVKSTTKGRDFLSG
-362 NFLVDNGIIDK
+362 
-373 LGNADFK
+373 
-380 NEWNW
+380 
-385 GEVGEQ
+385 
-391 MALAF
+391 
-396 VSSTLTSGGESL
+396 
-408 LQSNSAIQA
+408 
-417 AEEQLGRKL
+417 
-426 TSKEKADVTQAS
+426 
-438 IEGTIQ
+438 
-444 EKLNQINKYT
+444 YT

-465 NDKVNNELKNSTI
+465 SDKVNNELKNSTI

-505 QKEVEEAFDKNEIS
+505 QKEVKEAFEKNEIS
-519 IESGIDSKKRKE
+519 VESDIDSKKRKE
-531 IEKQVKE
+531 IEEQVKE
-538 DLQNG
+538 ELQNG

-566 QNSYIQEQ
+566 QNSYIQEHRRTQ
-574 RKSQVYVY
+574 AYVY
-582 EKTESAPKNAV
+582 EKTESVAKNAV

-608 RNLINYV
+608 RNLIDYV
-615 AKVSEDTGVAYRFVN
+615 AKISEDTGVAYRFVN
-630 NEQLKELG
+630 NEQLRDLG

-720 QFANELTSELT
+720 QFTNELTSELT

-784 EKAYRQVNKQTN
+784 EKVYRQVNKQTN
-796 NKLKDKFSIQNNNG
+796 NKLKDKFSIQNSNG
-810 NKYVKIDTDQKV
+810 NKYIKIDTDQKV

-890 IAEKVSDGTPTK
+890 IAEKVSEGTPTK
-902 VTTKFPNWEYY
+902 DTAKFPNWEYY

-922 QFEGLI
+922 HFEGLI

-976 NTTTKYSMQES
+976 NTSTKYSMQES

-993 FSMNSQNNAKTGV
+993 FNFDKNAKRYEDLKSSNTVIFNKKTDGTINVEITNDSELVNQFTVYSKDNAIKQLGSDIANYIYNNATENSKTINLKQTENV
-1006 EALEDYRNN
+1006 KVQDTSQKEKQFEIIRNTNPMLDDYHVGIRN
-1015 KKQEYERI
+1015 I
-1023 ANEFGGGSYFWEAN
+1023 
-1037 LEGKDRDYAIRMLK
+1037 D
-1051 KDSSVQQKFI
+1051 
-1061 EKNEF
+1061 
-1066 EKVNKPVEYL
+1066 
-1076 RFKTQE
+1076 
-1082 MQNFIKDNNITSLK
+1082 
-1096 ELINNKNLVDEYFNL
+1096 
-1111 WFGNKDSLNEYTKQS
+1111 
-1126 YEAWKDLF
+1126 
-1134 NSQAEVYARGGQT
+1134 
-1147 LRTLKSFEKDIKN
+1147 DIKTFDEV
-1160 INSGVTEIVDEYETA
+1160 INDG
-1175 KKLENMPEYT
+1175 
-1185 AYVESFIDGLYNK
+1185 ESFAWGDFSKEDAENALKNGRITVYSSYPIKQG
-1198 KPKLN
+1198 
-1203 TEELTTLAQD
+1203 
-1213 TFGTTTNFNIG
+1213 TFV
-1224 AYMTPDGK
+1224 
-1232 LLNFG
+1232 
-1237 DHGYRNDHRD
+1237 
-1247 ISSIGYDMQE
+1247 S
-1257 FIDAGNIRMKPEGNG
+1257 
-1272 FELKLEPT
+1272 
-1280 SKQYE
+1280 
-1285 TLSDYIDNLKGEV
+1285 
-1298 YVEIDIGNN
+1298 
-1307 KYDGVNYKEGTPT
+1307 T
-1320 SKIIND
+1320 SKIQAEEYAGGRKSRVYSKTIPLEYVAWINGD
-1326 LQYYFRNG
+1326 EGQYA
-1334 KFPTK
+1334 KIDSK
-1339 SEFAQF
+1339 
-1345 RYSIQK
+1345 YSIQRESK
-1351 DSDKNVF
+1351 QDVF
-1358 DKVIPKGNDYKVTA
+1358 DKVIPQGNDYKVTA
-1372 EDVAIDKSAIKNE
+1372 EDVAVTETKNNIETE
-1385 ENIPISEKYQ
+1385 EPNIPISEKYQ
-1395 NKEEKPRAKAVQ
+1395 NKEEKARTKAVQ
-1407 YANSAKNSFR
+1407 YANRSKNRFT
-1417 RKFAQDMKIDEAVN
+1417 RKFTQDMKIDETVN
-1431 KQLINDSLNQ
+1431 KSIINDSLKQ
-1441 IEAEIQQN
+1441 IETEIQQN

-1463 MYSNLQTKDGNYYFD
+1463 MYSNLQTKDGNYYLD

-1531 QISIKQKKYDKISN
+1531 QISIKQKEYDKISN

-1593 KETQSYRKQIVSEYR
+1593 KETQNYRKQVVSEYR
-1608 NLAQKVTEDIRTW
+1608 NLAQKMTEDIRTW

-1649 QKMYDTYFKPITKNN
+1649 QEMYDTYFKPITKNN
-1664 AMIEKEINNYNE
+1664 ATIEKEINNYNE

-1700 PESKISNEVIQEFYN
+1700 PESKISNEIIQKFYEKN
-1715 KNEKKIDIDKCNKA
+1715 KKKIDIDKCNNA

-1789 TLPTDIAGITDS
+1789 TLPTDIAGITDT

-1824 LKGYDNYIRGAMDV
+1824 LKGFDNYIRGAMDV

-1849 ALENEIRYQYSSDG
+1849 ALENEIRYQYSEDG
-1863 VKEKINEIYANNEL
+1863 IKEKINEIYANNEL
-1877 DIQEQQNQITE
+1877 DIAEQQEQISNI
-1888 VLDDVKN
+1888 LDDVKN
-1895 SPMGNFVTEL
+1895 APMGNLVTEL

-1929 ETYSVMS
+1929 ETYSIMS

-1988 GFADNSTFLTN
+1988 GFADSSTFLTN

-2022 FDKVDEFTSNAIVR
+2022 FDKVDEFTSNVIVR
-2036 GKYYDNIEKGMS
+2036 AKYYDNIEKGMTV
-2048 IQEAMSN
+2048 QNAMDS

-2079 NPLAKLVTA
+2079 NPVAKLFTA

-2097 GYMFKDIPT
+2097 GYMFKDIPM

-2125 GAFFYNMLAEKITGR
+2125 GAFFYNMLAEEITGR

-2146 IDIALD
+2146 IDIAID
-2152 TYKTATNEKLSLG
+2152 SYKTATNENLGLG
-2165 EKVKSIGGDLI
+2165 EKVTSIGGDLI

-2190 LPIQAALPSVSDTV
+2190 LPIQAALPSASDTV

-2252 SMYNEDLP
+2252 SMYNEDLLIP
-2260 IAGSYTNSGKLR
+2260 GSYTNSGKLR

-2284 AGIFGQYS
+2284 AGSFGQYS

-2297 EYFDEGYSSLTEKQT
+2297 EYFDEGYSPLTEKQT

-2332 KEIDKIKQDEIDDGT
+2332 KEIDKIKQDEIDDDT
-2347 SKLEMKLDYINE
+2347 SKLEMKLDYINGLE
-2359 LDLSNEQKNI
+2359 LSNEQKNI
-2369 LANNATTRKDK
+2369 LANNTTTRKEK

-2391 LEEMDFATKNPSKYK
+2391 LDEMDFAIKSPSEYK
-2406 VIKTVADY
+2406 TIKTITDY
-2414 KTYNNYSEQI
+2414 ETYNTYSNEI
-2424 KELKEKYSTDTKKK
+2424 KDLKKKYSTDTQKK
-2438 RATVDF
+2438 RAIVDY
-2444 INDLPLNVEQ
+2444 INDLPLNIEQ

-2465 INDNNPIIVNYINNL
+2465 IDDNNPIIVNYINNL
-2480 DLDTKE
+2480 NIETKD
-2486 KIEIFEKLGFT
+2486 KIEIFQKLGFT

>member
-1 MSLRDAIESGN
+1 MSLREAIESGN

-27 KTLKEAIEDGTY
+27 KTLREAIEDGTY

-49 ESQKDKRTVEFLEGA
+49 ENQSDSF
-64 KKIAKADEFKD
+64 FKQSEANTFETIL
-75 GYQVGDISK
+75 GTTGDIATH
-84 TVLGTLTD
+84 TVKGIMSIGEGIGDLLTY
-92 LTQDTAAGILQ
+92 AHAGIEEKKGNKSEADILRRNAQ
-103 PFESGI
+103 ESAMDKVFEG
-109 DIVANLIATGQTKL
+109 V
-123 GFNEAANR
+123 
-131 TREFANQN
+131 
-139 LSANI
+139 
-144 SEKIANATT
+144 EKN
-153 PGVLYNIINGTPQ
+153 V
-166 KIFNPAE
+166 
-173 IEYDKNKNF
+173 DKNSVIGNRGDA
-182 IENYKEGF
+182 IVEGLGYV
-190 KKAYL
+190 AGMTAISL
-195 TKSNKQEYEHSSA
+195 A
-208 SGEITDEIVSLIAS
+208 SGGAATA
-222 NISKSGISKKME
+222 
-234 NLTGT
+234 
-239 KEIGNSKLGATI
+239 LGATASTA
-251 NGGNIG
+251 GLAA
-257 ITISGRTLNLP
+257 TAASTAT
-268 TFAFAGGM
+268 TFASAMGNSMSEAYKSGASNDEAFKYGVIGGLAEAG
-276 ASGLQEAN
+276 
-284 EKENISE
+284 SE
-291 IERWTKGISGGII
+291 L
-304 ESTTEGLFGL
+304 LFGG
-314 LGVGGNEL
+314 LG
-322 TDAWGEKAAQ
+322 KA
-332 QFSSKAG
+332 SKAVG
-339 KMLAKTGVSAS
+339 LAKSAVPVDDMLAKKVSGVFKSKLAKNLSQYAIKAGAEGTEELVSGFISAIGKKVTYMKEEDFNKIVKNENLLEQFVDGMIIS
-350 GEAIEEFLSYAG
+350 GITQAPGLVKSTTKGRDFLSG
-362 NFLVDNGIIDK
+362 
-373 LGNADFK
+373 
-380 NEWNW
+380 
-385 GEVGEQ
+385 
-391 MALAF
+391 
-396 VSSTLTSGGESL
+396 
-408 LQSNSAIQA
+408 
-417 AEEQLGRKL
+417 
-426 TSKEKADVTQAS
+426 
-438 IEGTIQ
+438 
-444 EKLNQINKYT
+444 YT

-519 IESGIDSKKRKE
+519 VESGIDGKKRKE
-531 IEKQVKE
+531 IEEQVKE
-538 DLQNG
+538 ELQNG

-554 GENTDISKDTLL
+554 GENTDISKDNLL

-709 ETYSDILETSE
+709 ETYSDMLETSE
-720 QFANELTSELT
+720 QFTNELTSELT

-784 EKAYRQVNKQTN
+784 EKVYRQVNKQTN
-796 NKLKDKFSIQNNNG
+796 NKLKDKFSIQNDNG
-810 NKYVKIDTDQKV
+810 NKYIKIDTDQKV

-840 DYLKGKTIL
+840 DYLKGKTTL
-849 NENDNANIGRK
+849 SENDSANIGRK

-867 PNQQTKYLS
+867 PNQQTKYLN

-890 IAEKVSDGTPTK
+890 IAEKVSEGTPTK
-902 VTTKFPNWEYY
+902 DTTKFPNWEYY

-966 NSITSQSEDV
+966 NSITSQSENV

-987 ENNSDS
+987 ENNSKRLEISNNVRNDVYKATSDLVEELDNDS
-993 FSMNSQNNAKTGV
+993 TFISTEDINDIKEKVDYYLTKESKDEIAQLYEKYDNEEIDDDFMQEIISIENNAIKDKLS
-1006 EALEDYRNN
+1006 ALGYEYN
-1015 KKQEYERI
+1015 KKDNNYSKINGLIESHEKILKYLDDENIKYEISKSKQAGIFPSIYIQDENGNIIMRI
-1023 ANEFGGGSYFWEAN
+1023 ANH
-1037 LEGKDRDYAIRMLK
+1037 
-1051 KDSSVQQKFI
+1051 
-1061 EKNEF
+1061 KNNNASIDE
-1066 EKVNKPVEYL
+1066 VYTNKEL
-1076 RFKTQE
+1076 LDTDKI
-1082 MQNFIKDNNITSLK
+1082 IKDI
-1096 ELINNKNLVDEYFNL
+1096 
-1111 WFGNKDSLNEYTKQS
+1111 GNKT
-1126 YEAWKDLF
+1126 
-1134 NSQAEVYARGGQT
+1134 
-1147 LRTLKSFEKDIKN
+1147 KN
-1160 INSGVTEIVDEYETA
+1160 IN
-1175 KKLENMPEYT
+1175 N
-1185 AYVESFIDGLYNK
+1185 
-1198 KPKLN
+1198 
-1203 TEELTTLAQD
+1203 
-1213 TFGTTTNFNIG
+1213 
-1224 AYMTPDGK
+1224 
-1232 LLNFG
+1232 
-1237 DHGYRNDHRD
+1237 
-1247 ISSIGYDMQE
+1247 
-1257 FIDAGNIRMKPEGNG
+1257 
-1272 FELKLEPT
+1272 
-1280 SKQYE
+1280 
-1285 TLSDYIDNLKGEV
+1285 
-1298 YVEIDIGNN
+1298 
-1307 KYDGVNYKEGTPT
+1307 
-1320 SKIIND
+1320 
-1326 LQYYFRNG
+1326 
-1334 KFPTK
+1334 
-1339 SEFAQF
+1339 
-1345 RYSIQK
+1345 RYSIQRESKK
-1351 DSDKNVF
+1351 DVF
-1358 DKVIPKGNDYKVTA
+1358 DKIIPQGNDYKVTA
-1372 EDVAIDKSAIKNE
+1372 EDVAITETKNNTETE
-1385 ENIPISEKYQ
+1385 ETNIPISEKYQ
-1395 NKEEKPRAKAVQ
+1395 NEQEEKARTKAVQ
-1407 YANSAKNSFR
+1407 YANRAKNRFT
-1417 RKFAQDMKIDEAVN
+1417 RKFTQDMKIDETVN
-1431 KQLINDSLNQ
+1431 KSIINDSLKQ
-1441 IEAEIQQN
+1441 IETEIQQN

-1463 MYSNLQTKDGNYYFD
+1463 MYSKLQTKDGNYYLD

-1531 QISIKQKKYDKISN
+1531 QISIKQKEYDKISN

-1593 KETQSYRKQIVSEYR
+1593 KETQNYRKQVVSEYR
-1608 NLAQKVTEDIRTW
+1608 NLAQKMTEDIRTW

-1734 NIYDELFEKINTT
+1734 NIYNELFEKINTT
-1747 LLENGY
+1747 LLKNGY
-1753 KPVEYRKG
+1753 KPVDYRKG

-1767 EDKAESVIGKMAEK
+1767 EDKSESVVGKLAEK
-1781 LGWRIKKD
+1781 LGWKIKKD

-1863 VKEKINEIYANNEL
+1863 IKEKINEIYANNEL

-2079 NPLAKLVTA
+2079 NPVAKLFTA

-2125 GAFFYNMLAEKITGR
+2125 GAFFYNMLAEEITGR

-2146 IDIALD
+2146 IDIAID
-2152 TYKTATNEKLSLG
+2152 SYKTATNENLGLG
-2165 EKVKSIGGDLI
+2165 EKVTSIGGDLI

-2297 EYFDEGYSSLTEKQT
+2297 EYFDEGYSPLTEKQT

-2347 SKLEMKLDYINE
+2347 SKLEIKLDYINGLE
-2359 LDLSNEQKNI
+2359 LSNEQKNI
-2369 LANNATTRKDK
+2369 LANNTTTRKEK

-2391 LEEMDFATKNPSKYK
+2391 LDEMDFAIKSPSEYK
-2406 VIKTVADY
+2406 TIKTITDY
-2414 KTYNNYSEQI
+2414 ETYNTYSNEI
-2424 KELKEKYSTDTKKK
+2424 KDLKKKYSTDTQKK
-2438 RATVDF
+2438 RAIVDY
-2444 INDLPLNVEQ
+2444 INDLPLNIEQ

-2465 INDNNPIIVNYINNL
+2465 IDDNNPIIVNYINNL
-2480 DLDTKE
+2480 NIETKD
-2486 KIEIFEKLGFT
+2486 KIEIFQKLGFT

>member
-27 KTLKEAIEDGTY
+27 KTLREAIEDGTY
-39 QNYFEDDVPE
+39 QNYFEDDVPK
-49 ESQKDKRTVEFLEGA
+49 ESQKDKRMVEFLEGA
-64 KKIAKADEFKD
+64 KKIAKANEFKD

-109 DIVANLIATGQTKL
+109 DIAANLIATGQAKL

-144 SEKIANATT
+144 SEKIANTTT

-173 IEYDKNKNF
+173 IEYNKNKNF

-195 TKSNKQEYEHSSA
+195 TKSNEQEYEHSSA

-251 NGGNIG
+251 DGGNIG

-322 TDAWGEKAAQ
+322 TDTWGEKAAQ

-465 NDKVNNELKNSTI
+465 NDKVNNELKNSAI

-519 IESGIDSKKRKE
+519 VESDIDSKKRKE
-531 IEKQVKE
+531 IEEQVKE
-538 DLQNG
+538 NLQNG

-554 GENTDISKDTLL
+554 GENTDISKDNLL

-720 QFANELTSELT
+720 QFTNELTSELT

-740 FVNQLSV
+740 FINQLSV
-747 KQPNVFQKIYDYI
+747 KQSNVFQKIYDYI

-784 EKAYRQVNKQTN
+784 EKAYKNIDRTITN
-796 NKLKDKFSIQNNNG
+796 KFSVQTASDG
-810 NKYVKIDTDQKV
+810 SKYVQVDTDQNI
-822 FDGIDKKDYN
+822 FSGIEKKDYN
-832 QIAKMYMQ
+832 KIAKMYMQ
-840 DYLKGKTIL
+840 DYLMGETQLSKSDEAIIDKKS
-849 NENDNANIGRK
+849 A
-860 GINKYTN
+860 NKYTN
-867 PNQQTKYLS
+867 PGKRQQNFDK
-876 EKMQLTP
+876 KMQLTP

-890 IAEKVSDGTPTK
+890 IAQIDSTSVPTK
-902 VTTKFPNWEYY
+902 DTSKYKNWEYY
-913 KFRFEIDGK
+913 KFNFELDGK
-922 QFEGLI
+922 SFEGTI
-928 NIGVDKEGNKHF
+928 NIGIDGNGNKHF
-940 YEINKIHTTSNSY
+940 YEINKIKEIDDILGKNLNRSSTSFIKDSIP
-953 VSTNKSSSTDSIK
+953 SSSK
-966 NSITSQSEDV
+966 DV
-976 NTTTKYSMQES
+976 NTTTKYSIQES

-993 FSMNSQNNAKTGV
+993 FNISKYDNKGRELSKQQQEYFKDSKVRDENGDLKTMYHGSNNKFNIFKHGEAYRGSSKASVGYWFTETADGARNFANSVWYGDTKTGAKV
-1006 EALEDYRNN
+1006 
-1015 KKQEYERI
+1015 YEVYLDI
-1023 ANEFGGGSYFWEAN
+1023 KNPKIY
-1037 LEGKDRDYAIRMLK
+1037 EGIDN
-1051 KDSSVQQKFI
+1051 SI
-1061 EKNEF
+1061 E
-1066 EKVNKPVEYL
+1066 L
-1076 RFKTQE
+1076 HQ
-1082 MQNFIKDNNITSLK
+1082 IDNNINNLK
-1096 ELINNKNLVDEYFNL
+1096 ETIE
-1111 WFGNKDSLNEYTKQS
+1111 
-1126 YEAWKDLF
+1126 
-1134 NSQAEVYARGGQT
+1134 
-1147 LRTLKSFEKDIKN
+1147 
-1160 INSGVTEIVDEYETA
+1160 
-1175 KKLENMPEYT
+1175 KLENKNIAIEINKQELRWANSKEELKDIAKYEGINFEDAEKYHNALKQYNELISEYDNKKYNDSYELFRADIYKIAGKT
-1185 AYVESFIDGLYNK
+1185 ANEANIGGTGMYLDNEESVVKQYVEELK
-1198 KPKLN
+1198 K
-1203 TEELTTLAQD
+1203 Q
-1213 TFGTTTNFNIG
+1213 
-1224 AYMTPDGK
+1224 
-1232 LLNFG
+1232 
-1237 DHGYRNDHRD
+1237 
-1247 ISSIGYDMQE
+1247 GYDGIIIKNTK
-1257 FIDAGNIRMKPEGNG
+1257 FDN
-1272 FELKLEPT
+1272 
-1280 SKQYE
+1280 E
-1285 TLSDYIDNLKGEV
+1285 TLGKDNSQ
-1298 YVEIDIGNN
+1298 YVVFEPNQIKNVNNTNPTDNPDI
-1307 KYDGVNYKEGTPT
+1307 
-1320 SKIIND
+1320 
-1326 LQYYFRNG
+1326 
-1334 KFPTK
+1334 
-1339 SEFAQF
+1339 
-1345 RYSIQK
+1345 RYSIQRESK
-1351 DSDKNVF
+1351 QDVF
-1358 DKVIPKGNDYKVTA
+1358 DKVIPQGNDYKVTA
-1372 EDVAIDKSAIKNE
+1372 EDVAITETKNNTETE
-1385 ENIPISEKYQ
+1385 ETNIPISEKYQ
-1395 NKEEKPRAKAVQ
+1395 NEQEEKARTKAVQ
-1407 YANSAKNSFR
+1407 YANRAKNRFT
-1417 RKFAQDMKIDEAVN
+1417 RKFTQDMKIDETVN
-1431 KQLINDSLNQ
+1431 KSIINDSLKQ
-1441 IEAEIQQN
+1441 IETEIQQN

-1463 MYSNLQTKDGNYYFD
+1463 MYSNLQTKDGNYYLD

-1494 NLEPLIQE
+1494 NLEPLIKE

-1522 TETLKEVYN
+1522 TETLKEVYD
-1531 QISIKQKKYDKISN
+1531 QISIKQKEYDKISN

-1580 NVYNAKYELAELK
+1580 NVYNAKYELSELK
-1593 KETQSYRKQIVSEYR
+1593 KETQNYRKQVVSEYR
-1608 NLAQKVTEDIRTW
+1608 NLAQKMTEDIRVW
-1621 RDKKAGWKYQINTMK
+1621 KDKKAGWQYQINTMK

-1649 QKMYDTYFKPITKNN
+1649 QKMYDTYFKPITQNN
-1664 AMIEKEINNYNE
+1664 ATIEKEINNYNE

-1715 KNEKKIDIDKCNKA
+1715 KNEKKIDVDKCNKA

-1734 NIYDELFEKINTT
+1734 NIYNELFEKINTT
-1747 LLENGY
+1747 LLKNGY
-1753 KPVEYRKG
+1753 KPVDYRKG

-1767 EDKAESVIGKMAEK
+1767 EDKSESVVGKLAEK
-1781 LGWRIKKD
+1781 LGWKIKKD
-1789 TLPTDIAGITDS
+1789 TLPTDIAGITDT

-1863 VKEKINEIYANNEL
+1863 IKEKINEIYANNEL

-2079 NPLAKLVTA
+2079 NPVAKLFTA

-2125 GAFFYNMLAEKITGR
+2125 GAFFYNMLAEEITGR

-2146 IDIALD
+2146 IDIAID
-2152 TYKTATNEKLSLG
+2152 SYKTATNENLGLG
-2165 EKVKSIGGDLI
+2165 EKVTSIGGDLI
-2176 GEAPFL
+2176 GEAPFF

-2190 LPIQAALPSVSDTV
+2190 LPIQAALPSASDTV

-2209 LFDMNVENKTSAIN
+2209 LFDMNVKNKTSAIN

-2292 VKEAK
+2292 VKVAK
-2297 EYFDEGYSSLTEKQT
+2297 EYFDEGYSPLTEKQT
-2312 QELVELDIPM
+2312 QELVDLNIPI

-2332 KEIDKIKQDEIDDGT
+2332 KEIDKIKQEDIDENT
-2347 SKLEMKLDYINE
+2347 SKLQMKLDYIND

-2406 VIKTVADY
+2406 AIKTVTDY
-2414 KTYNNYSEQI
+2414 KNYNNYSDQI
-2424 KELKEKYSTDTKKK
+2424 KELKEKYSTDTQKK

-2444 INDLPLNVEQ
+2444 INDLPLSVEQ

-2465 INDNNPIIVNYINNL
+2465 IDDNNPIIVNYINSL
-2480 DLDTKE
+2480 DLDIKE

>member
-49 ESQKDKRTVEFLEGA
+49 ESQKDKRIVEFLEGS

-92 LTQDTAAGILQ
+92 LTQDAAAGILQ

-195 TKSNKQEYEHSSA
+195 TKSNEQEYEHSSA

-251 NGGNIG
+251 DGGNIG

-519 IESGIDSKKRKE
+519 VESGIDSKKRKE

-574 RKSQVYVY
+574 RKSQVYIY

-966 NSITSQSEDV
+966 NSITSQSENV

-993 FSMNSQNNAKTGV
+993 FNFDKNAKRYEDLKSSNTVIFNKKTDGTINVEITNDSELVNQFTVYSKDNAIKQLGSDIANYIYNNATENSKTINLKQIENV
-1006 EALEDYRNN
+1006 KVQDTSQKEKQFEIIRNTNPMLDDYHVGIRN
-1015 KKQEYERI
+1015 I
-1023 ANEFGGGSYFWEAN
+1023 
-1037 LEGKDRDYAIRMLK
+1037 D
-1051 KDSSVQQKFI
+1051 
-1061 EKNEF
+1061 
-1066 EKVNKPVEYL
+1066 
-1076 RFKTQE
+1076 
-1082 MQNFIKDNNITSLK
+1082 
-1096 ELINNKNLVDEYFNL
+1096 
-1111 WFGNKDSLNEYTKQS
+1111 
-1126 YEAWKDLF
+1126 
-1134 NSQAEVYARGGQT
+1134 
-1147 LRTLKSFEKDIKN
+1147 DIKTFDEV
-1160 INSGVTEIVDEYETA
+1160 INDG
-1175 KKLENMPEYT
+1175 
-1185 AYVESFIDGLYNK
+1185 ESFAWGDFSKEDAENALKNGRITVYSSYPIKQG
-1198 KPKLN
+1198 
-1203 TEELTTLAQD
+1203 
-1213 TFGTTTNFNIG
+1213 TFV
-1224 AYMTPDGK
+1224 
-1232 LLNFG
+1232 
-1237 DHGYRNDHRD
+1237 
-1247 ISSIGYDMQE
+1247 S
-1257 FIDAGNIRMKPEGNG
+1257 
-1272 FELKLEPT
+1272 
-1280 SKQYE
+1280 
-1285 TLSDYIDNLKGEV
+1285 
-1298 YVEIDIGNN
+1298 
-1307 KYDGVNYKEGTPT
+1307 T
-1320 SKIIND
+1320 SKIQAEEYAGGRKSRVYSKTIPLEYVAWINGD
-1326 LQYYFRNG
+1326 EGQYA
-1334 KFPTK
+1334 KIDSK
-1339 SEFAQF
+1339 
-1345 RYSIQK
+1345 YSIQRESK
-1351 DSDKNVF
+1351 QDVF
-1358 DKVIPKGNDYKVTA
+1358 DKIIPQGNDYKVTA
-1372 EDVAIDKSAIKNE
+1372 EDVAVTETKNNIEAE
-1385 ENIPISEKYQ
+1385 EPNIPISEKYQ
-1395 NKEEKPRAKAVQ
+1395 NEQEEKARTKAVQ
-1407 YANSAKNSFR
+1407 YANRAKNRFT
-1417 RKFAQDMKIDEAVN
+1417 RKFTQDMKLDETVN
-1431 KQLINDSLNQ
+1431 KSIINDSLKQ
-1441 IEAEIQQN
+1441 IETEIQQN

-1463 MYSNLQTKDGNYYFD
+1463 MYSNLQTKDGNYYLD

-1502 LKLADRYNKE
+1502 LKLANRYNKE
-1512 ELSNTTSIKD
+1512 ELKNVTSIKD
-1522 TETLKEVYN
+1522 IPTLKEVYK
-1531 QISIKQKKYDKISN
+1531 QISIKQKEYDKISN
-1545 KEVLTKRDRA
+1545 KEVLTQRDRA

-1593 KETQSYRKQIVSEYR
+1593 KETQNYRKQVVSEYR
-1608 NLAQKVTEDIRTW
+1608 NLAQKMTEDIRTW

-1664 AMIEKEINNYNE
+1664 ATIEKEINNYNE

-1734 NIYDELFEKINTT
+1734 NIYNELFEKINTT
-1747 LLENGY
+1747 LLKNGY
-1753 KPVEYRKG
+1753 KPVDYRKG

-1767 EDKAESVIGKMAEK
+1767 EDKSESVVGKLAEK
-1781 LGWRIKKD
+1781 LGWKIKKD
-1789 TLPTDIAGITDS
+1789 TLPTDIAGITDT

-1824 LKGYDNYIRGAMDV
+1824 LKGFDNYIRGAMDV
-1838 IYHTEDIQKLR
+1838 IYHTEDVQKLR
-1849 ALENEIRYQYSSDG
+1849 ALENEIRYQYSEDG
-1863 VKEKINEIYANNEL
+1863 IKEKINEIYANTEL
-1877 DIQEQQNQITE
+1877 DIAEQQDEISNI
-1888 VLDDVKN
+1888 LGDVKN
-1895 SPMGNFVTEL
+1895 ATMGNLVTEL

-1913 NKKATGDR
+1913 NKKATSDR

-1929 ETYSVMS
+1929 ETYSIMT

-1988 GFADNSTFLTN
+1988 GFADSSTFLIN

-2022 FDKVDEFTSNAIVR
+2022 FDKVDEFTSNIIVR
-2036 GKYYDNIEKGMS
+2036 AKYYDNIEKGMAV
-2048 IQEAMSN
+2048 QNAMDS

-2125 GAFFYNMLAEKITGR
+2125 GAFFYNMLAEEITGR

-2176 GEAPFL
+2176 GEVPFF
-2182 GGVAGGGR
+2182 GGILGGGR
-2190 LPIQAALPSVSDTV
+2190 LPIQAAIPDGGEVLK
-2204 SSVAD
+2204 SSFD

-2297 EYFDEGYSSLTEKQT
+2297 EYFDEGYSPLTEKQT

-2424 KELKEKYSTDTKKK
+2424 KELKEKYSTDTQKK

>member
-27 KTLKEAIEDGTY
+27 KTLREAIEDGTY
-39 QNYFEDDVPE
+39 QNYFEDDEMDDTSRYGRGNIDLLNRPIVKNDDG
-49 ESQKDKRTVEFLEGA
+49 SISTVRSMSFQ
-64 KKIAKADEFKD
+64 DKD
-75 GYQVGDISK
+75 GKEVLVPTVLNGKIVSDSEAINNYYKTGEYLGKFDTIEEANKYAEELHKQQEKIYSNNSDGFLKKSEGNTFETILGTTGDIATH
-84 TVLGTLTD
+84 TVKGIMNIGEGIGDLLTY
-92 LTQDTAAGILQ
+92 AHAGIEEKRGNQSEADILRRNAQ
-103 PFESGI
+103 ESAMDKVFEG
-109 DIVANLIATGQTKL
+109 V
-123 GFNEAANR
+123 
-131 TREFANQN
+131 
-139 LSANI
+139 
-144 SEKIANATT
+144 EKN
-153 PGVLYNIINGTPQ
+153 V
-166 KIFNPAE
+166 
-173 IEYDKNKNF
+173 DKNSVIGNRGDA
-182 IENYKEGF
+182 IVEGLGYV
-190 KKAYL
+190 AGMTAISL
-195 TKSNKQEYEHSSA
+195 A
-208 SGEITDEIVSLIAS
+208 SGGAATA
-222 NISKSGISKKME
+222 
-234 NLTGT
+234 
-239 KEIGNSKLGATI
+239 LGATASTA
-251 NGGNIG
+251 GLAA
-257 ITISGRTLNLP
+257 TAASTAT
-268 TFAFAGGM
+268 TFASAMGNSMSEAYKSGASNDEAFKYGVIGGLAEAG
-276 ASGLQEAN
+276 
-284 EKENISE
+284 SE
-291 IERWTKGISGGII
+291 L
-304 ESTTEGLFGL
+304 LFGG
-314 LGVGGNEL
+314 LG
-322 TDAWGEKAAQ
+322 KA
-332 QFSSKAG
+332 SKAVG
-339 KMLAKTGVSAS
+339 LAKSAVPVDDMLAKKVSGVFKSKLAKNLSQYAIKAGAEGTEELVSGFISAIGKKVTYMKEEDFNKIVKNENLLEQFVDGMIIS
-350 GEAIEEFLSYAG
+350 GITQAPGLVKSTTKGRDFLSG
-362 NFLVDNGIIDK
+362 
-373 LGNADFK
+373 
-380 NEWNW
+380 
-385 GEVGEQ
+385 
-391 MALAF
+391 
-396 VSSTLTSGGESL
+396 
-408 LQSNSAIQA
+408 
-417 AEEQLGRKL
+417 
-426 TSKEKADVTQAS
+426 
-438 IEGTIQ
+438 
-444 EKLNQINKYT
+444 YT

-505 QKEVEEAFDKNEIS
+505 QKEVEEAFEKNEIS
-519 IESGIDSKKRKE
+519 VESDIDSKKRKE
-531 IEKQVKE
+531 IEEQVKE
-538 DLQNG
+538 ELQNG

-566 QNSYIQEQ
+566 QNSYIQEHRRTQ
-574 RKSQVYVY
+574 AYVY
-582 EKTESAPKNAV
+582 EKTESVAKNAV

-608 RNLINYV
+608 RNLIDYV
-615 AKVSEDTGVAYRFVN
+615 AKISEDTGVAYRFVN
-630 NEQLKELG
+630 NEQLRDLG

-709 ETYSDILETSE
+709 ETYSDMLETSE
-720 QFANELTSELT
+720 QFTNELTSELT

-987 ENNSDS
+987 ENNS
-993 FSMNSQNNAKTGV
+993 
-1006 EALEDYRNN
+1006 
-1015 KKQEYERI
+1015 KQ
-1023 ANEFGGGSYFWEAN
+1023 
-1037 LEGKDRDYAIRMLK
+1037 
-1051 KDSSVQQKFI
+1051 
-1061 EKNEF
+1061 
-1066 EKVNKPVEYL
+1066 
-1076 RFKTQE
+1076 
-1082 MQNFIKDNNITSLK
+1082 K
-1096 ELINNKNLVDEYFNL
+1096 E
-1111 WFGNKDSLNEYTKQS
+1111 
-1126 YEAWKDLF
+1126 
-1134 NSQAEVYARGGQT
+1134 
-1147 LRTLKSFEKDIKN
+1147 
-1160 INSGVTEIVDEYETA
+1160 
-1175 KKLENMPEYT
+1175 
-1185 AYVESFIDGLYNK
+1185 
-1198 KPKLN
+1198 
-1203 TEELTTLAQD
+1203 
-1213 TFGTTTNFNIG
+1213 
-1224 AYMTPDGK
+1224 
-1232 LLNFG
+1232 
-1237 DHGYRNDHRD
+1237 
-1247 ISSIGYDMQE
+1247 
-1257 FIDAGNIRMKPEGNG
+1257 
-1272 FELKLEPT
+1272 
-1280 SKQYE
+1280 SKQ
-1285 TLSDYIDNLKGEV
+1285 D
-1298 YVEIDIGNN
+1298 
-1307 KYDGVNYKEGTPT
+1307 
-1320 SKIIND
+1320 
-1326 LQYYFRNG
+1326 
-1334 KFPTK
+1334 
-1339 SEFAQF
+1339 
-1345 RYSIQK
+1345 
-1351 DSDKNVF
+1351 VF
-1358 DKVIPKGNDYKVTA
+1358 DKVIPQGNEYKVTA
-1372 EDVAIDKSAIKNE
+1372 EDVAVTETKNNTETE
-1385 ENIPISEKYQ
+1385 ETNIPISEKYQ
-1395 NKEEKPRAKAVQ
+1395 NEQEEKARAKAVQ
-1407 YANSAKNSFR
+1407 YANRAKNRFT
-1417 RKFAQDMKIDEAVN
+1417 RKFTQDMKLDETVN
-1431 KQLINDSLNQ
+1431 KSIINDSLKQ
-1441 IEAEIQQN
+1441 IETEIQQN

-1463 MYSNLQTKDGNYYFD
+1463 MYSNLQTKDGNYYLD

-1531 QISIKQKKYDKISN
+1531 QISIKQKEYDKISN

-1593 KETQSYRKQIVSEYR
+1593 KETQNYRKQVVSEYR
-1608 NLAQKVTEDIRTW
+1608 NLAQKMTEDIRTW
-1621 RDKKAGWKYQINTMK
+1621 KDKKAGWQYQINTMK
-1636 RNLRDIIPNKAEA
+1636 RNLRDIISNKAEA

-1753 KPVEYRKG
+1753 KPIEYRKG

-1789 TLPTDIAGITDS
+1789 TLPTDIAGITDT

-1849 ALENEIRYQYSSDG
+1849 ALENEIRYQYSEDG
-1863 VKEKINEIYANNEL
+1863 IKEKINEIYANNEL

-2036 GKYYDNIEKGMS
+2036 AKYYDNIEKGMS

-2079 NPLAKLVTA
+2079 NPVAKLFTA

-2146 IDIALD
+2146 IDIAID
-2152 TYKTATNEKLSLG
+2152 SYKTATNENLGLG
-2165 EKVKSIGGDLI
+2165 EKVTSIGGDLI

-2252 SMYNEDLP
+2252 SMYNKDLP

-2297 EYFDEGYSSLTEKQT
+2297 EYFDEGYSPLTEKQT

-2347 SKLEMKLDYINE
+2347 SKLEMKLDYINGLE
-2359 LDLSNEQKNI
+2359 LSNEQKNI
-2369 LANNATTRKDK
+2369 LANNTTTRKEK
-2380 IDMSKYDEYSG
+2380 IDMSKYNEYSG
-2391 LEEMDFATKNPSKYK
+2391 LDEMDFAIKSPSEYK
-2406 VIKTVADY
+2406 TIKTITDY
-2414 KTYNNYSEQI
+2414 ETYSTYSNEI
-2424 KELKEKYSTDTKKK
+2424 KDLKKKYSTDTQKK
-2438 RATVDF
+2438 RAIVDY
-2444 INDLPLNVEQ
+2444 INDLPLNIEQ

-2465 INDNNPIIVNYINNL
+2465 IDDNNPIIVNYINNL
-2480 DLDTKE
+2480 NIETKD
-2486 KIEIFEKLGFT
+2486 KIEIFQKLGFT

>member
-27 KTLKEAIEDGTY
+27 KTLREAIEDGTY

-49 ESQKDKRTVEFLEGA
+49 ENQSDSF
-64 KKIAKADEFKD
+64 FKQSEANTFETIL
-75 GYQVGDISK
+75 GTTGDIATH
-84 TVLGTLTD
+84 TVKGIMSIGEGIGDLLTY
-92 LTQDTAAGILQ
+92 AHAGIEEKRGNQSEADILRRNAQ
-103 PFESGI
+103 ESAMDKVFEG
-109 DIVANLIATGQTKL
+109 V
-123 GFNEAANR
+123 
-131 TREFANQN
+131 
-139 LSANI
+139 
-144 SEKIANATT
+144 EKN
-153 PGVLYNIINGTPQ
+153 V
-166 KIFNPAE
+166 
-173 IEYDKNKNF
+173 DKNSVIGNRGDAI
-182 IENYKEGF
+182 IEGLGYVAGMT
-190 KKAYL
+190 AISL
-195 TKSNKQEYEHSSA
+195 A
-208 SGEITDEIVSLIAS
+208 SGGAATA
-222 NISKSGISKKME
+222 
-234 NLTGT
+234 
-239 KEIGNSKLGATI
+239 LGATASTA
-251 NGGNIG
+251 GLAA
-257 ITISGRTLNLP
+257 TAASTAT
-268 TFAFAGGM
+268 TFASAMGNSMSEAYKSGASNDEAFKYGVIGGLAEAG
-276 ASGLQEAN
+276 
-284 EKENISE
+284 SE
-291 IERWTKGISGGII
+291 L
-304 ESTTEGLFGL
+304 LFGG
-314 LGVGGNEL
+314 LG
-322 TDAWGEKAAQ
+322 KA
-332 QFSSKAG
+332 SKAIG
-339 KMLAKTGVSAS
+339 LAKSAVPVDDMLAKKVSGVFKSKLAKNLSQYAIKAGAEGTEELVSGFISAIGKKVTYMKEEDFNKIVKNENLLEQFVDGMIIS
-350 GEAIEEFLSYAG
+350 GITQAPGLVKSTTKGRDFLSG
-362 NFLVDNGIIDK
+362 
-373 LGNADFK
+373 
-380 NEWNW
+380 
-385 GEVGEQ
+385 
-391 MALAF
+391 
-396 VSSTLTSGGESL
+396 
-408 LQSNSAIQA
+408 
-417 AEEQLGRKL
+417 
-426 TSKEKADVTQAS
+426 
-438 IEGTIQ
+438 
-444 EKLNQINKYT
+444 YT

-478 EQEYSKRVDEQEKM
+478 EQEYSKRVDKQEKM

-519 IESGIDSKKRKE
+519 VESDIDSKKRKE
-531 IEKQVKE
+531 IEEQVKE

-574 RKSQVYVY
+574 RKSQVYIY

-701 EETMNSIK
+701 EETINSIK

-720 QFANELTSELT
+720 QFTNELTSELT

-772 EAKQLEKIKYNF
+772 EAKQLEKIKYSF

-810 NKYVKIDTDQKV
+810 NKYIKIDTDQKV

-890 IAEKVSDGTPTK
+890 IAEKVSEGTPTK
-902 VTTKFPNWEYY
+902 DTAKFPNWEYY

-966 NSITSQSEDV
+966 NSITSQSENV

-987 ENNSDS
+987 ENNSKRLEISNNVRNDVYKATSDLVEELDNDS
-993 FSMNSQNNAKTGV
+993 TFISTEDINDIKEKVDYYLTKESKDEIAQLYEKYDNEEIDDDFMQEIISIENNAIKDKLS
-1006 EALEDYRNN
+1006 ALGYEYN
-1015 KKQEYERI
+1015 KKDNNYSKINGLIESHEKILKYLDDENIKYEISKSKQAGIFPSIYIQDENGNIIMRI
-1023 ANEFGGGSYFWEAN
+1023 ANH
-1037 LEGKDRDYAIRMLK
+1037 
-1051 KDSSVQQKFI
+1051 
-1061 EKNEF
+1061 KNNNASIDE
-1066 EKVNKPVEYL
+1066 VYTNKEL
-1076 RFKTQE
+1076 LDTDKI
-1082 MQNFIKDNNITSLK
+1082 IKDI
-1096 ELINNKNLVDEYFNL
+1096 
-1111 WFGNKDSLNEYTKQS
+1111 GNKT
-1126 YEAWKDLF
+1126 
-1134 NSQAEVYARGGQT
+1134 
-1147 LRTLKSFEKDIKN
+1147 KN
-1160 INSGVTEIVDEYETA
+1160 IN
-1175 KKLENMPEYT
+1175 N
-1185 AYVESFIDGLYNK
+1185 
-1198 KPKLN
+1198 
-1203 TEELTTLAQD
+1203 
-1213 TFGTTTNFNIG
+1213 
-1224 AYMTPDGK
+1224 
-1232 LLNFG
+1232 
-1237 DHGYRNDHRD
+1237 
-1247 ISSIGYDMQE
+1247 
-1257 FIDAGNIRMKPEGNG
+1257 
-1272 FELKLEPT
+1272 
-1280 SKQYE
+1280 
-1285 TLSDYIDNLKGEV
+1285 
-1298 YVEIDIGNN
+1298 
-1307 KYDGVNYKEGTPT
+1307 
-1320 SKIIND
+1320 
-1326 LQYYFRNG
+1326 
-1334 KFPTK
+1334 
-1339 SEFAQF
+1339 
-1345 RYSIQK
+1345 RYSIQRESKK
-1351 DSDKNVF
+1351 DVF
-1358 DKVIPKGNDYKVTA
+1358 DKIIPQGNDYKVTA
-1372 EDVAIDKSAIKNE
+1372 EDVAITETKNNTETE
-1385 ENIPISEKYQ
+1385 ETNIPISEKYQ
-1395 NKEEKPRAKAVQ
+1395 NEQEEKARTKAVQ
-1407 YANSAKNSFR
+1407 YANRAKNRFT
-1417 RKFAQDMKIDEAVN
+1417 RKFTQDMKIDETVN
-1431 KQLINDSLNQ
+1431 KSIINDSLKQ
-1441 IEAEIQQN
+1441 IETEIQQN

-1463 MYSNLQTKDGNYYFD
+1463 MYSNLKDKDGNYYVD
-1478 TVDSSYEI
+1478 TVDKGYKI

-1512 ELSNTTSIKD
+1512 ELSSTTSIKD

-1531 QISIKQKKYDKISN
+1531 QISIKQKEYDKISN

-1555 QVDRLINKEITID
+1555 QVDKLINKEITID

-1593 KETQSYRKQIVSEYR
+1593 KETQNYRKQVVSEYR
-1608 NLAQKVTEDIRTW
+1608 NLAQKMTEDIRTW

-1676 RISKYEINNQE
+1676 RISKYEVNNQE

-1734 NIYDELFEKINTT
+1734 NIYNELFEKINTT
-1747 LLENGY
+1747 LLKNGY
-1753 KPVEYRKG
+1753 KPVDYRKG

-1767 EDKAESVIGKMAEK
+1767 EDKSESVVGKLAEK
-1781 LGWRIKKD
+1781 LGWKIKKD
-1789 TLPTDIAGITDS
+1789 TLPTDIAGITDT

-1863 VKEKINEIYANNEL
+1863 IKEKINEIYANNEL

-1888 VLDDVKN
+1888 VLDNVKN

-2036 GKYYDNIEKGMS
+2036 AKYYDNIEKGMS

-2079 NPLAKLVTA
+2079 NPVAKLFTA

-2146 IDIALD
+2146 IDIAID
-2152 TYKTATNEKLSLG
+2152 SYKTATNENLGLG
-2165 EKVKSIGGDLI
+2165 EKVTSIGGDLI

-2297 EYFDEGYSSLTEKQT
+2297 EYFDEGYSPLTEKQT

-2347 SKLEMKLDYINE
+2347 SKLEMKLDYINGLE
-2359 LDLSNEQKNI
+2359 LSNEQKNI
-2369 LANNATTRKDK
+2369 LANNTTTRKEK

-2391 LEEMDFATKNPSKYK
+2391 LDEMDFATKSPSEYK
-2406 VIKTVADY
+2406 TIKTITNY
-2414 KTYNNYSEQI
+2414 ETYNTYSNEI
-2424 KELKEKYSTDTKKK
+2424 KDLKKKYSTDTQKK
-2438 RATVDF
+2438 RAIVDY
-2444 INDLPLNVEQ
+2444 INDLPLNIEQ

-2465 INDNNPIIVNYINNL
+2465 IDDNNPIIINYINNL
-2480 DLDTKE
+2480 NIETKD
-2486 KIEIFEKLGFT
+2486 KIEIFQKLGFT

>member
-1 MSLRDAIESGN
+1 MSLREAIESGN

-27 KTLKEAIEDGTY
+27 KTLREAIEDGTY

-49 ESQKDKRTVEFLEGA
+49 ESQKDKRIVNFLEGA

-166 KIFNPAE
+166 KIFNPAG

-182 IENYKEGF
+182 IENYKDGF

-195 TKSNKQEYEHSSA
+195 TKSDEQEYEHSSA

-322 TDAWGEKAAQ
+322 TDTWREKAAQ

-519 IESGIDSKKRKE
+519 VESDIDSKKRKE
-531 IEKQVKE
+531 IEEQVKE
-538 DLQNG
+538 NLQNG

-608 RNLINYV
+608 RNLIDYV
-615 AKVSEDTGVAYRFVN
+615 AKISEDTGVAYRFVN

-720 QFANELTSELT
+720 QFTNELTSELT

-796 NKLKDKFSIQNNNG
+796 SNLNDKNNYHVSENLNNNIDNILKNIQERNPVKLRDYTPAILVDNGVKDFPMYENPSHIRKNILTDVEAQKLGLAVNSRDHYHGLGKELYIKAIDSLDNPRVIFKNNNNNEYLILTVIKDKNNN
-810 NKYVKIDTDQKV
+810 NIVVPIEIETSTKVNNIKIDINRVKTVYGYEEKNNIDLNNYIKHNIVENKFTKIYEQK
-822 FDGIDKKDYN
+822 KE
-832 QIAKMYMQ
+832 
-840 DYLKGKTIL
+840 KGTGFSTV
-849 NENDNANIGRK
+849 AN
-860 GINKYTN
+860 
-867 PNQQTKYLS
+867 S
-876 EKMQLTP
+876 
-883 ELKNVLE
+883 
-890 IAEKVSDGTPTK
+890 
-902 VTTKFPNWEYY
+902 
-913 KFRFEIDGK
+913 
-922 QFEGLI
+922 
-928 NIGVDKEGNKHF
+928 
-940 YEINKIHTTSNSY
+940 
-953 VSTNKSSSTDSIK
+953 NKSIPSSNK
-966 NSITSQSEDV
+966 DV

-987 ENNSDS
+987 ENNS
-993 FSMNSQNNAKTGV
+993 
-1006 EALEDYRNN
+1006 
-1015 KKQEYERI
+1015 
-1023 ANEFGGGSYFWEAN
+1023 
-1037 LEGKDRDYAIRMLK
+1037 
-1051 KDSSVQQKFI
+1051 
-1061 EKNEF
+1061 
-1066 EKVNKPVEYL
+1066 
-1076 RFKTQE
+1076 
-1082 MQNFIKDNNITSLK
+1082 
-1096 ELINNKNLVDEYFNL
+1096 
-1111 WFGNKDSLNEYTKQS
+1111 
-1126 YEAWKDLF
+1126 
-1134 NSQAEVYARGGQT
+1134 
-1147 LRTLKSFEKDIKN
+1147 
-1160 INSGVTEIVDEYETA
+1160 
-1175 KKLENMPEYT
+1175 
-1185 AYVESFIDGLYNK
+1185 
-1198 KPKLN
+1198 
-1203 TEELTTLAQD
+1203 
-1213 TFGTTTNFNIG
+1213 
-1224 AYMTPDGK
+1224 
-1232 LLNFG
+1232 
-1237 DHGYRNDHRD
+1237 
-1247 ISSIGYDMQE
+1247 
-1257 FIDAGNIRMKPEGNG
+1257 
-1272 FELKLEPT
+1272 
-1280 SKQYE
+1280 
-1285 TLSDYIDNLKGEV
+1285 
-1298 YVEIDIGNN
+1298 
-1307 KYDGVNYKEGTPT
+1307 
-1320 SKIIND
+1320 
-1326 LQYYFRNG
+1326 
-1334 KFPTK
+1334 
-1339 SEFAQF
+1339 
-1345 RYSIQK
+1345 
-1351 DSDKNVF
+1351 VF
-1358 DKVIPKGNDYKVTA
+1358 DKVIPQGNDYKVTA
-1372 EDVAIDKSAIKNE
+1372 EDVAITETKNNIETE
-1385 ENIPISEKYQ
+1385 ETNIPISEKNQ
-1395 NKEEKPRAKAVQ
+1395 NEQEEKARAKAVQ
-1407 YANSAKNSFR
+1407 YANRAKNRFT
-1417 RKFAQDMKIDEAVN
+1417 RKFTQDMKIDETVN
-1431 KQLINDSLNQ
+1431 KSIINDSLKQ
-1441 IEAEIQQN
+1441 IETEIQQN

-1463 MYSNLQTKDGNYYFD
+1463 MYSNLQTKDGNYYLD

-1531 QISIKQKKYDKISN
+1531 QISIKQKEYDKISN

-1580 NVYNAKYELAELK
+1580 NVYNAKYELSELK
-1593 KETQSYRKQIVSEYR
+1593 KETQNYRKQVVSEYR
-1608 NLAQKVTEDIRTW
+1608 NLAQKMTEDIRTW
-1621 RDKKAGWKYQINTMK
+1621 KDKKAGWQYQINTMK
-1636 RNLRDIIPNKAEA
+1636 RNLRDIIPSKAEA
-1649 QKMYDTYFKPITKNN
+1649 QKMYDTYFKPITQNN

-1715 KNEKKIDIDKCNKA
+1715 KNEKKIDVDKCNKA

-1734 NIYDELFEKINTT
+1734 NVYNELFEKINTT
-1747 LLENGY
+1747 LLKNGY
-1753 KPVEYRKG
+1753 KPVDYRKG

-1767 EDKAESVIGKMAEK
+1767 EDKAESVVGKLAEK
-1781 LGWRIKKD
+1781 LGWKIKKD
-1789 TLPTDIAGITDS
+1789 TLPTDIAGITDT

-1863 VKEKINEIYANNEL
+1863 IKEKINEIYANNEL

-1895 SPMGNFVTEL
+1895 SPMGNLVTEL

-2036 GKYYDNIEKGMS
+2036 SKYYDNIEKGMP

-2079 NPLAKLVTA
+2079 NPVAKLFTA

-2117 GAFVKMFL
+2117 GAFIKMFL
-2125 GAFFYNMLAEKITGR
+2125 GAFFYNMLAEEITGR

-2146 IDIALD
+2146 IDIAID
-2152 TYKTATNEKLSLG
+2152 SYKTATNENLGLG
-2165 EKVKSIGGDLI
+2165 EKVTSIGGDLI

-2232 LYYVA
+2232 LYYIA

-2252 SMYNEDLP
+2252 SMYNKDLP

-2297 EYFDEGYSSLTEKQT
+2297 EYFDEGYSPLTEKQT

-2347 SKLEMKLDYINE
+2347 SKLEMKLDYINGLE
-2359 LDLSNEQKNI
+2359 LSNEQKNI
-2369 LANNATTRKDK
+2369 LANNATTRKEK

-2391 LEEMDFATKNPSKYK
+2391 LEEMDFAIKSPSEYK
-2406 VIKTVADY
+2406 TIKTITDY
-2414 KTYNNYSEQI
+2414 ETYNTYSNEI
-2424 KELKEKYSTDTKKK
+2424 KDLKKKYSTDTQKK
-2438 RATVDF
+2438 RAIVDY
-2444 INDLPLNVEQ
+2444 INDLPLNIEQ

-2465 INDNNPIIVNYINNL
+2465 IDDNNPIIVNYINNL
-2480 DLDTKE
+2480 NIETKD
-2486 KIEIFEKLGFT
+2486 KIEIFQKLGFT

>member
-1 MSLRDAIESGN
+1 MSLREAIESGN

-27 KTLKEAIEDGTY
+27 KTLREAIEDGTY

-49 ESQKDKRTVEFLEGA
+49 ENQSDSFFKQSEGNTFETILGTTGDIATHTVKGIMSIGEGIGDLLTYA
-64 KKIAKADEFKD
+64 HAGIEEKKGNKSKAD
-75 GYQVGDISK
+75 
-84 TVLGTLTD
+84 
-92 LTQDTAAGILQ
+92 ILRRNAQ
-103 PFESGI
+103 ESAMDKVFEG
-109 DIVANLIATGQTKL
+109 V
-123 GFNEAANR
+123 
-131 TREFANQN
+131 
-139 LSANI
+139 
-144 SEKIANATT
+144 EKN
-153 PGVLYNIINGTPQ
+153 V
-166 KIFNPAE
+166 
-173 IEYDKNKNF
+173 DKNSVIGNRGDA
-182 IENYKEGF
+182 IVEGLGYV
-190 KKAYL
+190 AGMTAISL
-195 TKSNKQEYEHSSA
+195 A
-208 SGEITDEIVSLIAS
+208 SGGAATA
-222 NISKSGISKKME
+222 
-234 NLTGT
+234 
-239 KEIGNSKLGATI
+239 LGATASTA
-251 NGGNIG
+251 GLAA
-257 ITISGRTLNLP
+257 TAASTAT
-268 TFAFAGGM
+268 TFASAMGNSMSEAYKSGASNDEAFKYGVIGGLAEAG
-276 ASGLQEAN
+276 
-284 EKENISE
+284 SE
-291 IERWTKGISGGII
+291 L
-304 ESTTEGLFGL
+304 LFGG
-314 LGVGGNEL
+314 LG
-322 TDAWGEKAAQ
+322 
-332 QFSSKAG
+332 KAG
-339 KMLAKTGVSAS
+339 KAVGLAKSAVPVDDMLAKKVSGVFKSKLAKNLSQYAIKAGAEGTEELVSGFISAIGKKVTYMKEEDFNKIVKNENLLEQFVDGMIIS
-350 GEAIEEFLSYAG
+350 GITQAPGLVKSTTKGRDFLSG
-362 NFLVDNGIIDK
+362 
-373 LGNADFK
+373 
-380 NEWNW
+380 
-385 GEVGEQ
+385 
-391 MALAF
+391 
-396 VSSTLTSGGESL
+396 
-408 LQSNSAIQA
+408 
-417 AEEQLGRKL
+417 
-426 TSKEKADVTQAS
+426 
-438 IEGTIQ
+438 
-444 EKLNQINKYT
+444 YT

-505 QKEVEEAFDKNEIS
+505 QKEVEAAFDKNEIS
-519 IESGIDSKKRKE
+519 VESDIDSKKRKE
-531 IEKQVKE
+531 IEEQVKE
-538 DLQNG
+538 NLQNG

-554 GENTDISKDTLL
+554 GENTDISKDNLL

-615 AKVSEDTGVAYRFVN
+615 AKISEDTGVAYRFVN

-720 QFANELTSELT
+720 QFTNELTSELT

-784 EKAYRQVNKQTN
+784 EKVYRQVNKQTN
-796 NKLKDKFSIQNNNG
+796 NKLKDKFSIQNDNG
-810 NKYVKIDTDQKV
+810 NKYIKIDTDQKV

-840 DYLKGKTIL
+840 DYLKGKTTL
-849 NENDNANIGRK
+849 SENDSANIGRK

-867 PNQQTKYLS
+867 PNQQTKYLN

-890 IAEKVSDGTPTK
+890 IAEKVSEGTPTK
-902 VTTKFPNWEYY
+902 DTTKFPNWEYY

-966 NSITSQSEDV
+966 NSITSQSENV

-987 ENNSDS
+987 ENNSKRLEISNNVRNDVYKATSDLVEELDNDS
-993 FSMNSQNNAKTGV
+993 TFISTEDINDIKEKVDYYLTKESKDEIAQLYEKYDNEEIDDDFMQEIISIENNAIKDKLS
-1006 EALEDYRNN
+1006 ALGYEYN
-1015 KKQEYERI
+1015 KKDNNYSKINGLIESHEKILKYLDDENIKYEISKSKQAGIFPSIYIQDENGNIIMRI
-1023 ANEFGGGSYFWEAN
+1023 ANH
-1037 LEGKDRDYAIRMLK
+1037 
-1051 KDSSVQQKFI
+1051 
-1061 EKNEF
+1061 KNNNASIDE
-1066 EKVNKPVEYL
+1066 VYTNKEL
-1076 RFKTQE
+1076 LDTDKI
-1082 MQNFIKDNNITSLK
+1082 IKDI
-1096 ELINNKNLVDEYFNL
+1096 
-1111 WFGNKDSLNEYTKQS
+1111 GNKT
-1126 YEAWKDLF
+1126 
-1134 NSQAEVYARGGQT
+1134 
-1147 LRTLKSFEKDIKN
+1147 KN
-1160 INSGVTEIVDEYETA
+1160 IN
-1175 KKLENMPEYT
+1175 N
-1185 AYVESFIDGLYNK
+1185 
-1198 KPKLN
+1198 
-1203 TEELTTLAQD
+1203 
-1213 TFGTTTNFNIG
+1213 
-1224 AYMTPDGK
+1224 
-1232 LLNFG
+1232 
-1237 DHGYRNDHRD
+1237 
-1247 ISSIGYDMQE
+1247 
-1257 FIDAGNIRMKPEGNG
+1257 
-1272 FELKLEPT
+1272 
-1280 SKQYE
+1280 
-1285 TLSDYIDNLKGEV
+1285 
-1298 YVEIDIGNN
+1298 
-1307 KYDGVNYKEGTPT
+1307 
-1320 SKIIND
+1320 
-1326 LQYYFRNG
+1326 
-1334 KFPTK
+1334 
-1339 SEFAQF
+1339 
-1345 RYSIQK
+1345 RYSIQRESKK
-1351 DSDKNVF
+1351 DVF
-1358 DKVIPKGNDYKVTA
+1358 DKIIPQGNDYKVTA
-1372 EDVAIDKSAIKNE
+1372 EDVAITETKNNTETE
-1385 ENIPISEKYQ
+1385 ETNIPISEKYQ
-1395 NKEEKPRAKAVQ
+1395 NEQEEKARTKAVQ
-1407 YANSAKNSFR
+1407 YANRAKNRFT
-1417 RKFAQDMKIDEAVN
+1417 RKFTQDMKIDETVN
-1431 KQLINDSLNQ
+1431 KSIINDSLKQ
-1441 IEAEIQQN
+1441 IETEIQQN

-1463 MYSNLQTKDGNYYFD
+1463 MYSNLQTKDGNYYLD

-1531 QISIKQKKYDKISN
+1531 QISIKQKEYDKISN

-1593 KETQSYRKQIVSEYR
+1593 KETQNYRKQVVSEYR
-1608 NLAQKVTEDIRTW
+1608 NLAQKMTEDIRTW

-1734 NIYDELFEKINTT
+1734 NIYNELFEKINTT
-1747 LLENGY
+1747 LLKNGY
-1753 KPVEYRKG
+1753 KPVDYRKG

-1767 EDKAESVIGKMAEK
+1767 EDKAESVVGKLAEK
-1781 LGWRIKKD
+1781 LGWKIKKD
-1789 TLPTDIAGITDS
+1789 SLPTDIAGITDT

-1863 VKEKINEIYANNEL
+1863 IKEKINEIYANNEL

-2079 NPLAKLVTA
+2079 NPVAKLFTA

-2125 GAFFYNMLAEKITGR
+2125 GAFFYNMLVEEITGR

-2146 IDIALD
+2146 IDIAID
-2152 TYKTATNEKLSLG
+2152 SYKTATNENLGLG
-2165 EKVKSIGGDLI
+2165 EKVTSIGGDLI

-2252 SMYNEDLP
+2252 SMYNKDLP

-2297 EYFDEGYSSLTEKQT
+2297 EYFDEGYSPLTEKQT

-2347 SKLEMKLDYINE
+2347 SKLEMKLDYINGLE
-2359 LDLSNEQKNI
+2359 LSNEQKNI
-2369 LANNATTRKDK
+2369 LANNATTRKEK

-2391 LEEMDFATKNPSKYK
+2391 LEEMDFAIKSPSEYK
-2406 VIKTVADY
+2406 TIKTITDY
-2414 KTYNNYSEQI
+2414 ETYNTYSNEI
-2424 KELKEKYSTDTKKK
+2424 KDLKKKYSTDTQKK
-2438 RATVDF
+2438 RAIVDY
-2444 INDLPLNVEQ
+2444 INDLPLNIEQ

-2465 INDNNPIIVNYINNL
+2465 IDDNNPIIVNYINNL
-2480 DLDTKE
+2480 NIETKD
-2486 KIEIFEKLGFT
+2486 KIEIFQKLGFT

>member
-1 MSLRDAIESGN
+1 MSLREAIESGN

-27 KTLKEAIEDGTY
+27 KTLREAIEDGTY

-49 ESQKDKRTVEFLEGA
+49 ESQKDKRIVEFLEGA

-109 DIVANLIATGQTKL
+109 DIVANLIATGQAKL

-195 TKSNKQEYEHSSA
+195 TKSNEQEYEHSSA

-222 NISKSGISKKME
+222 IISKSGISKKME

-322 TDAWGEKAAQ
+322 TDAWGKKAAQ

-531 IEKQVKE
+531 IEEQVKE
-538 DLQNG
+538 ELQNG

-554 GENTDISKDTLL
+554 GENTDISKDNLL

-720 QFANELTSELT
+720 QFTNELTSELT

-810 NKYVKIDTDQKV
+810 NKYIKIDTDQKV

-840 DYLKGKTIL
+840 DYLKGKTTL
-849 NENDNANIGRK
+849 SENDSANIGRK

-867 PNQQTKYLS
+867 PNQQTKYLN

-890 IAEKVSDGTPTK
+890 IAEKVSEGTPTK
-902 VTTKFPNWEYY
+902 DTTKFPNWEYY

-966 NSITSQSEDV
+966 NSITSQSENV

-987 ENNSDS
+987 ENNSKRLEISNNVRNDVYKATSDLVEELDNDS
-993 FSMNSQNNAKTGV
+993 TFISTENINDIKEKVDYYLTKESKDEIAQLYEKYDNEEIDDDFMQEIISIENNAIKDKLS
-1006 EALEDYRNN
+1006 ALGYEYN
-1015 KKQEYERI
+1015 KKDNNYSKINGLIESHEKILKYLDDENIKYEISKSKQAGIFPSIYIQDENGNIIMRI
-1023 ANEFGGGSYFWEAN
+1023 ANH
-1037 LEGKDRDYAIRMLK
+1037 
-1051 KDSSVQQKFI
+1051 
-1061 EKNEF
+1061 KNNNASIDE
-1066 EKVNKPVEYL
+1066 VYTNKEL
-1076 RFKTQE
+1076 LDTDKI
-1082 MQNFIKDNNITSLK
+1082 IKDI
-1096 ELINNKNLVDEYFNL
+1096 
-1111 WFGNKDSLNEYTKQS
+1111 GNKT
-1126 YEAWKDLF
+1126 
-1134 NSQAEVYARGGQT
+1134 
-1147 LRTLKSFEKDIKN
+1147 KN
-1160 INSGVTEIVDEYETA
+1160 IN
-1175 KKLENMPEYT
+1175 N
-1185 AYVESFIDGLYNK
+1185 
-1198 KPKLN
+1198 
-1203 TEELTTLAQD
+1203 
-1213 TFGTTTNFNIG
+1213 
-1224 AYMTPDGK
+1224 
-1232 LLNFG
+1232 
-1237 DHGYRNDHRD
+1237 
-1247 ISSIGYDMQE
+1247 
-1257 FIDAGNIRMKPEGNG
+1257 
-1272 FELKLEPT
+1272 
-1280 SKQYE
+1280 
-1285 TLSDYIDNLKGEV
+1285 
-1298 YVEIDIGNN
+1298 
-1307 KYDGVNYKEGTPT
+1307 
-1320 SKIIND
+1320 
-1326 LQYYFRNG
+1326 
-1334 KFPTK
+1334 
-1339 SEFAQF
+1339 
-1345 RYSIQK
+1345 RYSIQRESK
-1351 DSDKNVF
+1351 QDVF
-1358 DKVIPKGNDYKVTA
+1358 DKVIPQGNNYKVTA
-1372 EDVAIDKSAIKNE
+1372 EDVATTETKNNIETE
-1385 ENIPISEKYQ
+1385 ETNIPISEKYQ
-1395 NKEEKPRAKAVQ
+1395 NEQEEKARTKAVQ
-1407 YANSAKNSFR
+1407 YANRAKNRFT
-1417 RKFAQDMKIDEAVN
+1417 RKFTQDMKIDETVN
-1431 KQLINDSLNQ
+1431 KSIINDSLKQ
-1441 IEAEIQQN
+1441 IETEIQQN

-1463 MYSNLQTKDGNYYFD
+1463 MYSNLQTKDGNYYLD

-1531 QISIKQKKYDKISN
+1531 QISIKQKEYDKISN

-1593 KETQSYRKQIVSEYR
+1593 KETQNYRKQVVSEYR
-1608 NLAQKVTEDIRTW
+1608 NLAQKMTEDIRTW

-1734 NIYDELFEKINTT
+1734 NIYNELFEKINTT
-1747 LLENGY
+1747 LLKNGY
-1753 KPVEYRKG
+1753 KPVDYRKG

-1767 EDKAESVIGKMAEK
+1767 EDKAESVVGKLAEK
-1781 LGWRIKKD
+1781 LGWKIKKD
-1789 TLPTDIAGITDS
+1789 SLPTDIAGITDT

-1863 VKEKINEIYANNEL
+1863 IKEKINEIYANNEL

-2079 NPLAKLVTA
+2079 NPVAKLFTA

-2125 GAFFYNMLAEKITGR
+2125 GAFFYNMLAEEITGR

-2146 IDIALD
+2146 IDIAID
-2152 TYKTATNEKLSLG
+2152 SYKTATNENLGLG
-2165 EKVKSIGGDLI
+2165 EKVTSIGGDLI

-2297 EYFDEGYSSLTEKQT
+2297 EYFDEGYSPLTEKQT

-2347 SKLEMKLDYINE
+2347 SKLEMKLDYINGLE
-2359 LDLSNEQKNI
+2359 LSNEQKNI
-2369 LANNATTRKDK
+2369 LANNTTTRKEK

-2391 LEEMDFATKNPSKYK
+2391 LDEMDFAIKSPSEYK
-2406 VIKTVADY
+2406 TIKTITDY
-2414 KTYNNYSEQI
+2414 ETYNTYSNEI
-2424 KELKEKYSTDTKKK
+2424 KDLKKKYSTDTQKK
-2438 RATVDF
+2438 RAIVDY
-2444 INDLPLNVEQ
+2444 INDLPLNIEQ

-2465 INDNNPIIVNYINNL
+2465 IDDNNPIIVNYINNL
-2480 DLDTKE
+2480 NIETKD
-2486 KIEIFEKLGFT
+2486 KIEIFQKLGFT

>member
-1 MSLRDAIESGN
+1 MSLREAIESGN

-27 KTLKEAIEDGTY
+27 KTLREAIEDGTY

-49 ESQKDKRTVEFLEGA
+49 ENQSDSF
-64 KKIAKADEFKD
+64 FKQSEANTFETIL
-75 GYQVGDISK
+75 GTTGDIATH
-84 TVLGTLTD
+84 TVKGIMSIGEGIGDLLTY
-92 LTQDTAAGILQ
+92 AHAGIEEKKGNKSEADILRRNAQ
-103 PFESGI
+103 ESAMDKVFEG
-109 DIVANLIATGQTKL
+109 V
-123 GFNEAANR
+123 
-131 TREFANQN
+131 
-139 LSANI
+139 
-144 SEKIANATT
+144 EKN
-153 PGVLYNIINGTPQ
+153 V
-166 KIFNPAE
+166 
-173 IEYDKNKNF
+173 DKNSVIGNRGDA
-182 IENYKEGF
+182 IVEGLGYV
-190 KKAYL
+190 AGMTAISL
-195 TKSNKQEYEHSSA
+195 A
-208 SGEITDEIVSLIAS
+208 SGGAATA
-222 NISKSGISKKME
+222 
-234 NLTGT
+234 
-239 KEIGNSKLGATI
+239 LGATASTA
-251 NGGNIG
+251 GLAA
-257 ITISGRTLNLP
+257 TAASTAT
-268 TFAFAGGM
+268 TFASAMGNSMSEAYKSGASNDEAFKYGVIGGLAEAG
-276 ASGLQEAN
+276 
-284 EKENISE
+284 SE
-291 IERWTKGISGGII
+291 L
-304 ESTTEGLFGL
+304 LFGG
-314 LGVGGNEL
+314 LG
-322 TDAWGEKAAQ
+322 KA
-332 QFSSKAG
+332 SKAVG
-339 KMLAKTGVSAS
+339 LAKSAVPVDDMLAKKVSGVFKSKLAKNLSQYAIKAGAEGTEELVSGFISAIGKKVTYMKEEDFNKIVKNENLLEQFVDGMIIS
-350 GEAIEEFLSYAG
+350 GITQAPGLVKSTTKGRDFLSG
-362 NFLVDNGIIDK
+362 
-373 LGNADFK
+373 
-380 NEWNW
+380 
-385 GEVGEQ
+385 
-391 MALAF
+391 
-396 VSSTLTSGGESL
+396 
-408 LQSNSAIQA
+408 
-417 AEEQLGRKL
+417 
-426 TSKEKADVTQAS
+426 
-438 IEGTIQ
+438 
-444 EKLNQINKYT
+444 YT

-519 IESGIDSKKRKE
+519 VESGIDGKKRKE
-531 IEKQVKE
+531 IEEQVKE
-538 DLQNG
+538 ELQNG

-554 GENTDISKDTLL
+554 GENTDISKDNLL

-709 ETYSDILETSE
+709 ETYSDMLETSE
-720 QFANELTSELT
+720 QFTNELTSELT

-784 EKAYRQVNKQTN
+784 EKVYRQVNKQTN
-796 NKLKDKFSIQNNNG
+796 NKLKDKFSIQNDNG
-810 NKYVKIDTDQKV
+810 NKYIKIDTDQKV

-840 DYLKGKTIL
+840 DYLKGKTTL
-849 NENDNANIGRK
+849 SENDSANIGRK

-867 PNQQTKYLS
+867 PNQQTKYLN

-890 IAEKVSDGTPTK
+890 IAEKVSEGTPTK
-902 VTTKFPNWEYY
+902 DTTKFPNWEYY

-966 NSITSQSEDV
+966 NSITSQSENV

-987 ENNSDS
+987 ENNSKRLEISNNVRNDVYKATSDLVEELDNDS
-993 FSMNSQNNAKTGV
+993 TFISTEDINDIKEKVDYYLTKESKDEIAQLYEKYDNEEIDDDFMQEIISIENNAIKDKLS
-1006 EALEDYRNN
+1006 ALGYEYN
-1015 KKQEYERI
+1015 KKDNNYSKINGLIESHEKILKYLDDENIKYEISKSKQAGIFPSIYIQDENGNIIMRI
-1023 ANEFGGGSYFWEAN
+1023 ANH
-1037 LEGKDRDYAIRMLK
+1037 
-1051 KDSSVQQKFI
+1051 
-1061 EKNEF
+1061 KNNNASIDE
-1066 EKVNKPVEYL
+1066 VYTNKEL
-1076 RFKTQE
+1076 LDTDKI
-1082 MQNFIKDNNITSLK
+1082 IKDI
-1096 ELINNKNLVDEYFNL
+1096 
-1111 WFGNKDSLNEYTKQS
+1111 GNKT
-1126 YEAWKDLF
+1126 
-1134 NSQAEVYARGGQT
+1134 
-1147 LRTLKSFEKDIKN
+1147 KN
-1160 INSGVTEIVDEYETA
+1160 IN
-1175 KKLENMPEYT
+1175 N
-1185 AYVESFIDGLYNK
+1185 
-1198 KPKLN
+1198 
-1203 TEELTTLAQD
+1203 
-1213 TFGTTTNFNIG
+1213 
-1224 AYMTPDGK
+1224 
-1232 LLNFG
+1232 
-1237 DHGYRNDHRD
+1237 
-1247 ISSIGYDMQE
+1247 
-1257 FIDAGNIRMKPEGNG
+1257 
-1272 FELKLEPT
+1272 
-1280 SKQYE
+1280 
-1285 TLSDYIDNLKGEV
+1285 
-1298 YVEIDIGNN
+1298 
-1307 KYDGVNYKEGTPT
+1307 
-1320 SKIIND
+1320 
-1326 LQYYFRNG
+1326 
-1334 KFPTK
+1334 
-1339 SEFAQF
+1339 
-1345 RYSIQK
+1345 RYSIQRESKK
-1351 DSDKNVF
+1351 DVF
-1358 DKVIPKGNDYKVTA
+1358 DKIIPQGNDYKVTA
-1372 EDVAIDKSAIKNE
+1372 EDVAITETKNNTETE
-1385 ENIPISEKYQ
+1385 ETNIPISEKYQ
-1395 NKEEKPRAKAVQ
+1395 NEQEEKARTKAVQ
-1407 YANSAKNSFR
+1407 YANRAKNRFT
-1417 RKFAQDMKIDEAVN
+1417 RKFTQDMKIDETVN
-1431 KQLINDSLNQ
+1431 KSIINDSLKQ
-1441 IEAEIQQN
+1441 IETEIQQN

-1463 MYSNLQTKDGNYYFD
+1463 MYSKLQTKDGNYYLD

-1531 QISIKQKKYDKISN
+1531 QISIKQKEYDKISN

-1593 KETQSYRKQIVSEYR
+1593 KETQNYRKQVVSEYR
-1608 NLAQKVTEDIRTW
+1608 NLAQKMTEDIRTW

-1687 STYIQMIGEYTYN
+1687 SNYIQMIGEYTYN

-1734 NIYDELFEKINTT
+1734 NIYNELFEKINTT
-1747 LLENGY
+1747 LLKNGY
-1753 KPVEYRKG
+1753 KPVDYRKG

-1767 EDKAESVIGKMAEK
+1767 EDKSESVVGKLAEK
-1781 LGWRIKKD
+1781 LGWKIKKD

-1863 VKEKINEIYANNEL
+1863 IKEKINEIYANNEL

-2079 NPLAKLVTA
+2079 NPVAKLFTA

-2125 GAFFYNMLAEKITGR
+2125 GAFFYNMLAEEITGR

-2146 IDIALD
+2146 IDIAID
-2152 TYKTATNEKLSLG
+2152 SYKTATNENLGLG
-2165 EKVKSIGGDLI
+2165 EKVTSIGGDLI

-2297 EYFDEGYSSLTEKQT
+2297 EYFDEGYSPLTEKQT

-2347 SKLEMKLDYINE
+2347 SKLEIKLDYINGLE
-2359 LDLSNEQKNI
+2359 LSNEQKNI
-2369 LANNATTRKDK
+2369 LANNTTTRKEK

-2391 LEEMDFATKNPSKYK
+2391 LDEMDFAIKSPSEYK
-2406 VIKTVADY
+2406 TIKTITDY
-2414 KTYNNYSEQI
+2414 ETYNTYSNEI
-2424 KELKEKYSTDTKKK
+2424 KDLKKKYSTDTQKK
-2438 RATVDF
+2438 RAIVDY
-2444 INDLPLNVEQ
+2444 INDLPLNIEQ

-2465 INDNNPIIVNYINNL
+2465 IDDNNPIIVNYINNL
-2480 DLDTKE
+2480 NIETKD
-2486 KIEIFEKLGFT
+2486 KIEIFQKLGFT

>member
-27 KTLKEAIEDGTY
+27 KTLREAIEDGTY
-39 QNYFEDDVPE
+39 QNYFKDDVPE
-49 ESQKDKRTVEFLEGA
+49 ENQSDSF
-64 KKIAKADEFKD
+64 FKQSEANTFETIL
-75 GYQVGDISK
+75 GTTGDIATH
-84 TVLGTLTD
+84 TVKGIMSIGEGIGDLLTY
-92 LTQDTAAGILQ
+92 AHAGIEEKKGNKSEADILRRNAQ
-103 PFESGI
+103 ESAMDKVFEG
-109 DIVANLIATGQTKL
+109 V
-123 GFNEAANR
+123 
-131 TREFANQN
+131 
-139 LSANI
+139 
-144 SEKIANATT
+144 EKN
-153 PGVLYNIINGTPQ
+153 V
-166 KIFNPAE
+166 
-173 IEYDKNKNF
+173 DKNSVIGNRGDAI
-182 IENYKEGF
+182 IEGLGYVAGMT
-190 KKAYL
+190 AISL
-195 TKSNKQEYEHSSA
+195 A
-208 SGEITDEIVSLIAS
+208 SGGAATA
-222 NISKSGISKKME
+222 
-234 NLTGT
+234 
-239 KEIGNSKLGATI
+239 LGATASTA
-251 NGGNIG
+251 GLAA
-257 ITISGRTLNLP
+257 TAASTAT
-268 TFAFAGGM
+268 TFASAMGNSMSEAYKSGASNDEAFKYGVIGGLAEAG
-276 ASGLQEAN
+276 
-284 EKENISE
+284 SE
-291 IERWTKGISGGII
+291 L
-304 ESTTEGLFGL
+304 LFGG
-314 LGVGGNEL
+314 LG
-322 TDAWGEKAAQ
+322 KA
-332 QFSSKAG
+332 SKAVG
-339 KMLAKTGVSAS
+339 LAKSAVPVDDMLAKKVSGVFKSKLAKNLSQYAIKAGAEGTEELVSGFISAIGKKVTYMKEEDFNKIVKNENLLEQFVDGMIIS
-350 GEAIEEFLSYAG
+350 GITQAPGLVKSTTKGRDFLSG
-362 NFLVDNGIIDK
+362 
-373 LGNADFK
+373 
-380 NEWNW
+380 
-385 GEVGEQ
+385 
-391 MALAF
+391 
-396 VSSTLTSGGESL
+396 
-408 LQSNSAIQA
+408 
-417 AEEQLGRKL
+417 
-426 TSKEKADVTQAS
+426 
-438 IEGTIQ
+438 
-444 EKLNQINKYT
+444 YT

-519 IESGIDSKKRKE
+519 VESGIDSKKRKE
-531 IEKQVKE
+531 IEEQVKE
-538 DLQNG
+538 NLQNG

-554 GENTDISKDTLL
+554 GENTDISKDNLL

-720 QFANELTSELT
+720 QFTNELTSELT

-810 NKYVKIDTDQKV
+810 NKYIKIDTDQKV

-849 NENDNANIGRK
+849 NKNDNANIGRK

-890 IAEKVSDGTPTK
+890 IAEKVSEGTPTK
-902 VTTKFPNWEYY
+902 DTAKFPNWEYY

-953 VSTNKSSSTDSIK
+953 VSTNKSSSTDPIK

-987 ENNSDS
+987 ENNSKRLEISNNVRNDVYKATSDLVEELDNDS
-993 FSMNSQNNAKTGV
+993 TFISTEDINDIKEKVDYYLTKESKDEIAQLYEKYDNEEIDDDFMQEIISIENNAIKDKLS
-1006 EALEDYRNN
+1006 ALGYEYN
-1015 KKQEYERI
+1015 KKDNNYSKINGLIESHEKILKYLDDENIKYEISKSKQAGIFPSIYIQDENGNIIMRI
-1023 ANEFGGGSYFWEAN
+1023 ANH
-1037 LEGKDRDYAIRMLK
+1037 
-1051 KDSSVQQKFI
+1051 
-1061 EKNEF
+1061 KNNNASIDE
-1066 EKVNKPVEYL
+1066 VYTNKEL
-1076 RFKTQE
+1076 LDTDKI
-1082 MQNFIKDNNITSLK
+1082 IKDI
-1096 ELINNKNLVDEYFNL
+1096 
-1111 WFGNKDSLNEYTKQS
+1111 GNKT
-1126 YEAWKDLF
+1126 
-1134 NSQAEVYARGGQT
+1134 
-1147 LRTLKSFEKDIKN
+1147 KN
-1160 INSGVTEIVDEYETA
+1160 IN
-1175 KKLENMPEYT
+1175 N
-1185 AYVESFIDGLYNK
+1185 
-1198 KPKLN
+1198 
-1203 TEELTTLAQD
+1203 
-1213 TFGTTTNFNIG
+1213 
-1224 AYMTPDGK
+1224 
-1232 LLNFG
+1232 
-1237 DHGYRNDHRD
+1237 
-1247 ISSIGYDMQE
+1247 
-1257 FIDAGNIRMKPEGNG
+1257 
-1272 FELKLEPT
+1272 
-1280 SKQYE
+1280 
-1285 TLSDYIDNLKGEV
+1285 
-1298 YVEIDIGNN
+1298 
-1307 KYDGVNYKEGTPT
+1307 
-1320 SKIIND
+1320 
-1326 LQYYFRNG
+1326 
-1334 KFPTK
+1334 
-1339 SEFAQF
+1339 
-1345 RYSIQK
+1345 RYSIQRESKK
-1351 DSDKNVF
+1351 DVF
-1358 DKVIPKGNDYKVTA
+1358 DKIIPQGNDYKVTA
-1372 EDVAIDKSAIKNE
+1372 EDVAITETKNNTETE
-1385 ENIPISEKYQ
+1385 ETNIPISEKYQ
-1395 NKEEKPRAKAVQ
+1395 NEQEEKARTKAVQ
-1407 YANSAKNSFR
+1407 YANRAKNRFT
-1417 RKFAQDMKIDEAVN
+1417 RKFTQDMKIDETVN
-1431 KQLINDSLNQ
+1431 KSIINDSLKQ
-1441 IEAEIQQN
+1441 IETEIQQN

-1463 MYSNLQTKDGNYYFD
+1463 MYSNLQTKDGNYYLD

-1531 QISIKQKKYDKISN
+1531 QISIKQKEYDKISN

-1555 QVDRLINKEITID
+1555 QVDRLINKEITIN

-1593 KETQSYRKQIVSEYR
+1593 KETQNYRKQVVSEYR
-1608 NLAQKVTEDIRTW
+1608 NLAQKMTEDIRTW

-1700 PESKISNEVIQEFYN
+1700 PESKISNEVIREFYN

-1734 NIYDELFEKINTT
+1734 NIYNELFEKINTT
-1747 LLENGY
+1747 LLKNGY
-1753 KPVEYRKG
+1753 KPVDYRKG

-1767 EDKAESVIGKMAEK
+1767 EDKAESVVGKLAEK
-1781 LGWRIKKD
+1781 LGWKIKKD
-1789 TLPTDIAGITDS
+1789 SLPTDIAGITDT

-1863 VKEKINEIYANNEL
+1863 IKEKINEIYANNEL

-2079 NPLAKLVTA
+2079 NPVAKLFTA

-2125 GAFFYNMLAEKITGR
+2125 GAFFYNMLAEEITGR

-2146 IDIALD
+2146 IDIAID
-2152 TYKTATNEKLSLG
+2152 SYKTATNENLGLG
-2165 EKVKSIGGDLI
+2165 EKVTSIGGDLI

-2232 LYYVA
+2232 LYYIA

-2252 SMYNEDLP
+2252 SMYNKDLP

-2284 AGIFGQYS
+2284 AEIFGQYS

-2297 EYFDEGYSSLTEKQT
+2297 EYFDEGYSPLTEKQT

-2347 SKLEMKLDYINE
+2347 SKLEMKLDYINGLE
-2359 LDLSNEQKNI
+2359 LSNEQKNI
-2369 LANNATTRKDK
+2369 LANNATTRKEK
-2380 IDMSKYDEYSG
+2380 NDMSKYDEYSG
-2391 LEEMDFATKNPSKYK
+2391 LEEMDFAIKSPSEYK
-2406 VIKTVADY
+2406 TIKTITDY
-2414 KTYNNYSEQI
+2414 ETYNTYSNEI
-2424 KELKEKYSTDTKKK
+2424 KDLKKKYSTDTQKK
-2438 RATVDF
+2438 RAIVDY
-2444 INDLPLNVEQ
+2444 INDLPLNIEQ

-2465 INDNNPIIVNYINNL
+2465 IDDNNPIIVNYINNL
-2480 DLDTKE
+2480 NIETKD
-2486 KIEIFEKLGFT
+2486 KIEIFQKLGFT